1 MSSIDE
7 RVVKMRLDNSQFEQ
21 GINKTS
27 GLLGKL
33 KQALNLDKS
42 VESINNV
49 DKAVSGVSF
58 NPLTSGLQGV
68 QSGFNAMGAVAFSVL
83 NRMTNAAIDAGKSI
97 TNALTASVR
106 DGFAE
111 YETQM
116 NAVQTIL
123 ANTQSKGSTIDDV
136 NSALDTLNTYAD
148 KTIYNFTEMTRN
160 IGTFT
165 AAGVDLQTSVDS
177 IKGIANLAAVSGS
190 SSAQAS
196 QAMHQLSQAIAAGK
210 VQLMDWNSVVNAG
223 MGGEV
228 FQNALKRT
236 AENFG
241 TDVDGMIQKYGSF
254 RESLTKGEWL
264 TTDVL
269 TETLKQLSG
278 AYTEADLVSQGYT
291 EEQAKQIVQLAN
303 TAEGAATDVKTF
315 SQLIDTTKEA
325 LASGWTNTF
334 EIIFGDFEEAKE
346 LWSGVA
352 DVISDVVNRSSE
364 SRNNL
369 LRGWKDLG
377 GRTKLI
383 EGLANVFKSLGKV
396 VSTVGN
402 AFRKVF
408 PPTTSQ
414 QLMDITKAFASFTES
429 LVPSESTLNKIG
441 RVAEGVFSVFDIG
454 VQAVKAV
461 GEAISTAFGSDS
473 MGSLLNNLLD
483 IAAGFGDWLVG
494 LDNSIKQFG
503 IFEGA
508 AKKVGTSVSNVLG
521 MFNSFTGRIS
531 SMGSAIRSIASTI
544 GDTLGGA
551 FERVKNVISNVL
563 TWITDNISGGDI
575 FAGLAGGGIFL
586 AARKIGGAFDK
597 IKEVVEDL
605 FGNGAEKLKK
615 GAGVFDEI
623 LGGLQESLNAFTGS
637 VKAFT
642 LVEIAGSIALL
653 VNSMEKIAALSGG
666 EVVGGV
672 SAIGDMMT
680 ELNLSLKSITKTV
693 KSAKTTDLIK
703 TGAALIEFAKAVDM
717 LANAMSTIGNL
728 KWDEIAK
735 GLTGMGGAM
744 TELVA
749 AAKGLS
755 YAKVDLKT
763 AGSLIAMAQ
772 AVKMVADPLKKLGN
786 MSWDQVGK
794 GLSAMGGALTEMGT
808 VTGLLGRF
816 GKHNISAAVSMVVT
830 AKSLGDI
837 AKAFNSFSQYS
848 WDEIGRGLSAM
859 GGALT
864 EMGTVTGLLGRFGKH
879 NISAAVSMVVTAKSL
894 GDIAKAFNSFSR
906 YSWDEI
912 GRGLS
917 AMGGALG
924 EVGLVTGALGKLAGF
939 SGIIGGGSILIT
951 AQSLG
956 DIASAFGSFTQYD
969 WGEIGRGLTAMG
981 GALGEVGV
989 ISGALGKL
997 AGLSGIIGSGSI
1009 VLTAQGLGDIA
1020 KAFNSFSRY
1029 SWDEIGRGLVAM
1041 GGALGEVGLVSGA
1054 LGKLAGLSGIIGSG
1068 TIILAV
1074 QGLGE
1079 IARTFNSF
1087 TQYNWD
1093 EIGRGLVAMGG
1104 AMGEVAVISGAT
1116 GALTGIA
1123 GLMGAGTITLASQGL
1138 IDIATAFGK
1147 FTKFNWDE
1155 IGRGLAAMAGALGAT
1170 ALGSLLNTLSGL
1182 GAGAISK
1189 VAVPLGQLADSVK
1202 KWSGV
1207 TVPGDLATSL
1217 GALASGVMKFT
1228 LGGIGAGALS
1238 TAAPGMVQMANAV
1251 AKWSTIK
1258 FPSEIEGNLKA
1269 LANGVKAFT
1278 FAFAGGWSMD
1288 AVVGPLGQLASAVNK
1303 WKGVTVP
1310 AGIEGNLTGL
1320 ANGVKAFTFAFAG
1333 GWSIDAVVGPLG
1345 QLAGAVKKWK
1355 GVTIPG
1361 DIQDK
1366 LTGLAN
1372 GVKSFTWAFAG
1383 GWSIDAVVGPLGQLA
1398 GAVKKWK
1405 GVTIPGDIQDKLT
1418 GLANGVKSFTWA
1430 FAGGWSIDK
1439 VVGPLG
1445 QLAGAV
1451 KKWNGV
1457 AIPGGIQDKLT
1468 GLANGVKSFTGI
1480 GFEIVESMS
1489 NAASGVRAIA
1499 TAATNLSSANL
1510 PGVSTQISTFV
1521 SSLNTTQSITSTLP
1535 ADVSAFAT
1543 QLNSAMATLGNA
1555 VSINGSTI
1563 SAGFT
1568 QFKTSVTNG
1577 LSGIGSIVSQN
1588 MSSMSSA
1595 IINSVSIINVGLN
1608 LIISVVLAFAGS
1620 MRNALNKS
1628 TTSTAAGLRTTVD
1641 RINSFQSQFRTAG
1654 QHLADGLLNG
1664 MRSNSSQFIGVFS
1677 SSVNQAVNSV
1687 RAYYNGFYGAGRY
1700 LVEGFTN
1707 GINDYARSA
1716 ATAAANMASSAKTAA
1731 DRALDNGSPSKIM
1744 MQVGRF
1750 FTEGFS
1756 IGITDREDMVS
1767 DSSEKV
1773 AQKAIST
1780 LNDMLA
1786 TSSIDDLFDA
1796 SPTITPVLDLSAIS
1810 KQAGSIDSMLSRSIA
1825 PSEAELREIDRRFRQ
1840 NGGDHQ
1846 AKMFDRLISATDK
1859 NAKELSDLRGDLSR
1873 YNDSIAGQ
1881 ETAVY
1886 VDGKK
1891 LASSIA
1897 KPMNQQLGI
1906 RLRRGSLSRI

>member
-27 GLLGKL
+27 GLLSKL

-196 QAMHQLSQAIAAGK
+196 QAMYQLSQAIAAGK

-241 TDVDGMIQKYGSF
+241 TNVDGMIQKYGSF
-254 RESLTKGEWL
+254 RESLTEGGWL

-325 LASGWTNTF
+325 LGSGWTNTF

-346 LWSGVA
+346 LWSSVA
-352 DVISDVVNRSSE
+352 NVISDVVNRSSE

-369 LRGWKDLG
+369 LQGWKDLG
-377 GRTKLI
+377 GRTELI
-383 EGLANVFKSLGKV
+383 EGLSNVFESLGKV
-396 VSTVGN
+396 LSTVGN
-402 AFRKVF
+402 AFRKAF

-414 QLMDITKAFASFTES
+414 QLMDITKAFTSFTES

-597 IKEVVEDL
+597 IKEVFEDL

-653 VNSMEKIAALSGG
+653 VNSMEKIAALNGG

-672 SAIGDMMT
+672 SAIGGMMT
-680 ELNLSLKSITKTV
+680 ELNISLKSITKTIKGV
-693 KSAKTTDLIK
+693 KTTDLIK

-717 LANAMSTIGNL
+717 LADAMSTIGNL

-744 TELVA
+744 AELVA

-816 GKHNISAAVSMVVT
+816 GKHNISAAVSMVIT

-837 AKAFNSFSQYS
+837 ADAFGSFSSYD
-848 WDEIGRGLSAM
+848 WGEIGRGLTAM
-859 GGALT
+859 GGALG
-864 EMGTVTGLLGRFGKH
+864 EVGLVTGALGKIAGFSG
-879 NISAAVSMVVTAKSL
+879 ILASGSIFITVQSL
-894 GDIAKAFNSFSR
+894 DDIAKVFGEFTQ
-906 YSWDEI
+906 YDWGEI
-912 GRGLS
+912 GRGLT

-1020 KAFNSFSRY
+1020 KAFNSFSQY
-1029 SWDEIGRGLVAM
+1029 SWDEIGRGLSAM

-1054 LGKLAGLSGIIGSG
+1054 LGKLAGLSGLIGAG
-1068 TIILAV
+1068 TINLTV
-1074 QGLGE
+1074 QGLDE
-1079 IARTFNSF
+1079 IAQAFNSF
-1087 TQYNWD
+1087 SQYSWD
-1093 EIGRGLVAMGG
+1093 EIGRGLSAMGG
-1104 AMGEVAVISGAT
+1104 AMGEVAAISGAT

-1138 IDIATAFGK
+1138 IDLATAFGK
-1147 FTKFNWDE
+1147 FAEFNWDE
-1155 IGRGLAAMAGALGAT
+1155 IGRGLTAMGAAMGET
-1170 ALGSLLNTLSGL
+1170 ALGGLLNTFSGFGASAIEKMAAPL
-1182 GAGAISK
+1182 GTLADSIKKWEG
-1189 VAVPLGQLADSVK
+1189 VAVPDDLADQLGRIAD
-1202 KWSGV
+1202 GV
-1207 TVPGDLATSL
+1207 G
-1217 GALASGVMKFT
+1217 KFT
-1228 LGGIGAGALS
+1228 LAGWGSDTIANIAQPMNTL
-1238 TAAPGMVQMANAV
+1238 TNAV
-1251 AKWSTIK
+1251 AKWSTIT
-1258 FPSEIEGNLKA
+1258 FPTDIATQLGSLANGVKAFTLAFAGGWSLNAVVGPLGTLADSVKKWDGVEVPGGIQGNLTA

-1278 FAFAGGWSMD
+1278 
-1288 AVVGPLGQLASAVNK
+1288 L
-1303 WKGVTVP
+1303 
-1310 AGIEGNLTGL
+1310 
-1320 ANGVKAFTFAFAG
+1320 AFAG
-1333 GWSIDAVVGPLG
+1333 GWSIDAVIGPLG
-1345 QLAGAVKKWK
+1345 QL
-1355 GVTIPG
+1355 P
-1361 DIQDK
+1361 
-1366 LTGLAN
+1366 
-1372 GVKSFTWAFAG
+1372 
-1383 GWSIDAVVGPLGQLA
+1383 
-1398 GAVKKWK
+1398 
-1405 GVTIPGDIQDKLT
+1405 
-1418 GLANGVKSFTWA
+1418 
-1430 FAGGWSIDK
+1430 
-1439 VVGPLG
+1439 
-1445 QLAGAV
+1445 GAV

-1457 AIPGGIQDKLT
+1457 EVPGGIQGNLT
-1468 GLANGVKSFTGI
+1468 ALANGVKAFTLAFVGGWSINAVIGPLGQLAGEVKKWNGVEVPGGIQGNLTALANGVKAFTGI
-1480 GFEIVESMS
+1480 GSGIAESMS
-1489 NAASGVRAIA
+1489 NAASGVRSIA
-1499 TAATNLSSANL
+1499 TAATSLSAANLS
-1510 PGVSTQISTFV
+1510 GVSKQISTFV
-1521 SSLNTTQSITSTLP
+1521 SSLNNTQSITSTLP
-1535 ADVSAFAT
+1535 ADISAFAT
-1543 QLNSAMATLGNA
+1543 QLNSAMVTLGNV
-1555 VSINGSTI
+1555 VSTNGSTI
-1563 SAGFT
+1563 STGFT

-1577 LSGIGSIVSQN
+1577 LSGVGSIVSQN
-1588 MSSMSSA
+1588 MSSMSTA
-1595 IINSVSIINVGLN
+1595 IIGATSTINGGLDS
-1608 LIISVVLAFAGS
+1608 IISVVLAFAGS
-1620 MRNALNKS
+1620 MGNALNES

-1664 MRSNSSQFIGVFS
+1664 MRSNSSQFTGVFS

-1687 RAYYNGFYGAGRY
+1687 RAYYNGFYDAGRY

-1707 GINDYARSA
+1707 GINDYTRSA

-1840 NGGDHQ
+1840 NESGSRTAEKDTSGPKSVNIEYNQ
-1846 AKMFDRLISATDK
+1846 TLNSPT
-1859 NAKELSDLRGDLSR
+1859 SLSR
-1873 YNDSIAGQ
+1873 YDIYRQTSNQLKLLRQ
-1881 ETAVY
+1881 ELKMSPI
-1886 VDGKK
+1886 GK
-1891 LASSIA
+1891 
-1897 KPMNQQLGI
+1897 
-1906 RLRRGSLSRI
+1906 

>member
-27 GLLGKL
+27 GLLSKL

-49 DKAVSGVSF
+49 DKAVNGVSF

-196 QAMHQLSQAIAAGK
+196 QAMYQLSQAIAAGK

-241 TDVDGMIQKYGSF
+241 TNVDGMIQKYGSF
-254 RESLTKGEWL
+254 RESLTEGGWL

-334 EIIFGDFEEAKE
+334 EIIFGDFEEAKK

-369 LRGWKDLG
+369 LQGWKDLG
-377 GRTKLI
+377 GRTELI
-383 EGLANVFKSLGKV
+383 KGLSNVFESLGKV
-396 VSTVGN
+396 VSTVSN

-408 PPTTSQ
+408 SPTTSQ
-414 QLMDITKAFASFTES
+414 QLMDITKAFTSFTER
-429 LVPSESTLNKIG
+429 LIPSESELNKIG
-441 RVAEGVFSVFDIG
+441 RVAEGVFSIFDIG
-454 VQAVKAV
+454 VQAVKAI
-461 GEAISTAFGSDS
+461 GTAFANAFGSDR
-473 MGSLLNNLLD
+473 MGGLLDNLLD

-508 AKKVGTSVSNVLG
+508 AKKVGTAVSSVLG
-521 MFNSFTGRIS
+521 LFSSFTGGIS
-531 SMGSAIRSIASTI
+531 SMGSTIGSIASTI
-544 GDTLGGA
+544 GSTIGSIASTIGNTLGGA
-551 FERVKNVISNVL
+551 FERVKNVISDVL

-586 AARKIGGAFDK
+586 AAQKIGGAFDK
-597 IKEVVEDL
+597 IKEVFEDL

-653 VNSMEKIAALSGG
+653 VDSMEKIAALSGG

-672 SAIGDMMT
+672 SAIGGLMT
-680 ELNLSLKSITKTV
+680 ELNISLKSITKTMKGV
-693 KSAKTTDLIK
+693 KTTDLIK

-728 KWDEIAK
+728 NWDEIAK

-744 TELVA
+744 AELVA

-808 VTGLLGRF
+808 VAGLLGRF
-816 GKHNISAAVSMVVT
+816 GKHNISAAVSMVIT

-837 AKAFNSFSQYS
+837 ADAFGSFSSYD
-848 WDEIGRGLSAM
+848 WGEIGRGLTAM
-859 GGALT
+859 GGALG
-864 EMGTVTGLLGRFGKH
+864 EVGLVTGALGKIAGFSG
-879 NISAAVSMVVTAKSL
+879 ILGSGSIFITVQSL
-894 GDIAKAFNSFSR
+894 GDIAEVFGEFIQ
-906 YSWDEI
+906 YDWGEI
-912 GRGLS
+912 GRGLT

-981 GALGEVGV
+981 GALTEVGV
-989 ISGALGKL
+989 VSGALGKL

-1009 VLTAQGLGDIA
+1009 VLTAQGLGGIA
-1020 KAFNSFSRY
+1020 KAFDSFSQY

-1041 GGALGEVGLVSGA
+1041 GGALGEVGVVSGA
-1054 LGKLAGLSGIIGSG
+1054 LGKLAGLSGLIGAG
-1068 TIILAV
+1068 TINLTV
-1074 QGLGE
+1074 QGLDE
-1079 IARTFNSF
+1079 IAQAFNSF
-1087 TQYNWD
+1087 SQYSWD

-1104 AMGEVAVISGAT
+1104 AMGEVAAISGAT

-1138 IDIATAFGK
+1138 IDLATAFGK
-1147 FTKFNWDE
+1147 FAEFNWDE
-1155 IGRGLAAMAGALGAT
+1155 IGRGLTAMGAAMGET
-1170 ALGSLLNTLSGL
+1170 ALGGLLNTFSGF
-1182 GAGAISK
+1182 GAGAIEQMAAPLGTLADSIK
-1189 VAVPLGQLADSVK
+1189 KWEGVAVPDDLADQLGRIAD
-1202 KWSGV
+1202 GV
-1207 TVPGDLATSL
+1207 G
-1217 GALASGVMKFT
+1217 KFT
-1228 LGGIGAGALS
+1228 LAGWGSDTIANIAQPMNTL
-1238 TAAPGMVQMANAV
+1238 TNAV
-1251 AKWSTIK
+1251 AKWSTIE
-1258 FPSEIEGNLKA
+1258 FPTDIATQLGSLASGVEAFTLAFAGGWSLNAVVGPLGTLADSVKKWKGVEVPGGIQGNLTA

-1278 FAFAGGWSMD
+1278 LAFAGGWSLN
-1288 AVVGPLGQLASAVNK
+1288 AV
-1303 WKGVTVP
+1303 
-1310 AGIEGNLTGL
+1310 I
-1320 ANGVKAFTFAFAG
+1320 
-1333 GWSIDAVVGPLG
+1333 
-1345 QLAGAVKKWK
+1345 
-1355 GVTIPG
+1355 
-1361 DIQDK
+1361 
-1366 LTGLAN
+1366 
-1372 GVKSFTWAFAG
+1372 
-1383 GWSIDAVVGPLGQLA
+1383 
-1398 GAVKKWK
+1398 
-1405 GVTIPGDIQDKLT
+1405 
-1418 GLANGVKSFTWA
+1418 
-1430 FAGGWSIDK
+1430 
-1439 VVGPLG
+1439 GPLG

-1457 AIPGGIQDKLT
+1457 EVPGGIQGNLT
-1468 GLANGVKSFTGI
+1468 ALANGVKAFTGI
-1480 GFEIVESMS
+1480 GSGIAESMS
-1489 NAASGVRAIA
+1489 NAASGVRSIA
-1499 TAATNLSSANL
+1499 TAATSLSAANLS
-1510 PGVSTQISTFV
+1510 GVSKQISTFV
-1521 SSLNTTQSITSTLP
+1521 SSLNNTQSITSTLP
-1535 ADVSAFAT
+1535 ADISAFAT
-1543 QLNSAMATLGNA
+1543 QLNSAMVTLGNV
-1555 VSINGSTI
+1555 VSTNGSTI
-1563 SAGFT
+1563 STGFT

-1577 LSGIGSIVSQN
+1577 LSGVGSIVSQN
-1588 MSSMSSA
+1588 MSSMSTA
-1595 IINSVSIINVGLN
+1595 IIGATSTINGGLDS
-1608 LIISVVLAFAGS
+1608 IISVVLAFAGS
-1620 MRNALNKS
+1620 MRNALNES
-1628 TTSTAAGLRTTVD
+1628 TTSTAAGLRATVN
-1641 RINSFQSQFRTAG
+1641 RIDSFQSQFRTAG

-1664 MRSNSSQFIGVFS
+1664 MQSNSSQFTGVFS

-1687 RAYYNGFYGAGRY
+1687 RAYYNGFYDAGRY
-1700 LVEGFTN
+1700 LVEGFVN

-1840 NGGDHQ
+1840 NESGSQTAEKDTSGPKSVNIEYNQ
-1846 AKMFDRLISATDK
+1846 TLNSPT
-1859 NAKELSDLRGDLSR
+1859 SLSR
-1873 YNDSIAGQ
+1873 YDIYRQTSNQLKLLRQ
-1881 ETAVY
+1881 ELKMSPI
-1886 VDGKK
+1886 GK
-1891 LASSIA
+1891 
-1897 KPMNQQLGI
+1897 
-1906 RLRRGSLSRI
+1906 

>member
-27 GLLGKL
+27 GLLSKL

-196 QAMHQLSQAIAAGK
+196 QAMYQLSQAIAAGK

-241 TDVDGMIQKYGSF
+241 TNVDGMIQKYGSF
-254 RESLTKGEWL
+254 RESLTEGGWL

-325 LASGWTNTF
+325 LGSGWTNTF

-352 DVISDVVNRSSE
+352 NVISDVVNRSSE

-369 LRGWKDLG
+369 LQGWKDLG
-377 GRTKLI
+377 GRTELI
-383 EGLANVFKSLGKV
+383 KGLSNVFESLGKV
-396 VSTVGN
+396 LSTVGN

-521 MFNSFTGRIS
+521 MFSSFTGRIS

-597 IKEVVEDL
+597 IKEAVEGL

-623 LGGLQESLNAFTGS
+623 LDGLQESLNAFTGS

-672 SAIGDMMT
+672 SAIGGMMT

-693 KSAKTTDLIK
+693 KGVKTTDLIK

-744 TELVA
+744 AELVA

-859 GGALT
+859 GGALG
-864 EMGTVTGLLGRFGKH
+864 EVGLVTGALGKIAGFSG
-879 NISAAVSMVVTAKSL
+879 ILASGSIFITVQSL
-894 GDIAKAFNSFSR
+894 DDIAKVFGEFTQ
-906 YSWDEI
+906 YDWGEI
-912 GRGLS
+912 GRGLA

-1020 KAFNSFSRY
+1020 KAFNSFSQY
-1029 SWDEIGRGLVAM
+1029 SWDEIGRGLTAM
-1041 GGALGEVGLVSGA
+1041 GGALGEVAVVSGA
-1054 LGKLAGLSGIIGSG
+1054 LGKLAGLSGLIGAG
-1068 TIILAV
+1068 TINLTV
-1074 QGLGE
+1074 QGLDE
-1079 IARTFNSF
+1079 IAQAFNSF
-1087 TQYNWD
+1087 SQYSWD

-1104 AMGEVAVISGAT
+1104 AMGEVAAISGAT

-1138 IDIATAFGK
+1138 IDLATAFGK
-1147 FTKFNWDE
+1147 FAEFNWDE
-1155 IGRGLAAMAGALGAT
+1155 IGRGLTAMGAAMGET
-1170 ALGSLLNTLSGL
+1170 ALGGLLNTFSGF
-1182 GAGAISK
+1182 GAGAIEQMAAPLGTLADSIK
-1189 VAVPLGQLADSVK
+1189 KWEGVAVPDDLADQLGRIADGVGKFTMAGWGSDTVANIAQPMNVLADAVAKWSTIEFPTDIATQLGSLANGVEAFTLAFAGGWSLNAVVGPLGALADSVK
-1202 KWSGV
+1202 KWDGV
-1207 TVPGDLATSL
+1207 EVPG
-1217 GALASGVMKFT
+1217 
-1228 LGGIGAGALS
+1228 GI
-1238 TAAPGMVQMANAV
+1238 Q
-1251 AKWSTIK
+1251 
-1258 FPSEIEGNLKA
+1258 GNLTA

-1278 FAFAGGWSMD
+1278 
-1288 AVVGPLGQLASAVNK
+1288 L
-1303 WKGVTVP
+1303 
-1310 AGIEGNLTGL
+1310 
-1320 ANGVKAFTFAFAG
+1320 AFAG
-1333 GWSIDAVVGPLG
+1333 GWSIDAIIGPLG
-1345 QLAGAVKKWK
+1345 QL
-1355 GVTIPG
+1355 P
-1361 DIQDK
+1361 
-1366 LTGLAN
+1366 
-1372 GVKSFTWAFAG
+1372 
-1383 GWSIDAVVGPLGQLA
+1383 
-1398 GAVKKWK
+1398 
-1405 GVTIPGDIQDKLT
+1405 
-1418 GLANGVKSFTWA
+1418 
-1430 FAGGWSIDK
+1430 
-1439 VVGPLG
+1439 
-1445 QLAGAV
+1445 GAV

-1457 AIPGGIQDKLT
+1457 EVPGGIQGDLT
-1468 GLANGVKSFTGI
+1468 ALANGVKAFSLAFVGGWSMNAVIGPLGQLAGDVKKWNGVEVPGGIQGNLTALANGVKAFTGI
-1480 GFEIVESMS
+1480 GSGIAESMS
-1489 NAASGVRAIA
+1489 NAASGVRSIA
-1499 TAATNLSSANL
+1499 TAATSLSAANLS
-1510 PGVSTQISTFV
+1510 GVSKQISTFV
-1521 SSLNTTQSITSTLP
+1521 SSLNNTQSITSTLP
-1535 ADVSAFAT
+1535 ADISAFAT
-1543 QLNSAMATLGNA
+1543 QLNSAMVTLGNV
-1555 VSINGSTI
+1555 VSTNGSTI
-1563 SAGFT
+1563 STGFT

-1577 LSGIGSIVSQN
+1577 LSGVGSIVSQN
-1588 MSSMSSA
+1588 MSSMSAA
-1595 IINSVSIINVGLN
+1595 IIGATSTINGGLN
-1608 LIISVVLAFAGS
+1608 SIISVVLAFAGS
-1620 MRNALNKS
+1620 MRNALNES
-1628 TTSTAAGLRTTVD
+1628 TTSTAAGLRATVN
-1641 RINSFQSQFRTAG
+1641 RIDSFQSQFRTAG

-1664 MRSNSSQFIGVFS
+1664 MQSNSSQFIGVFS
-1677 SSVNQAVNSV
+1677 SSVNQAVNGV
-1687 RAYYNGFYGAGRY
+1687 RAYYNGFYDAGRY
-1700 LVEGFTN
+1700 LVEGFAN
-1707 GINDYARSA
+1707 GIRNYASSA

-1731 DRALDNGSPSKIM
+1731 DRALDIGSPSKIM

-1773 AQKAIST
+1773 ARKAIST

-1786 TSSIDDLFDA
+1786 TSSIDDMFDV

-1840 NGGDHQ
+1840 NESGSRTAEKDASGPKSVNIEYNQ
-1846 AKMFDRLISATDK
+1846 TLNSPT
-1859 NAKELSDLRGDLSR
+1859 SLSR
-1873 YNDSIAGQ
+1873 YDIYRQTSNQLKLLRQ
-1881 ETAVY
+1881 ELKMSPI
-1886 VDGKK
+1886 GK
-1891 LASSIA
+1891 
-1897 KPMNQQLGI
+1897 
-1906 RLRRGSLSRI
+1906 

>member
-27 GLLGKL
+27 GLLSKL

-196 QAMHQLSQAIAAGK
+196 QAMYQLSQAIAAGK

-241 TDVDGMIQKYGSF
+241 TNVDGMIQKYGSF
-254 RESLTKGEWL
+254 RESLTEGGWL

-325 LASGWTNTF
+325 LGSGWTNTF

-346 LWSGVA
+346 LWSSVA
-352 DVISDVVNRSSE
+352 NVISDVVNRSSE

-369 LRGWKDLG
+369 LQGWKDLG
-377 GRTKLI
+377 GRTELI
-383 EGLANVFKSLGKV
+383 KGLSNVFESLGKV
-396 VSTVGN
+396 VSTVSN

-414 QLMDITKAFASFTES
+414 QLMDITKAFTSFTES

-531 SMGSAIRSIASTI
+531 SMGSAIGSIASTI

-597 IKEVVEDL
+597 IKEAVEGL

-623 LGGLQESLNAFTGS
+623 LDGLQESLNAFTGS

-672 SAIGDMMT
+672 SAIGGMMT

-693 KSAKTTDLIK
+693 KGVKTTDLIK

-744 TELVA
+744 AELVA

-859 GGALT
+859 GGALG
-864 EMGTVTGLLGRFGKH
+864 EVGLVTGALGKIAGFSG
-879 NISAAVSMVVTAKSL
+879 ILASGSIFITVQSL
-894 GDIAKAFNSFSR
+894 DDIAKVFGEFTQ
-906 YSWDEI
+906 YDWGEI
-912 GRGLS
+912 GRGLA

-1020 KAFNSFSRY
+1020 KAFNSFSQY

-1041 GGALGEVGLVSGA
+1041 GGALGEVAVVSGA
-1054 LGKLAGLSGIIGSG
+1054 LGKLAGLSGLIGAG
-1068 TIILAV
+1068 TINLTV
-1074 QGLGE
+1074 QGLDE
-1079 IARTFNSF
+1079 IAQAFNSF
-1087 TQYNWD
+1087 SQYSWD

-1104 AMGEVAVISGAT
+1104 ALGEVAAISGAT

-1138 IDIATAFGK
+1138 IDLATAFGK
-1147 FTKFNWDE
+1147 FAEFNWDE
-1155 IGRGLAAMAGALGAT
+1155 IGRGLTAMGAAMGET
-1170 ALGSLLNTLSGL
+1170 ALGGLLNTFSGFGASAIEKMAAPL
-1182 GAGAISK
+1182 GTLADSIKKWEG
-1189 VAVPLGQLADSVK
+1189 VAVPDDLADQLGRIADGVGKFTMAGWGSDTVANIAQPMNVLADAVAKWSTITFPTDIATQLGSLASGVEAFTLAFAGGWSLNAVVGPLGTLADSVK
-1202 KWSGV
+1202 KWDGV
-1207 TVPGDLATSL
+1207 EVPG
-1217 GALASGVMKFT
+1217 
-1228 LGGIGAGALS
+1228 GI
-1238 TAAPGMVQMANAV
+1238 Q
-1251 AKWSTIK
+1251 
-1258 FPSEIEGNLKA
+1258 GNLTA

-1278 FAFAGGWSMD
+1278 
-1288 AVVGPLGQLASAVNK
+1288 L
-1303 WKGVTVP
+1303 
-1310 AGIEGNLTGL
+1310 
-1320 ANGVKAFTFAFAG
+1320 AFAG
-1333 GWSIDAVVGPLG
+1333 GWSIDAVIGPLG
-1345 QLAGAVKKWK
+1345 QL
-1355 GVTIPG
+1355 P
-1361 DIQDK
+1361 
-1366 LTGLAN
+1366 
-1372 GVKSFTWAFAG
+1372 
-1383 GWSIDAVVGPLGQLA
+1383 
-1398 GAVKKWK
+1398 
-1405 GVTIPGDIQDKLT
+1405 
-1418 GLANGVKSFTWA
+1418 
-1430 FAGGWSIDK
+1430 
-1439 VVGPLG
+1439 
-1445 QLAGAV
+1445 GAV

-1457 AIPGGIQDKLT
+1457 EVPGGIQGNLT
-1468 GLANGVKSFTGI
+1468 ALANGVKAFTLAFVGGWSINAVIGPLGQLAGEVKKWNGVEVPGGIQGNLTALANGVKAFTGI
-1480 GFEIVESMS
+1480 GSGIAESMS
-1489 NAASGVRAIA
+1489 NAASGVRSIA
-1499 TAATNLSSANL
+1499 TAATSLSAANLS
-1510 PGVSTQISTFV
+1510 GVSKQISTFV
-1521 SSLNTTQSITSTLP
+1521 SSLNNTQSITSTLP
-1535 ADVSAFAT
+1535 ADISAFAT
-1543 QLNSAMATLGNA
+1543 QLNSAMVTLGNV
-1555 VSINGSTI
+1555 VSTNGSTI
-1563 SAGFT
+1563 STGFT
-1568 QFKTSVTNG
+1568 QFKASVTNG
-1577 LSGIGSIVSQN
+1577 LSGVGSIVSQN
-1588 MSSMSSA
+1588 MSSMSTA
-1595 IINSVSIINVGLN
+1595 IIGATSTINGGLDS
-1608 LIISVVLAFAGS
+1608 IISVVLAFAGS
-1620 MRNALNKS
+1620 MGNALNES

-1664 MRSNSSQFIGVFS
+1664 MRSNSSQFTGVFS

-1687 RAYYNGFYGAGRY
+1687 RAYYNGFYDAGRY

-1707 GINDYARSA
+1707 GINDYTRSA
-1716 ATAAANMASSAKTAA
+1716 ATAAANMASSAKPAA

-1840 NGGDHQ
+1840 NESGSRTAEKDTSGPKSVNIEYNQ
-1846 AKMFDRLISATDK
+1846 TLNSPT
-1859 NAKELSDLRGDLSR
+1859 SLSR
-1873 YNDSIAGQ
+1873 YDIYRQTSNQLKLLRQ
-1881 ETAVY
+1881 ELKMSPI
-1886 VDGKK
+1886 GK
-1891 LASSIA
+1891 
-1897 KPMNQQLGI
+1897 
-1906 RLRRGSLSRI
+1906 

>member
-27 GLLGKL
+27 GLLSKL

-196 QAMHQLSQAIAAGK
+196 QAMYQLSQAIAAGK

-241 TDVDGMIQKYGSF
+241 TNVDGMIQKYGSF
-254 RESLTKGEWL
+254 RESLTEGGWL

-325 LASGWTNTF
+325 LGSGWTNTF

-346 LWSGVA
+346 LWSSVA
-352 DVISDVVNRSSE
+352 NVISDVVNRSSE

-369 LRGWKDLG
+369 LQGWKDLG
-377 GRTKLI
+377 GRTELI
-383 EGLANVFKSLGKV
+383 EGLSNVFESLGKV
-396 VSTVGN
+396 LSTVGN

-414 QLMDITKAFASFTES
+414 QLMDITKAFTSFTES

-473 MGSLLNNLLD
+473 MGGLLDNLLD

-503 IFEGA
+503 VFEGA
-508 AKKVGTSVSNVLG
+508 AKAVGSAINGVLG
-521 MFNSFTGRIS
+521 VFSSFTGGIS
-531 SMGSAIRSIASTI
+531 SMGSAIGSIASTI
-544 GDTLGGA
+544 GSTIGSIASTIGNTLGGA
-551 FERVKNVISNVL
+551 FERVKNVISDVL

-586 AARKIGGAFDK
+586 AAQKIGGAFDK
-597 IKEVVEDL
+597 IKEVFEDL

-653 VNSMEKIAALSGG
+653 VNSMEKIAALNGG

-672 SAIGDMMT
+672 SAIGGMMT
-680 ELNLSLKSITKTV
+680 ELNISLKSITKTIKGV
-693 KSAKTTDLIK
+693 KTTDLIK

-717 LANAMSTIGNL
+717 LADAMSTIGNL

-744 TELVA
+744 AELVA

-816 GKHNISAAVSMVVT
+816 GKHNISAAVSMVIT

-837 AKAFNSFSQYS
+837 A
-848 WDEIGRGLSAM
+848 D
-859 GGALT
+859 
-864 EMGTVTGLLGRFGKH
+864 
-879 NISAAVSMVVTAKSL
+879 
-894 GDIAKAFNSFSR
+894 
-906 YSWDEI
+906 
-912 GRGLS
+912 
-917 AMGGALG
+917 
-924 EVGLVTGALGKLAGF
+924 
-939 SGIIGGGSILIT
+939 
-951 AQSLG
+951 
-956 DIASAFGSFTQYD
+956 AFGSFSSYD

-981 GALGEVGV
+981 GALGEVGLV
-989 ISGALGKL
+989 TGALGKIAGFSGILGSGSIFITVQSLGDIAEVFGEFTQYDWGEIGRGLTAMGGALTEVGVVSGALGKL

-1020 KAFNSFSRY
+1020 SAFGSFTQY
-1029 SWDEIGRGLVAM
+1029 DWDEIGRGLAAM
-1041 GGALGEVGLVSGA
+1041 GGALGEIGVVSGA
-1054 LGKLAGLSGIIGSG
+1054 LGKLAGLSGLIGAG
-1068 TIILAV
+1068 TINLTV
-1074 QGLGE
+1074 QGLDK
-1079 IARTFNSF
+1079 IAQAFNSF
-1087 TQYNWD
+1087 SQYSWD

-1104 AMGEVAVISGAT
+1104 AMGEVAAISGAT

-1138 IDIATAFGK
+1138 IDLATAFGK
-1147 FTKFNWDE
+1147 FAEFNWDE
-1155 IGRGLAAMAGALGAT
+1155 IGRGLTAMGAAMGET
-1170 ALGSLLNTLSGL
+1170 ALGGLLNTFSGF
-1182 GAGAISK
+1182 GAGAIEQMAAPLGTLADSIK
-1189 VAVPLGQLADSVK
+1189 KWEGVAVPDDLADQLGRIADGVGKFTMAGWGSDTVANIAQPMNVLADAVAKWSTITFPTDIATQLGSLASGVEAFTLAFAGGWSLNAVVGPLGTLADSVK
-1202 KWSGV
+1202 KWDGV
-1207 TVPGDLATSL
+1207 EVPG
-1217 GALASGVMKFT
+1217 
-1228 LGGIGAGALS
+1228 GI
-1238 TAAPGMVQMANAV
+1238 Q
-1251 AKWSTIK
+1251 
-1258 FPSEIEGNLKA
+1258 GNLTA

-1278 FAFAGGWSMD
+1278 
-1288 AVVGPLGQLASAVNK
+1288 L
-1303 WKGVTVP
+1303 
-1310 AGIEGNLTGL
+1310 
-1320 ANGVKAFTFAFAG
+1320 AFAG
-1333 GWSIDAVVGPLG
+1333 GWSIDAVIGPLGQLPGAVKKWNDVEVPGGIQGNLTALANGVKAFTLAFVGGWSINAVIGPLG
-1345 QLAGAVKKWK
+1345 QLAGE
-1355 GVTIPG
+1355 
-1361 DIQDK
+1361 
-1366 LTGLAN
+1366 
-1372 GVKSFTWAFAG
+1372 
-1383 GWSIDAVVGPLGQLA
+1383 
-1398 GAVKKWK
+1398 
-1405 GVTIPGDIQDKLT
+1405 
-1418 GLANGVKSFTWA
+1418 
-1430 FAGGWSIDK
+1430 
-1439 VVGPLG
+1439 
-1445 QLAGAV
+1445 V

-1457 AIPGGIQDKLT
+1457 EVPGGIQGNLT
-1468 GLANGVKSFTGI
+1468 ALANGVKAFTGI
-1480 GFEIVESMS
+1480 GSGIAESMS
-1489 NAASGVRAIA
+1489 NAASGVRSIA
-1499 TAATNLSSANL
+1499 TAATSLSAANLS
-1510 PGVSTQISTFV
+1510 GVSKQISTFV
-1521 SSLNTTQSITSTLP
+1521 SSLNNTQSITSTLP
-1535 ADVSAFAT
+1535 ADISAFAT
-1543 QLNSAMATLGNA
+1543 QLNSAMVTLGNV
-1555 VSINGSTI
+1555 VSTNGSTI
-1563 SAGFT
+1563 STGFT
-1568 QFKTSVTNG
+1568 QFKASVTNG
-1577 LSGIGSIVSQN
+1577 LSGVGSIVSQN
-1588 MSSMSSA
+1588 MSSMSTA
-1595 IINSVSIINVGLN
+1595 IIGATSTINGGLDS
-1608 LIISVVLAFAGS
+1608 IISVVLAFAGS
-1620 MRNALNKS
+1620 MGNALNES

-1664 MRSNSSQFIGVFS
+1664 MRSNSSQFTGVFS
-1677 SSVNQAVNSV
+1677 SSVNQAVNGV
-1687 RAYYNGFYGAGRY
+1687 RAYYNGFYDAGRY
-1700 LVEGFTN
+1700 LVEGFAN
-1707 GINDYARSA
+1707 GIRNYASSA

-1731 DRALDNGSPSKIM
+1731 DRALDIGSPSKIM

-1796 SPTITPVLDLSAIS
+1796 SPTITPVLDLSVIS

-1840 NGGDHQ
+1840 NESGSRTAEKDTSGPKSVNIEYNQ
-1846 AKMFDRLISATDK
+1846 TLNSPT
-1859 NAKELSDLRGDLSR
+1859 SLSR
-1873 YNDSIAGQ
+1873 YDIYRQTSNQLKLLRQ
-1881 ETAVY
+1881 ELKMSPI
-1886 VDGKK
+1886 GK
-1891 LASSIA
+1891 
-1897 KPMNQQLGI
+1897 
-1906 RLRRGSLSRI
+1906 

>member
-21 GINKTS
+21 GISKTS
-27 GLLGKL
+27 SLLGKL

-196 QAMHQLSQAIAAGK
+196 QAMYQLSQAIAAGK
-210 VQLMDWNSVVNAG
+210 IQLMDWNSVVNAG

-236 AENFG
+236 AEHFG
-241 TDVDGMIQKYGSF
+241 TNVDGMIQKYGSF
-254 RESLTKGEWL
+254 RESLTEGGWL

-325 LASGWTNTF
+325 LGSGWTNTF

-346 LWSGVA
+346 LWSSVA
-352 DVISDVVNRSSE
+352 NVISDVVNRSSE

-369 LRGWKDLG
+369 LQGWKDLG
-377 GRTKLI
+377 GRTELI
-383 EGLANVFKSLGKV
+383 KGLSSVFESLGKV
-396 VSTVGN
+396 LSTVGN

-586 AARKIGGAFDK
+586 AAKKIGGAFDK
-597 IKEVVEDL
+597 IKEVFEDL

-653 VNSMEKIAALSGG
+653 VGSMEKIAALSGG

-672 SAIGDMMT
+672 SAIGGMMT

-693 KSAKTTDLIK
+693 KGVKTTDLIK

-744 TELVA
+744 AELVA

-816 GKHNISAAVSMVVT
+816 GKHHISAAVSMVIT
-830 AKSLGDI
+830 AKSLSDI
-837 AKAFNSFSQYS
+837 ADAFGSFSSYD
-848 WDEIGRGLSAM
+848 WGEIGRGLTAM
-859 GGALT
+859 GGALG
-864 EMGTVTGLLGRFGKH
+864 EVGLVTGALGKIAGFSG
-879 NISAAVSMVVTAKSL
+879 ILASGSIYITVQSL
-894 GDIAKAFNSFSR
+894 DDIAKVFDEFTQ
-906 YSWDEI
+906 YDWGEI
-912 GRGLS
+912 GRGLA

-1020 KAFNSFSRY
+1020 KAFNSFSQY
-1029 SWDEIGRGLVAM
+1029 SWDEIGRGLTAM
-1041 GGALGEVGLVSGA
+1041 GGALGEVGVISGA
-1054 LGKLAGLSGIIGSG
+1054 LGKIAGLSGIIGAG
-1068 TIILAV
+1068 TINLTV
-1074 QGLGE
+1074 QGLDE
-1079 IARTFNSF
+1079 IAQAFNSF
-1087 TQYNWD
+1087 SQYSWD

-1104 AMGEVAVISGAT
+1104 AMGEVAAISGAT

-1138 IDIATAFGK
+1138 IDLATAFGK
-1147 FTKFNWDE
+1147 FAEFNWDE
-1155 IGRGLAAMAGALGAT
+1155 IGRGLTAMGAAMGET
-1170 ALGSLLNTLSGL
+1170 ALGGLLNTFSGF
-1182 GAGAISK
+1182 GAGAIEK
-1189 VAVPLGQLADSVK
+1189 MAAPLGTLADSIKKWEGVSVPDDLADQLGRIADGVGKFTMAGWGSDTIANIAQPMNVLADAVAKWSTITFPTDIATQLGSLASGVEAFTLAFAGGWSLNAVVGPLGTLADSVK
-1202 KWSGV
+1202 KWDGV
-1207 TVPGDLATSL
+1207 EVPG
-1217 GALASGVMKFT
+1217 
-1228 LGGIGAGALS
+1228 GI
-1238 TAAPGMVQMANAV
+1238 Q
-1251 AKWSTIK
+1251 
-1258 FPSEIEGNLKA
+1258 GNLTA

-1278 FAFAGGWSMD
+1278 
-1288 AVVGPLGQLASAVNK
+1288 L
-1303 WKGVTVP
+1303 
-1310 AGIEGNLTGL
+1310 
-1320 ANGVKAFTFAFAG
+1320 AFAG
-1333 GWSIDAVVGPLG
+1333 GWSIDAVIGPLG
-1345 QLAGAVKKWK
+1345 QL
-1355 GVTIPG
+1355 P
-1361 DIQDK
+1361 
-1366 LTGLAN
+1366 
-1372 GVKSFTWAFAG
+1372 
-1383 GWSIDAVVGPLGQLA
+1383 
-1398 GAVKKWK
+1398 
-1405 GVTIPGDIQDKLT
+1405 
-1418 GLANGVKSFTWA
+1418 
-1430 FAGGWSIDK
+1430 
-1439 VVGPLG
+1439 
-1445 QLAGAV
+1445 GAV

-1457 AIPGGIQDKLT
+1457 EVPGGIQGNLT
-1468 GLANGVKSFTGI
+1468 ALANGVKAFTLAFVGGWSINAVIGPLGQLAGEVKKWNGVEVPGGIQGNLTALANGVKAFTGI
-1480 GFEIVESMS
+1480 GSGIAESMS
-1489 NAASGVRAIA
+1489 NAASGVRSIA
-1499 TAATNLSSANL
+1499 TAATSLSAANLS
-1510 PGVSTQISTFV
+1510 GVSKQISTFV
-1521 SSLNTTQSITSTLP
+1521 SSLNNTQSITSTLP
-1535 ADVSAFAT
+1535 ADISAFAT
-1543 QLNSAMATLGNA
+1543 QLNSAMVTLGNV
-1555 VSINGSTI
+1555 VSTNGSTI
-1563 SAGFT
+1563 STGFT

-1577 LSGIGSIVSQN
+1577 LSGVGSIVSQN
-1588 MSSMSSA
+1588 MSSMSAA
-1595 IINSVSIINVGLN
+1595 IIGATSTINGGLDS
-1608 LIISVVLAFAGS
+1608 IISVVLAFAGS
-1620 MRNALNKS
+1620 MGNALNES

-1664 MRSNSSQFIGVFS
+1664 MRSNSSQFTGVFS

-1687 RAYYNGFYGAGRY
+1687 RAYYNGFYDAGRY

-1707 GINDYARSA
+1707 GIRNYASSA

-1773 AQKAIST
+1773 ARKAIST

-1786 TSSIDDLFDA
+1786 TSSIDDMFDA

-1840 NGGDHQ
+1840 NESGSRTAEKDASGPKSVNIEYNQ
-1846 AKMFDRLISATDK
+1846 TLNSPT
-1859 NAKELSDLRGDLSR
+1859 SLSR
-1873 YNDSIAGQ
+1873 YDIYRQTSNQLKLLRQ
-1881 ETAVY
+1881 ELKMSPI
-1886 VDGKK
+1886 GK
-1891 LASSIA
+1891 
-1897 KPMNQQLGI
+1897 
-1906 RLRRGSLSRI
+1906 

>member
-27 GLLGKL
+27 SLLGKL

-58 NPLTSGLQGV
+58 NPLTSGLQSV

-165 AAGVDLQTSVDS
+165 AAGVDLQTSTDS

-196 QAMHQLSQAIAAGK
+196 QAMYQLSQAIAAGK

-228 FQNALKRT
+228 FQEALKRT
-236 AENFG
+236 ARNFG
-241 TDVDGMIQKYGSF
+241 TNVDGMIEKYGSF
-254 RESLTKGEWL
+254 RESLTQGGWL

-352 DVISDVVNRSSE
+352 DVISDIVNRSSE

-369 LRGWKDLG
+369 LQGWKDLG
-377 GRTKLI
+377 GRTELI
-383 EGLANVFKSLGKV
+383 EGLSNVFESLSKV

-408 PPTTSQ
+408 PPTTSR
-414 QLMDITKAFASFTES
+414 QLMDITEAFTSFTES
-429 LVPSESTLNKIG
+429 LIPSESTLNKIG
-441 RVAEGVFSVFDIG
+441 RVAEGVFSIFDIG

-461 GEAISTAFGSDS
+461 GEAIATAFGSDS
-473 MGSLLNNLLD
+473 MGSLLDNLLD

-494 LDNSIKQFG
+494 LDKSIKQFG

-508 AKKVGTSVSNVLG
+508 AKGVGTAVSSVLG
-521 MFNSFTGRIS
+521 LFSSFTGGIS
-531 SMGSAIRSIASTI
+531 SMGSAIGSIASTI
-544 GDTLGGA
+544 GDVLGGA
-551 FERVKNVISNVL
+551 FERVKNVISDVL
-563 TWITDNISGGDI
+563 TWIMDNISGGDI

-586 AARKIGGAFDK
+586 AAQKIGGAFDN
-597 IKEVVEDL
+597 IKEAVEGI
-605 FGNGAEKLKK
+605 FGNGGENLKK
-615 GAGVFDEI
+615 GAGVFNEI
-623 LGGLQESLNAFTGS
+623 LGGLQESLNAFTGG

-666 EVVGGV
+666 EVVGGI
-672 SAIGDMMT
+672 SAIGGLMT
-680 ELNLSLKSITKTV
+680 ELNISLKAITKTMKGV
-693 KSAKTTDLIK
+693 KTTDLIK
-703 TGAALIEFAKAVDM
+703 TGAALMEFAKAVEM
-717 LANAMSTIGNL
+717 LADAMSTIGNL
-728 KWDEIAK
+728 DWDEIGK

-744 TELVA
+744 AELVA

-755 YAKVDLKT
+755 YAKVDIRT

-772 AVKMVADPLKKLGN
+772 AVKMVADPLKRLGG
-786 MSWDQVGK
+786 MSWEEIGK
-794 GLSAMGGALTEMGT
+794 GLSAMGGALAEMGT

-816 GKHNISAAVSMVVT
+816 GKNNLSASVSMVLT

-837 AKAFNSFSQYS
+837 ADAFGDFSKYN
-848 WDEIGRGLSAM
+848 WDEIGRGLVAM
-859 GGALT
+859 G
-864 EMGTVTGLLGRFGKH
+864 V
-879 NISAAVSMVVTAKSL
+879 
-894 GDIAKAFNSFSR
+894 
-906 YSWDEI
+906 
-912 GRGLS
+912 
-917 AMGGALG
+917 ALG
-924 EVGLVTGALGKLAGF
+924 EVGLITGALGKLAGF
-939 SGIIGGGSILIT
+939 SGILGGGSILIT
-951 AQSLG
+951 AKSLG
-956 DIASAFGSFTQYD
+956 DIADAFDEFTQYNWD
-969 WGEIGRGLTAMG
+969 EIGRGLVAMG
-981 GALGEVGV
+981 GALGEVAV
-989 ISGALGKL
+989 ITGALGKL

-1009 VLTAQGLGDIA
+1009 VLAAQGLGDIA
-1020 KAFNSFSRY
+1020 KAFGSFTQYDWGEIGRGLVAMGGALGEVAVISGALGALTGLSGLIGAGTITLAVQGLDQIARAFNSFAQY

-1041 GGALGEVGLVSGA
+1041 GGAMA
-1054 LGKLAGLSGIIGSG
+1054 
-1068 TIILAV
+1068 
-1074 QGLGE
+1074 
-1079 IARTFNSF
+1079 
-1087 TQYNWD
+1087 
-1093 EIGRGLVAMGG
+1093 
-1104 AMGEVAVISGAT
+1104 EVAVISGAT

-1147 FTKFNWDE
+1147 FTEFNWDE
-1155 IGRGLAAMAGALGAT
+1155 IGRGLAAMAGALGVT

-1182 GAGAISK
+1182 GAGAIST

-1207 TVPGDLATSL
+1207 TVPSDLATNL
-1217 GALASGVMKFT
+1217 GTLASGIMKFT
-1228 LGGIGAGALS
+1228 LGGLGAGALS

-1251 AKWSTIK
+1251 AKWSTIE
-1258 FPSEIEGNLKA
+1258 FPSGIESNLTS
-1269 LANGVKAFT
+1269 LANGVKSFT
-1278 FAFAGGWSMD
+1278 LAFAGGWSMN

-1303 WKGVTVP
+1303 WKDVTIP
-1310 AGIEGNLTGL
+1310 GGIQGNLTAL
-1320 ANGVKAFTFAFAG
+1320 ANGVKSFTFAFAG
-1333 GWSIDAVVGPLG
+1333 GWSIDAINEPLG
-1345 QLAGAVKKWK
+1345 K
-1355 GVTIPG
+1355 
-1361 DIQDK
+1361 
-1366 LTGLAN
+1366 
-1372 GVKSFTWAFAG
+1372 
-1383 GWSIDAVVGPLGQLA
+1383 
-1398 GAVKKWK
+1398 
-1405 GVTIPGDIQDKLT
+1405 
-1418 GLANGVKSFTWA
+1418 
-1430 FAGGWSIDK
+1430 
-1439 VVGPLG
+1439 
-1445 QLAGAV
+1445 LAGAV

-1457 AIPGGIQDKLT
+1457 TIPGGIQGNLT
-1468 GLANGVKSFTGI
+1468 ALANGVKAFSTAFVGGWSLGAVTEPLGKLAGAVKKWNNVTIPGGIQGNLTALANGVKAFTGI
-1480 GFEIVESMS
+1480 GSGVTESMS
-1489 NAASGVRAIA
+1489 NAASGIQAIA
-1499 TAATNLSSANL
+1499 IAAITLSAANLS
-1510 PGVSTQISTFV
+1510 GISTQISTFV

-1535 ADVSAFAT
+1535 ADISAFAT
-1543 QLNSAMATLGNA
+1543 QLSSAMVTLGNVVSTNAATIRLAFSSLRTQITTA
-1555 VSINGSTI
+1555 VS
-1563 SAGFT
+1563 
-1568 QFKTSVTNG
+1568 G
-1577 LSGIGSIVSQN
+1577 LGSIVSSN
-1588 MSSMSSA
+1588 MSSASNAVSSGASMISSGSSA
-1595 IINSVSIINVGLN
+1595 IGAAFNRMTSIARSQLTVFSNTVHSSLTQAASSVRSSAPQFLSSGKQVTESLINGMKNGLN
-1608 LIISVVLAFAGS
+1608 RIPTMF
-1620 MRNALNKS
+1620 NS
-1628 TTSTAAGLRTTVD
+1628 TISTAASNLR
-1641 RINSFQSQFRTAG
+1641 SFRSSFYSAG
-1654 QHLADGLLNG
+1654 TYVAQGFALGI
-1664 MRSNSSQFIGVFS
+1664 SSQI
-1677 SSVNQAVNSV
+1677 
-1687 RAYYNGFYGAGRY
+1687 
-1700 LVEGFTN
+1700 T
-1707 GINDYARSA
+1707 I
-1716 ATAAANMASSAKTAA
+1716 AAAAAARLANAASSAAKA
-1731 DRALDNGSPSKIM
+1731 ALDIHSPSKVFGWIGEM
-1744 MQVGRF
+1744 TVD
-1750 FTEGFS
+1750 GFVNTVD
-1756 IGITDREDMVS
+1756 GMATDVRKSGYGMAESVINGFNELDM
-1767 DSSEKV
+1767 
-1773 AQKAIST
+1773 
-1780 LNDMLA
+1780 
-1786 TSSIDDLFDA
+1786 SSISDP
-1796 SPTITPVLDLSAIS
+1796 SIRPVMDLSIVRR
-1810 KQAGSIDSMLSRSIA
+1810 QASDLSSMLSTSTNPIKA
-1825 PSEAELREIDRRFRQ
+1825 DIDFIGRLERQ
-1840 NGGDHQ
+1840 NGVNYQ

-1873 YNDSIAGQ
+1873 YNDSIVGQ

-1891 LASSIA
+1891 LASSIV

-1906 RLRRGSLSRI
+1906 RSRRGSLSRT

>member
-27 GLLGKL
+27 GLLSKL

-196 QAMHQLSQAIAAGK
+196 QAMYQLSQAIAAGK

-241 TDVDGMIQKYGSF
+241 TNVDGMIQKYGSF
-254 RESLTKGEWL
+254 RESLTEGGWL

-325 LASGWTNTF
+325 LGSGWTNTF

-346 LWSGVA
+346 LWSSVA
-352 DVISDVVNRSSE
+352 NVISDVVNRSSE

-369 LRGWKDLG
+369 LQGWKDLG
-377 GRTKLI
+377 GRTELI
-383 EGLANVFKSLGKV
+383 KGLSNVFESLGKV
-396 VSTVGN
+396 VSTVSN

-414 QLMDITKAFASFTES
+414 QLMDITKAFTSFTES

-531 SMGSAIRSIASTI
+531 SMGSAIGSIASTI

-597 IKEVVEDL
+597 IKEAVEGL

-623 LGGLQESLNAFTGS
+623 LDGLQESLNAFTGS

-672 SAIGDMMT
+672 SAIGGMMT

-693 KSAKTTDLIK
+693 KGVKTTDLIK

-744 TELVA
+744 AELVA

-859 GGALT
+859 GGALG
-864 EMGTVTGLLGRFGKH
+864 EVGLVTGALGKIAGFSG
-879 NISAAVSMVVTAKSL
+879 ILASGSIFITVQSL
-894 GDIAKAFNSFSR
+894 DDIAKVFGEFTQ
-906 YSWDEI
+906 YDWGEI
-912 GRGLS
+912 GRGLA

-1020 KAFNSFSRY
+1020 KAFNSFSQY

-1041 GGALGEVGLVSGA
+1041 GGALGEVAVVSGA
-1054 LGKLAGLSGIIGSG
+1054 LGKLAGLSGLIGAG
-1068 TIILAV
+1068 TINLTV
-1074 QGLGE
+1074 QGLDE
-1079 IARTFNSF
+1079 IAQAFNSF
-1087 TQYNWD
+1087 SQYSWD

-1104 AMGEVAVISGAT
+1104 ALGEVAAISGAT

-1138 IDIATAFGK
+1138 IDLATAFGK
-1147 FTKFNWDE
+1147 FAEFNWDE
-1155 IGRGLAAMAGALGAT
+1155 IGRGLTAMGAAMGET
-1170 ALGSLLNTLSGL
+1170 ALGGLLNTFSGFGASAIEKMAAPL
-1182 GAGAISK
+1182 GTLADSIKKWEG
-1189 VAVPLGQLADSVK
+1189 VAVPDDLADQLGRIADGVGKFTMAGWGSDTVANIAQPMNVLADAVAKWSTITFPTDIATQLGSLASGVEAFTLAFAGGWSLNAVVGPLGTLADSVK
-1202 KWSGV
+1202 KWDGV
-1207 TVPGDLATSL
+1207 EVPG
-1217 GALASGVMKFT
+1217 
-1228 LGGIGAGALS
+1228 GI
-1238 TAAPGMVQMANAV
+1238 Q
-1251 AKWSTIK
+1251 
-1258 FPSEIEGNLKA
+1258 GNLTA

-1278 FAFAGGWSMD
+1278 
-1288 AVVGPLGQLASAVNK
+1288 L
-1303 WKGVTVP
+1303 
-1310 AGIEGNLTGL
+1310 
-1320 ANGVKAFTFAFAG
+1320 AFAG
-1333 GWSIDAVVGPLG
+1333 GWSIDAVIGPLG
-1345 QLAGAVKKWK
+1345 QL
-1355 GVTIPG
+1355 P
-1361 DIQDK
+1361 
-1366 LTGLAN
+1366 
-1372 GVKSFTWAFAG
+1372 
-1383 GWSIDAVVGPLGQLA
+1383 
-1398 GAVKKWK
+1398 
-1405 GVTIPGDIQDKLT
+1405 
-1418 GLANGVKSFTWA
+1418 
-1430 FAGGWSIDK
+1430 
-1439 VVGPLG
+1439 
-1445 QLAGAV
+1445 GAV

-1457 AIPGGIQDKLT
+1457 EVPGGIQGNLT
-1468 GLANGVKSFTGI
+1468 ALANGVKAFTLAFVGGWSINAVIGPLGQLAGEVKKWNGVEVPGGIQGNLTALANGVKAFTGI
-1480 GFEIVESMS
+1480 GSGIAESMS
-1489 NAASGVRAIA
+1489 NAASGVRSIA
-1499 TAATNLSSANL
+1499 TAATSLSAANLS
-1510 PGVSTQISTFV
+1510 GVSKQISTFV
-1521 SSLNTTQSITSTLP
+1521 SSLNNTQSITSTLP
-1535 ADVSAFAT
+1535 ADISAFAT
-1543 QLNSAMATLGNA
+1543 QLNSAMVTLGNV
-1555 VSINGSTI
+1555 VSTNGSTI
-1563 SAGFT
+1563 STGFT
-1568 QFKTSVTNG
+1568 QFKASVTNG
-1577 LSGIGSIVSQN
+1577 LSGVGSIVSQN
-1588 MSSMSSA
+1588 MSSMSTA
-1595 IINSVSIINVGLN
+1595 IIGATSTINGGLDS
-1608 LIISVVLAFAGS
+1608 IISVVLAFAGS
-1620 MRNALNKS
+1620 MGNALNES

-1664 MRSNSSQFIGVFS
+1664 MRSNSSQFTGVFS

-1687 RAYYNGFYGAGRY
+1687 RAYYNGFYDAGRY

-1707 GINDYARSA
+1707 GINDYTRSA

-1840 NGGDHQ
+1840 NESGSRTAEKDTSGPKSVNIEYNQ
-1846 AKMFDRLISATDK
+1846 TLNSPT
-1859 NAKELSDLRGDLSR
+1859 SLSR
-1873 YNDSIAGQ
+1873 YDIYRQTSNQLKLLRQ
-1881 ETAVY
+1881 ELKMSPI
-1886 VDGKK
+1886 GK
-1891 LASSIA
+1891 
-1897 KPMNQQLGI
+1897 
-1906 RLRRGSLSRI
+1906 

>member
-27 GLLGKL
+27 GLLSKL

-196 QAMHQLSQAIAAGK
+196 QAMYQLSQAIAAGK

-241 TDVDGMIQKYGSF
+241 TNVDGMIQKYGSF
-254 RESLTKGEWL
+254 RESLTEGGWL

-325 LASGWTNTF
+325 LGSGWTNTF

-352 DVISDVVNRSSE
+352 NVISDVVNRSSE

-369 LRGWKDLG
+369 LQGWKDLG
-377 GRTKLI
+377 GRTELI
-383 EGLANVFKSLGKV
+383 KGLSNVFESLGKV
-396 VSTVGN
+396 LSTVGN

-521 MFNSFTGRIS
+521 MFSSFTGRIS

-551 FERVKNVISNVL
+551 FEHVKNVISNVL

-597 IKEVVEDL
+597 IKEVFEDL

-672 SAIGDMMT
+672 SAIGGMMT
-680 ELNLSLKSITKTV
+680 ELNISLKSITKTIKGV
-693 KSAKTTDLIK
+693 KTTDLIK

-744 TELVA
+744 AELVA

-837 AKAFNSFSQYS
+837 ADAFGSFSSYD
-848 WDEIGRGLSAM
+848 WGEIGRGLTAM
-859 GGALT
+859 GGALG
-864 EMGTVTGLLGRFGKH
+864 EVGLVTGALGKIAGFSG
-879 NISAAVSMVVTAKSL
+879 ILASGSIYITVQSL
-894 GDIAKAFNSFSR
+894 DDIAKVFGEFTQ
-906 YSWDEI
+906 YDWGEI
-912 GRGLS
+912 GRGLA

-969 WGEIGRGLTAMG
+969 WGEIGRGLAAMG

-989 ISGALGKL
+989 ISGALGKI

-1020 KAFNSFSRY
+1020 KAFNSFSQY

-1041 GGALGEVGLVSGA
+1041 GGALGEVGVISGA
-1054 LGKLAGLSGIIGSG
+1054 LGKIAGLSGIIGAG
-1068 TIILAV
+1068 TINLTV
-1074 QGLGE
+1074 QGLDE
-1079 IARTFNSF
+1079 IAQAFNSF
-1087 TQYNWD
+1087 SQYSWD

-1104 AMGEVAVISGAT
+1104 AMGEVAAISGAT

-1138 IDIATAFGK
+1138 IDLATAFGK
-1147 FTKFNWDE
+1147 FAEFNWDE
-1155 IGRGLAAMAGALGAT
+1155 IGRGLTAMGAAMGET
-1170 ALGSLLNTLSGL
+1170 ALGGLLNTFSGF
-1182 GAGAISK
+1182 GAGAIEK
-1189 VAVPLGQLADSVK
+1189 MAAPLGTLADSIK
-1202 KWSGV
+1202 KWEGV
-1207 TVPGDLATSL
+1207 SVPDDLANQL
-1217 GALASGVMKFT
+1217 GRIADGVGKFT
-1228 LGGIGAGALS
+1228 MAGFGSDTVANIAQPMNTL
-1238 TAAPGMVQMANAV
+1238 TNAV
-1251 AKWSTIK
+1251 AKWSTIT
-1258 FPSEIEGNLKA
+1258 FPTDIATQLGSLANGVEAFTLAFAGGWSLNAVVGPLGTLADSVKKWDGVEVPGGIQGNLTA

-1278 FAFAGGWSMD
+1278 
-1288 AVVGPLGQLASAVNK
+1288 L
-1303 WKGVTVP
+1303 
-1310 AGIEGNLTGL
+1310 
-1320 ANGVKAFTFAFAG
+1320 AFAG
-1333 GWSIDAVVGPLG
+1333 GWSIDAVIGPLG
-1345 QLAGAVKKWK
+1345 QL
-1355 GVTIPG
+1355 P
-1361 DIQDK
+1361 
-1366 LTGLAN
+1366 
-1372 GVKSFTWAFAG
+1372 
-1383 GWSIDAVVGPLGQLA
+1383 
-1398 GAVKKWK
+1398 
-1405 GVTIPGDIQDKLT
+1405 
-1418 GLANGVKSFTWA
+1418 
-1430 FAGGWSIDK
+1430 
-1439 VVGPLG
+1439 
-1445 QLAGAV
+1445 GAV

-1457 AIPGGIQDKLT
+1457 EVPGGIQGNLT
-1468 GLANGVKSFTGI
+1468 ALANGVKAFTLAFVGGWSINAVIGPLGQLAGEVKKWNGVEVPGGIQGNLTALANGVKAFTGI
-1480 GFEIVESMS
+1480 GSGIAESMS
-1489 NAASGVRAIA
+1489 NAASGVRSIA
-1499 TAATNLSSANL
+1499 TAATSLSAANLS
-1510 PGVSTQISTFV
+1510 GVSKQISTFV
-1521 SSLNTTQSITSTLP
+1521 SSLNNKQSITSTLP
-1535 ADVSAFAT
+1535 ADISAFAT
-1543 QLNSAMATLGNA
+1543 QLNSAMVTLGNV
-1555 VSINGSTI
+1555 VSTNGSTI
-1563 SAGFT
+1563 STGFT
-1568 QFKTSVTNG
+1568 QFKASVTNG
-1577 LSGIGSIVSQN
+1577 LSGVGSIVSQN
-1588 MSSMSSA
+1588 MSSMSTA
-1595 IINSVSIINVGLN
+1595 INGGLN
-1608 LIISVVLAFAGS
+1608 AIVSVVLAFAGS
-1620 MRNALNKS
+1620 MGNALNES

-1664 MRSNSSQFIGVFS
+1664 MRSNSSQFTGVFS

-1687 RAYYNGFYGAGRY
+1687 RAYYNGFYDAGRY

-1707 GINDYARSA
+1707 GIRNYASSA

-1773 AQKAIST
+1773 ARKAIST

-1786 TSSIDDLFDA
+1786 TSSIDDMFDA

-1840 NGGDHQ
+1840 NESGSRTTEKDASGPKSVNIEYNQ
-1846 AKMFDRLISATDK
+1846 TLNSPT
-1859 NAKELSDLRGDLSR
+1859 SLSR
-1873 YNDSIAGQ
+1873 YDIYRQTSNQLKLLRQ
-1881 ETAVY
+1881 ELKTSPI
-1886 VDGKK
+1886 GK
-1891 LASSIA
+1891 
-1897 KPMNQQLGI
+1897 
-1906 RLRRGSLSRI
+1906 

>member
-196 QAMHQLSQAIAAGK
+196 QAMYQLSQAIAAGK

-241 TDVDGMIQKYGSF
+241 TNVDGMIQKYGSF
-254 RESLTKGEWL
+254 RESLTEGGWL

-325 LASGWTNTF
+325 LGSGWTNTF

-352 DVISDVVNRSSE
+352 NVISDVVNRSSE

-369 LRGWKDLG
+369 LQGWKDLG
-377 GRTKLI
+377 GRTELI
-383 EGLANVFKSLGKV
+383 KGLSNVFESLGKV
-396 VSTVGN
+396 LSTVGN

-597 IKEVVEDL
+597 IKEAVEGL

-623 LGGLQESLNAFTGS
+623 LDGLQESLNAFTGS

-672 SAIGDMMT
+672 SAIGGMMT

-693 KSAKTTDLIK
+693 KGVKTTDLIK

-744 TELVA
+744 AELVA

-837 AKAFNSFSQYS
+837 ADAFGSFSSYD
-848 WDEIGRGLSAM
+848 WGEIGRGLTAM
-859 GGALT
+859 GGALG
-864 EMGTVTGLLGRFGKH
+864 EVGLVTGALGKIAGFSG
-879 NISAAVSMVVTAKSL
+879 ILASGSIYITVQSL
-894 GDIAKAFNSFSR
+894 DDIAKVFGEFTQ
-906 YSWDEI
+906 YDWGEI
-912 GRGLS
+912 GRGLA

-1020 KAFNSFSRY
+1020 KAFNSFSQY
-1029 SWDEIGRGLVAM
+1029 SWDEIGRGLTAM
-1041 GGALGEVGLVSGA
+1041 GGALGEVGVISGA
-1054 LGKLAGLSGIIGSG
+1054 LGKIAGLSGIIGAG
-1068 TIILAV
+1068 TINLTV
-1074 QGLGE
+1074 QGLDE
-1079 IARTFNSF
+1079 IAQAFNSF
-1087 TQYNWD
+1087 SQYSWD

-1104 AMGEVAVISGAT
+1104 AMGEVAAISGAT

-1138 IDIATAFGK
+1138 IDLATAFGK
-1147 FTKFNWDE
+1147 FAEFNWDE
-1155 IGRGLAAMAGALGAT
+1155 IGRGLTAMGAAMGET
-1170 ALGSLLNTLSGL
+1170 ALGGLLNTFSGFGASAIEKMAAPL
-1182 GAGAISK
+1182 GTLADSIKKWEG
-1189 VAVPLGQLADSVK
+1189 VAVPDDLADQLGRIAD
-1202 KWSGV
+1202 GV
-1207 TVPGDLATSL
+1207 G
-1217 GALASGVMKFT
+1217 KFT
-1228 LGGIGAGALS
+1228 MAGWGS
-1238 TAAPGMVQMANAV
+1238 DTVANIAQPMNVLADAV
-1251 AKWSTIK
+1251 AKWSTIE
-1258 FPSEIEGNLKA
+1258 FPTDIATQLGSLANGVEAFTLAFAGGWSLNAVVGPLGALADSVRKWDGVEVPGGIQGNLTA

-1278 FAFAGGWSMD
+1278 
-1288 AVVGPLGQLASAVNK
+1288 L
-1303 WKGVTVP
+1303 
-1310 AGIEGNLTGL
+1310 
-1320 ANGVKAFTFAFAG
+1320 AFAG
-1333 GWSIDAVVGPLG
+1333 GWSIDAIIGPLG
-1345 QLAGAVKKWK
+1345 QL
-1355 GVTIPG
+1355 P
-1361 DIQDK
+1361 
-1366 LTGLAN
+1366 
-1372 GVKSFTWAFAG
+1372 
-1383 GWSIDAVVGPLGQLA
+1383 
-1398 GAVKKWK
+1398 
-1405 GVTIPGDIQDKLT
+1405 
-1418 GLANGVKSFTWA
+1418 
-1430 FAGGWSIDK
+1430 
-1439 VVGPLG
+1439 
-1445 QLAGAV
+1445 GAV

-1457 AIPGGIQDKLT
+1457 EVPGGIQGDLT
-1468 GLANGVKSFTGI
+1468 ALANGVKAFSLAFVGGWSMNAVIGPLGQLAGDVKKWNGVEVPGGIQGNLTALANGVKAFTGI
-1480 GFEIVESMS
+1480 GSGIAESMS
-1489 NAASGVRAIA
+1489 NAASGIRAIA
-1499 TAATNLSSANL
+1499 TAATSLSAVNLSDI
-1510 PGVSTQISTFV
+1510 STQISTFV
-1521 SSLNTTQSITSTLP
+1521 SSLNTNTLP

-1543 QLNSAMATLGNA
+1543 QLSSAMTTLGNT
-1555 VSINGSTI
+1555 VSTNAATI
-1563 SAGFT
+1563 RSAFSSLRT
-1568 QFKTSVTNG
+1568 QITTAISG
-1577 LSGIGSIVSQN
+1577 LGSIVSSN
-1588 MSSMSSA
+1588 MNSASNAVSSGAIMISSGSGAIGAAFNRMTSIARSQLTVFSNTVRSSLTQGASSVQSSA
-1595 IINSVSIINVGLN
+1595 PQFLSSGKQVTESLTNGLKTGLN
-1608 LIISVVLAFAGS
+1608 QIPTMFNSTISSAASSLRSFRSSFYSAGTYVAQGFASG
-1620 MRNALNKS
+1620 
-1628 TTSTAAGLRTTVD
+1628 
-1641 RINSFQSQFRTAG
+1641 I
-1654 QHLADGLLNG
+1654 
-1664 MRSNSSQFIGVFS
+1664 SSQITV
-1677 SSVNQAVNSV
+1677 
-1687 RAYYNGFYGAGRY
+1687 
-1700 LVEGFTN
+1700 
-1707 GINDYARSA
+1707 
-1716 ATAAANMASSAKTAA
+1716 AAAAAARLANAASSAAKE
-1731 DRALDNGSPSKIM
+1731 ALDIHSPSKVFGWIGEM
-1744 MQVGRF
+1744 TVDGFVNTVDGMTNDVRKSGYGMAESVINGFNELDMSNISDPSIRPVMDLSMVRRQASELSSVLSMSTNPIKADIDFVGR
-1750 FTEGFS
+1750 
-1756 IGITDREDMVS
+1756 
-1767 DSSEKV
+1767 
-1773 AQKAIST
+1773 
-1780 LNDMLA
+1780 
-1786 TSSIDDLFDA
+1786 
-1796 SPTITPVLDLSAIS
+1796 LD
-1810 KQAGSIDSMLSRSIA
+1810 
-1825 PSEAELREIDRRFRQ
+1825 RQ
-1840 NGGDHQ
+1840 NGGDYQ

-1897 KPMNQQLGI
+1897 KPMNQQLGV
-1906 RLRRGSLSRI
+1906 RSRRGSLSRI

>member
-21 GINKTS
+21 GISKTS
-27 GLLGKL
+27 SLLGKL

-49 DKAVSGVSF
+49 DKAVSGISF

-116 NAVQTIL
+116 NSVQTIL

-165 AAGVDLQTSVDS
+165 AAGVDLQTSTDS

-196 QAMHQLSQAIAAGK
+196 QAMYQLSQAIAAGK

-228 FQNALKRT
+228 FQEALKRT
-236 AENFG
+236 ARNFG
-241 TDVDGMIQKYGSF
+241 TDVDGMIEKYGSF
-254 RESLTKGEWL
+254 RESLTQGGWL

-369 LRGWKDLG
+369 LQGWKDLG
-377 GRTKLI
+377 GRTELI
-383 EGLANVFKSLGKV
+383 EGLSNVFESLSKV

-408 PPTTSQ
+408 PPTTSR
-414 QLMDITKAFASFTES
+414 QLMDITEAFTSFTES
-429 LVPSESTLNKIG
+429 LIPSESTLNKIG

-461 GEAISTAFGSDS
+461 GKAIATAFGSDS
-473 MGSLLNNLLD
+473 MGSLLDNLLD

-508 AKKVGTSVSNVLG
+508 AKGLGTAVGGVLG
-521 MFNSFTGRIS
+521 LFSSFTGGIS
-531 SMGSAIRSIASTI
+531 SMGSSIGSIASTI
-544 GDTLGGA
+544 GDVLGGA
-551 FERVKNVISNVL
+551 FERVKNVISDIL

-586 AARKIGGAFDK
+586 AAQKIGGAFDK
-597 IKEVVEDL
+597 IKEAVEGI
-605 FGNGAEKLKK
+605 FGNGGENLKK
-615 GAGVFDEI
+615 GAGVFEEI
-623 LGGLQESLNAFTGS
+623 LGGLQESLNAFAGG

-666 EVVGGV
+666 EVVGGI
-672 SAIGDMMT
+672 SAIGGLMT
-680 ELNLSLKSITKTV
+680 ELNISLKAITKTMKGV
-693 KSAKTTDLIK
+693 KTTDLIK
-703 TGAALIEFAKAVDM
+703 TGAALMEFAKAVDM
-717 LANAMSTIGNL
+717 LANAMSTIGKL
-728 KWDEIAK
+728 DWGEIAK

-786 MSWDQVGK
+786 MSWKQIGK
-794 GLSAMGGALTEMGT
+794 GLSAMGGALAEMGT

-816 GKHNISAAVSMVVT
+816 GKNNLSASVSMVLT

-837 AKAFNSFSQYS
+837 A
-848 WDEIGRGLSAM
+848 D
-859 GGALT
+859 
-864 EMGTVTGLLGRFGKH
+864 
-879 NISAAVSMVVTAKSL
+879 
-894 GDIAKAFNSFSR
+894 
-906 YSWDEI
+906 
-912 GRGLS
+912 
-917 AMGGALG
+917 
-924 EVGLVTGALGKLAGF
+924 
-939 SGIIGGGSILIT
+939 
-951 AQSLG
+951 
-956 DIASAFGSFTQYD
+956 AFGDFSKYN
-969 WGEIGRGLTAMG
+969 WG
-981 GALGEVGV
+981 
-989 ISGALGKL
+989 
-997 AGLSGIIGSGSI
+997 
-1009 VLTAQGLGDIA
+1009 
-1020 KAFNSFSRY
+1020 
-1029 SWDEIGRGLVAM
+1029 EIGRGLVAM
-1041 GGALGEVGLVSGA
+1041 GGALAEVGTVTGV
-1054 LGKLAGLSGIIGSG
+1054 LGKLAGFSGILGGGS
-1068 TIILAV
+1068 ILISA
-1074 QGLGE
+1074 QSLGD
-1079 IARTFNSF
+1079 IAEAFGEF

-1104 AMGEVAVISGAT
+1104 ALGEVAVIT
-1116 GALTGIA
+1116 GALGKLAGLSGIIGGGSILITAKSLGDIAAAFGSFTQYDWGEIGRGLVAMGGALGEVSLITGALGKLAGLSGLIGAGTITLAVQGLDEIARAFNSFAQYNWEEIGRGLVAMGGAIGEVAAISGITGVLTGVA
-1123 GLMGAGTITLASQGL
+1123 GLMGAGTIALASQGL

-1147 FTKFNWDE
+1147 FTEFNWDE

-1182 GAGAISK
+1182 GAGAIST

-1207 TVPGDLATSL
+1207 TVPSDLATNL

-1228 LGGIGAGALS
+1228 FGGLGAGALS

-1251 AKWSTIK
+1251 AKWSTIE
-1258 FPSEIEGNLKA
+1258 FPAGIEGNLTA
-1269 LANGVKAFT
+1269 LANGVKSFT
-1278 FAFAGGWSMD
+1278 FAFAGGWSLN
-1288 AVVGPLGQLASAVNK
+1288 A
-1303 WKGVTVP
+1303 
-1310 AGIEGNLTGL
+1310 
-1320 ANGVKAFTFAFAG
+1320 
-1333 GWSIDAVVGPLG
+1333 
-1345 QLAGAVKKWK
+1345 
-1355 GVTIPG
+1355 
-1361 DIQDK
+1361 
-1366 LTGLAN
+1366 
-1372 GVKSFTWAFAG
+1372 
-1383 GWSIDAVVGPLGQLA
+1383 
-1398 GAVKKWK
+1398 
-1405 GVTIPGDIQDKLT
+1405 
-1418 GLANGVKSFTWA
+1418 
-1430 FAGGWSIDK
+1430 

-1457 AIPGGIQDKLT
+1457 TIPGGIQGNLT
-1468 GLANGVKSFTGI
+1468 ALANGVKSFTFAFAGGWSIDAINEPLGKLAGAVKKWNGVTIPGGI
-1480 GFEIVESMS
+1480 QGNLTALANGVKAFSTAFLGGWSLGAITEPLGKLAGAVKKWNGVTIPGGIQGNLTALANGVKAFTGVGSGTTESMS
-1489 NAASGVRAIA
+1489 SVSTGLSTLANSVRNLAGSGIATIGTSIQSMVNSINSASGITSALPQQMATFSSQLGSAISTAAATVSSGVSAIIANINAMSAQFGNAGTQLAISLVRSIASGLALNQIQAMNAMSTLCEAMIYQAQQTFNGAMNKFREFGVKMVDNVINGMNSKKSSASTTASGIAQSAANALGGKYQSAYNSGADMIQGFINGMNSKRQRAINTAASIASDALLAANNASGVGSPSWKYAR
-1499 TAATNLSSANL
+1499 
-1510 PGVSTQISTFV
+1510 
-1521 SSLNTTQSITSTLP
+1521 
-1535 ADVSAFAT
+1535 
-1543 QLNSAMATLGNA
+1543 MAEFCVDGIVNGFNDNKSNA
-1555 VSINGSTI
+1555 VDAVVGVVNFMNSMYDDKIGAMSRDANSFKFTPNIAPVMDLNAMSAKNVRGSLRLDP
-1563 SAGFT
+1563 SSVFD
-1568 QFKTSVTNG
+1568 TSDTMFQVEKQRSLRLDTSRQMKVDNSDVVKAVEDVTKQVGILGQQVTNMKMVMD
-1577 LSGIGSIVSQN
+1577 SGA
-1588 MSSMSSA
+1588 M
-1595 IINSVSIINVGLN
+1595 VGA
-1608 LIISVVLAFAGS
+1608 LAS
-1620 MRNALNKS
+1620 KM
-1628 TTSTAAGLRTTVD
+1628 D
-1641 RINSFQSQFRTAG
+1641 RKLG
-1654 QHLADGLLNG
+1654 
-1664 MRSNSSQFIGVFS
+1664 
-1677 SSVNQAVNSV
+1677 
-1687 RAYYNGFYGAGRY
+1687 
-1700 LVEGFTN
+1700 
-1707 GINDYARSA
+1707 RSA
-1716 ATAAANMASSAKTAA
+1716 AYKE
-1731 DRALDNGSPSKIM
+1731 R
-1744 MQVGRF
+1744 
-1750 FTEGFS
+1750 
-1756 IGITDREDMVS
+1756 GI
-1767 DSSEKV
+1767 
-1773 AQKAIST
+1773 
-1780 LNDMLA
+1780 
-1786 TSSIDDLFDA
+1786 
-1796 SPTITPVLDLSAIS
+1796 
-1810 KQAGSIDSMLSRSIA
+1810 
-1825 PSEAELREIDRRFRQ
+1825 
-1840 NGGDHQ
+1840 
-1846 AKMFDRLISATDK
+1846 
-1859 NAKELSDLRGDLSR
+1859 
-1873 YNDSIAGQ
+1873 
-1881 ETAVY
+1881 
-1886 VDGKK
+1886 
-1891 LASSIA
+1891 
-1897 KPMNQQLGI
+1897 
-1906 RLRRGSLSRI
+1906 

>member
-27 GLLGKL
+27 GLLSKL

-196 QAMHQLSQAIAAGK
+196 QAMYQLSQAIAAGK

-241 TDVDGMIQKYGSF
+241 TNVDGMIQKYGSF
-254 RESLTKGEWL
+254 RESLTEGGWL

-325 LASGWTNTF
+325 LGSGWTNTF

-346 LWSGVA
+346 LWSSVA
-352 DVISDVVNRSSE
+352 NVISDVVNRSSE

-369 LRGWKDLG
+369 LQGWKDLG
-377 GRTKLI
+377 GRTELI
-383 EGLANVFKSLGKV
+383 EGLSNVFESLGKV
-396 VSTVGN
+396 LSTVGN

-414 QLMDITKAFASFTES
+414 QLMDITKAFTSFTES

-441 RVAEGVFSVFDIG
+441 RVAEGVFSIFDIG

-508 AKKVGTSVSNVLG
+508 AKKVGTFVSSVLG

-531 SMGSAIRSIASTI
+531 SMGSTIGSIASTI

-551 FERVKNVISNVL
+551 FERVKNVISDVL

-586 AARKIGGAFDK
+586 AAQKIGGAFDK
-597 IKEVVEDL
+597 IKEVFEDL

-672 SAIGDMMT
+672 SAIGGMMT
-680 ELNLSLKSITKTV
+680 ELNLSLKSITKTIKGV
-693 KSAKTTDLIK
+693 NTTDLIK

-717 LANAMSTIGNL
+717 LADAMSTIGNL

-744 TELVA
+744 AELVA

-816 GKHNISAAVSMVVT
+816 GKHNISAAVSMVIT

-837 AKAFNSFSQYS
+837 ADAFGSFSSYD
-848 WDEIGRGLSAM
+848 WGEIGRGLTAM
-859 GGALT
+859 GGALG
-864 EMGTVTGLLGRFGKH
+864 EVGLVTGALGKIAGFSG
-879 NISAAVSMVVTAKSL
+879 ILGSGSIFITVQSL
-894 GDIAKAFNSFSR
+894 GDIAEVFGEFTQ
-906 YSWDEI
+906 YDWGEI
-912 GRGLS
+912 GRGLT

-981 GALGEVGV
+981 GALTEVGV
-989 ISGALGKL
+989 VSGALGKL

-1020 KAFNSFSRY
+1020 KAFNSFSQY
-1029 SWDEIGRGLVAM
+1029 SWDEIGRGLSAM
-1041 GGALGEVGLVSGA
+1041 GGALGEVAVVSGA
-1054 LGKLAGLSGIIGSG
+1054 LGKLAGLSGLIGAG
-1068 TIILAV
+1068 TINLTV
-1074 QGLGE
+1074 QGLDE
-1079 IARTFNSF
+1079 IAQAFNSF
-1087 TQYNWD
+1087 SQYSWD

-1104 AMGEVAVISGAT
+1104 AMGEVAAISGAT

-1138 IDIATAFGK
+1138 IDLATAFGK
-1147 FTKFNWDE
+1147 FAEFNWDE
-1155 IGRGLAAMAGALGAT
+1155 IGRGLTAMGAAMGET
-1170 ALGSLLNTLSGL
+1170 ALGGLLNTFSGF
-1182 GAGAISK
+1182 GAGAIEQMAAPLGTLADSIK
-1189 VAVPLGQLADSVK
+1189 KWEGVAVPDDLADQLGRIADGVGKFTMAGWGSDTVANIAQPMNVLADAVAKWSTITFPTDIATQLGSLASGVEAFTLAFAGGWSLNAVVGPLGTLADSVK
-1202 KWSGV
+1202 KWDGV
-1207 TVPGDLATSL
+1207 EVPG
-1217 GALASGVMKFT
+1217 
-1228 LGGIGAGALS
+1228 GI
-1238 TAAPGMVQMANAV
+1238 Q
-1251 AKWSTIK
+1251 
-1258 FPSEIEGNLKA
+1258 GNLTA

-1278 FAFAGGWSMD
+1278 
-1288 AVVGPLGQLASAVNK
+1288 L
-1303 WKGVTVP
+1303 
-1310 AGIEGNLTGL
+1310 
-1320 ANGVKAFTFAFAG
+1320 AFAG
-1333 GWSIDAVVGPLG
+1333 GWSIDAIIGPLG
-1345 QLAGAVKKWK
+1345 QL
-1355 GVTIPG
+1355 P
-1361 DIQDK
+1361 
-1366 LTGLAN
+1366 
-1372 GVKSFTWAFAG
+1372 
-1383 GWSIDAVVGPLGQLA
+1383 
-1398 GAVKKWK
+1398 
-1405 GVTIPGDIQDKLT
+1405 
-1418 GLANGVKSFTWA
+1418 
-1430 FAGGWSIDK
+1430 
-1439 VVGPLG
+1439 
-1445 QLAGAV
+1445 GAV

-1457 AIPGGIQDKLT
+1457 EVPGGIQGNLT
-1468 GLANGVKSFTGI
+1468 ALANGVKAFTLAFVGGWSINAVIGPLGQLAGEVKKWNGVEVPGGIQGNLTALANGVKAFTGI
-1480 GFEIVESMS
+1480 GSGIAESMS
-1489 NAASGVRAIA
+1489 NAASGVRSIA
-1499 TAATNLSSANL
+1499 TAATSLSAANLS
-1510 PGVSTQISTFV
+1510 GVSKQISTFV
-1521 SSLNTTQSITSTLP
+1521 SSLNNTQSITSTLP
-1535 ADVSAFAT
+1535 ADISAFAT
-1543 QLNSAMATLGNA
+1543 QLNSAMVALGNV
-1555 VSINGSTI
+1555 VSTNGSTI
-1563 SAGFT
+1563 STGFT
-1568 QFKTSVTNG
+1568 QFKASVTNG
-1577 LSGIGSIVSQN
+1577 LSGVGSIVSQN
-1588 MSSMSSA
+1588 MSSMSTA
-1595 IINSVSIINVGLN
+1595 IIGATSTINGGLDS
-1608 LIISVVLAFAGS
+1608 IISVVLAFAGS
-1620 MRNALNKS
+1620 MGNALNES

-1664 MRSNSSQFIGVFS
+1664 MRSNSSQFTGVFS

-1687 RAYYNGFYGAGRY
+1687 RAYYNGFYDAGRY

-1707 GINDYARSA
+1707 GIRNYASSA

-1773 AQKAIST
+1773 ARKAIST

-1840 NGGDHQ
+1840 NESGSRTAEKDTSGPKSVNIEYNQ
-1846 AKMFDRLISATDK
+1846 TLNSPT
-1859 NAKELSDLRGDLSR
+1859 SLSR
-1873 YNDSIAGQ
+1873 YDIYRQTSNQLKLLRQ
-1881 ETAVY
+1881 ELKMSPI
-1886 VDGKK
+1886 GK
-1891 LASSIA
+1891 
-1897 KPMNQQLGI
+1897 
-1906 RLRRGSLSRI
+1906 

>member
-21 GINKTS
+21 GISKTS
-27 GLLGKL
+27 SLLGKL

-196 QAMHQLSQAIAAGK
+196 QAMYQLSQAIAAGK

-241 TDVDGMIQKYGSF
+241 TNVDGMIQKYGSF
-254 RESLTKGEWL
+254 RESLTEGGWL

-325 LASGWTNTF
+325 LGSGWTNTF

-352 DVISDVVNRSSE
+352 NVISDVVNRSSE

-369 LRGWKDLG
+369 LQGWKDLG
-377 GRTKLI
+377 GRTELI
-383 EGLANVFKSLGKV
+383 KGLSSVFESLGKV
-396 VSTVGN
+396 LSTVGN

-414 QLMDITKAFASFTES
+414 QLMDITKAFTSFTES

-461 GEAISTAFGSDS
+461 GEAISTAFGSGS
-473 MGSLLNNLLD
+473 MGGLLDNLLD

-503 IFEGA
+503 VFEGA
-508 AKKVGTSVSNVLG
+508 AKKVGTSVSSVLG
-521 MFNSFTGRIS
+521 LFSSFTGGIS
-531 SMGSAIRSIASTI
+531 SMGSAIGSIASTI
-544 GDTLGGA
+544 GNTLGGA
-551 FERVKNVISNVL
+551 FERVKNVISDVL

-586 AARKIGGAFDK
+586 AAQKIGGAFDK
-597 IKEVVEDL
+597 IKEVFEDL

-653 VNSMEKIAALSGG
+653 VGSMEKIAALSGG

-672 SAIGDMMT
+672 SAIGGMMT
-680 ELNLSLKSITKTV
+680 ELNISLKSITKTIKGV
-693 KSAKTTDLIK
+693 KTTDLIK

-744 TELVA
+744 AELVA

-837 AKAFNSFSQYS
+837 A
-848 WDEIGRGLSAM
+848 D
-859 GGALT
+859 
-864 EMGTVTGLLGRFGKH
+864 
-879 NISAAVSMVVTAKSL
+879 
-894 GDIAKAFNSFSR
+894 
-906 YSWDEI
+906 
-912 GRGLS
+912 
-917 AMGGALG
+917 
-924 EVGLVTGALGKLAGF
+924 
-939 SGIIGGGSILIT
+939 
-951 AQSLG
+951 
-956 DIASAFGSFTQYD
+956 AFGSFSSYD

-981 GALGEVGV
+981 GALGEVGLV
-989 ISGALGKL
+989 TGALGKIAGFSGILASGSIYITVQSLDDIAKVFGEFTQYDWGEIGRGLAAMGGALGEVGLVTGALGKL

-1020 KAFNSFSRY
+1020 KAFNSFSQY
-1029 SWDEIGRGLVAM
+1029 SWDEIGRGLTAM
-1041 GGALGEVGLVSGA
+1041 GGALGEVGVISGA
-1054 LGKLAGLSGIIGSG
+1054 LGKIAGLSGIIGAG
-1068 TIILAV
+1068 TIDLTV
-1074 QGLGE
+1074 QGLDE
-1079 IARTFNSF
+1079 IAQAFNSF
-1087 TQYNWD
+1087 SQYSWD

-1104 AMGEVAVISGAT
+1104 AMGEVAAISGAT

-1123 GLMGAGTITLASQGL
+1123 GLVGAGTITLASKGL
-1138 IDIATAFGK
+1138 IDLATAFGK
-1147 FTKFNWDE
+1147 FSEFNWDE
-1155 IGRGLAAMAGALGAT
+1155 IGRGLTAMGAAMGET
-1170 ALGSLLNTLSGL
+1170 ALGGLLNTFSGF
-1182 GAGAISK
+1182 GAGAIEK
-1189 VAVPLGQLADSVK
+1189 MAAPLGTLADSIKKWEGVSVPDDLADQLGGIADGVGKFTMAGFGSDTVANIAQPMNVLADAVAKWSTITFPTDIATQLGSLANGVEAFTLAFAGGWSLNAVVGPLGALADSVK
-1202 KWSGV
+1202 KWDGV
-1207 TVPGDLATSL
+1207 EVPG
-1217 GALASGVMKFT
+1217 
-1228 LGGIGAGALS
+1228 GI
-1238 TAAPGMVQMANAV
+1238 Q
-1251 AKWSTIK
+1251 
-1258 FPSEIEGNLKA
+1258 GNLTA

-1278 FAFAGGWSMD
+1278 
-1288 AVVGPLGQLASAVNK
+1288 L
-1303 WKGVTVP
+1303 
-1310 AGIEGNLTGL
+1310 
-1320 ANGVKAFTFAFAG
+1320 AFAG
-1333 GWSIDAVVGPLG
+1333 GWSIDAVIGPLG
-1345 QLAGAVKKWK
+1345 QL
-1355 GVTIPG
+1355 P
-1361 DIQDK
+1361 
-1366 LTGLAN
+1366 
-1372 GVKSFTWAFAG
+1372 
-1383 GWSIDAVVGPLGQLA
+1383 
-1398 GAVKKWK
+1398 
-1405 GVTIPGDIQDKLT
+1405 
-1418 GLANGVKSFTWA
+1418 
-1430 FAGGWSIDK
+1430 
-1439 VVGPLG
+1439 
-1445 QLAGAV
+1445 GAV

-1457 AIPGGIQDKLT
+1457 EVPGGIQGNLT
-1468 GLANGVKSFTGI
+1468 ALANGVKAFTLAFVGGWSINAVIGPLGQLAGEVKKWNGVEVPGGIQGNLTALANGVKAFTGI
-1480 GFEIVESMS
+1480 GSGIAESMS
-1489 NAASGVRAIA
+1489 NAASGVRSIA
-1499 TAATNLSSANL
+1499 TAATSLSAANLS
-1510 PGVSTQISTFV
+1510 GVSKQISTFV
-1521 SSLNTTQSITSTLP
+1521 SSLNNTQSITSTLP
-1535 ADVSAFAT
+1535 ADISAFAT
-1543 QLNSAMATLGNA
+1543 QLNSAMVTLGNV
-1555 VSINGSTI
+1555 VSTNGSTI
-1563 SAGFT
+1563 STGFT
-1568 QFKTSVTNG
+1568 QFKASVTNG
-1577 LSGIGSIVSQN
+1577 LSGVGSIVSQN
-1588 MSSMSSA
+1588 MSSMSTA
-1595 IINSVSIINVGLN
+1595 IIGATSTINGGLDS
-1608 LIISVVLAFAGS
+1608 IISVVLAFAGS
-1620 MRNALNKS
+1620 MGNALNES

-1664 MRSNSSQFIGVFS
+1664 MRSNSSQFTGVFS

-1687 RAYYNGFYGAGRY
+1687 RAYYNGFYDAGRY

-1707 GINDYARSA
+1707 GIRNYASSA

-1773 AQKAIST
+1773 ARKAIST

-1840 NGGDHQ
+1840 NESGSRTAEKDTSGPKSVNIEYNQ
-1846 AKMFDRLISATDK
+1846 TLNSPT
-1859 NAKELSDLRGDLSR
+1859 SLSR
-1873 YNDSIAGQ
+1873 YDIYRQTSNQLKLLRQ
-1881 ETAVY
+1881 ELKMSPI
-1886 VDGKK
+1886 GK
-1891 LASSIA
+1891 
-1897 KPMNQQLGI
+1897 
-1906 RLRRGSLSRI
+1906 

>member
-27 GLLGKL
+27 GLLSKL

-196 QAMHQLSQAIAAGK
+196 QAMYQLSQAIAAGK

-241 TDVDGMIQKYGSF
+241 TNVDGMIQKYGSF
-254 RESLTKGEWL
+254 RESLTEGGWL

-325 LASGWTNTF
+325 LGSGWTNTF

-352 DVISDVVNRSSE
+352 NVISDVVNRSSE

-369 LRGWKDLG
+369 LQGWKDLG
-377 GRTKLI
+377 GRTELI
-383 EGLANVFKSLGKV
+383 KGLSNVFESLGKV
-396 VSTVGN
+396 LSTVGN

-508 AKKVGTSVSNVLG
+508 AKKVETAISSVLG
-521 MFNSFTGRIS
+521 LFSSFTGRIS
-531 SMGSAIRSIASTI
+531 SMGSTIGSIASTI
-544 GDTLGGA
+544 GSTIGSIASTIGNTLGGA
-551 FERVKNVISNVL
+551 FERVKNVISDVL

-586 AARKIGGAFDK
+586 AAQKIGGAFDK
-597 IKEVVEDL
+597 IKEAVEGL

-623 LGGLQESLNAFTGS
+623 LDGLQESLNAFTGS

-672 SAIGDMMT
+672 SAIGGMMT

-693 KSAKTTDLIK
+693 KGVKTTDLIK

-717 LANAMSTIGNL
+717 LANAMSTISNL

-744 TELVA
+744 AELVA

-859 GGALT
+859 GGALG
-864 EMGTVTGLLGRFGKH
+864 EVGLVTGALGKIAGFSG
-879 NISAAVSMVVTAKSL
+879 ILASGSIFITVQSL
-894 GDIAKAFNSFSR
+894 DDIAKVFGSFSQ

-912 GRGLS
+912 GRGLA

-956 DIASAFGSFTQYD
+956 DIASAF
-969 WGEIGRGLTAMG
+969 
-981 GALGEVGV
+981 
-989 ISGALGKL
+989 
-997 AGLSGIIGSGSI
+997 
-1009 VLTAQGLGDIA
+1009 
-1020 KAFNSFSRY
+1020 NSFSQY
-1029 SWDEIGRGLVAM
+1029 SWDEIGRGLAAM
-1041 GGALGEVGLVSGA
+1041 GGALGEVAVVSGA
-1054 LGKLAGLSGIIGSG
+1054 LGKLAGLSGLIGAG
-1068 TIILAV
+1068 TINLTV
-1074 QGLGE
+1074 QGLDE
-1079 IARTFNSF
+1079 IAQAFNSF
-1087 TQYNWD
+1087 SQYSWD
-1093 EIGRGLVAMGG
+1093 EIGRGLAAMGG
-1104 AMGEVAVISGAT
+1104 ALGEVAAISGAT

-1138 IDIATAFGK
+1138 IDLATAFGK
-1147 FTKFNWDE
+1147 FAEFNWDE
-1155 IGRGLAAMAGALGAT
+1155 IGRGLTAMGAAMGET
-1170 ALGSLLNTLSGL
+1170 ALGGLLNTFSGFGASAIEKMAAPL
-1182 GAGAISK
+1182 GTLADSIKKWEG
-1189 VAVPLGQLADSVK
+1189 VAVPDDLADQLGRIADGVGKFTMAGWGSDTVANIAQPMNVLADAVAKWSTITFPTDIATQLGSLANGVEAFTLAFAGGWSLNAVVGPLGALADSVK
-1202 KWSGV
+1202 KWDGV
-1207 TVPGDLATSL
+1207 EVPG
-1217 GALASGVMKFT
+1217 
-1228 LGGIGAGALS
+1228 GI
-1238 TAAPGMVQMANAV
+1238 Q
-1251 AKWSTIK
+1251 
-1258 FPSEIEGNLKA
+1258 GNLTA

-1278 FAFAGGWSMD
+1278 
-1288 AVVGPLGQLASAVNK
+1288 L
-1303 WKGVTVP
+1303 
-1310 AGIEGNLTGL
+1310 
-1320 ANGVKAFTFAFAG
+1320 AFAG
-1333 GWSIDAVVGPLG
+1333 GWSIDAIIGPLG
-1345 QLAGAVKKWK
+1345 QL
-1355 GVTIPG
+1355 P
-1361 DIQDK
+1361 
-1366 LTGLAN
+1366 
-1372 GVKSFTWAFAG
+1372 
-1383 GWSIDAVVGPLGQLA
+1383 
-1398 GAVKKWK
+1398 
-1405 GVTIPGDIQDKLT
+1405 
-1418 GLANGVKSFTWA
+1418 
-1430 FAGGWSIDK
+1430 
-1439 VVGPLG
+1439 
-1445 QLAGAV
+1445 GAV

-1457 AIPGGIQDKLT
+1457 EVPGGIQGNLT
-1468 GLANGVKSFTGI
+1468 ALANGVKAFTLAFVGGWSINAVIGPLGQLAGEVKKWNGVEVPGGIQGNLTALANGVKAFTGI
-1480 GFEIVESMS
+1480 GSGIAESMS
-1489 NAASGVRAIA
+1489 NAASGIRAIA
-1499 TAATNLSSANL
+1499 TAATSLSAANLSDI
-1510 PGVSTQISTFV
+1510 STQISTFV
-1521 SSLNTTQSITSTLP
+1521 SSLNTSTLP

-1543 QLNSAMATLGNA
+1543 QLSSAMTTLGNT
-1555 VSINGSTI
+1555 VSTNAATI
-1563 SAGFT
+1563 RLAFSSLRT
-1568 QFKTSVTNG
+1568 QITTAISG
-1577 LSGIGSIVSQN
+1577 LGSIVSSN
-1588 MSSMSSA
+1588 MSSASNAVSSGASMISSGSGAIGAAFNRMTSIARSQLTVFSNTVRSSLTQGASSVRSSA
-1595 IINSVSIINVGLN
+1595 PQFLSSGKQVTQS
-1608 LIISVVLAFAGS
+1608 LI
-1620 MRNALNKS
+1620 
-1628 TTSTAAGLRTTVD
+1628 
-1641 RINSFQSQFRTAG
+1641 
-1654 QHLADGLLNG
+1654 NG
-1664 MRSNSSQFIGVFS
+1664 MRTGLDRIPTMFNSTISSAASSLRSFRSSFYSAGTYVAQGFASGISSQITV
-1677 SSVNQAVNSV
+1677 
-1687 RAYYNGFYGAGRY
+1687 
-1700 LVEGFTN
+1700 
-1707 GINDYARSA
+1707 
-1716 ATAAANMASSAKTAA
+1716 AAAAAARLANAASSAAKE
-1731 DRALDNGSPSKIM
+1731 ALDIHSPSKVFGWIGEM
-1744 MQVGRF
+1744 TVDGFVNTVNGMATDVRKSGYGMAESVINGFNELDTSGISDPSIRPVMDLSMVRRQASELSSVLSMSTNPIKADIDFVGR
-1750 FTEGFS
+1750 
-1756 IGITDREDMVS
+1756 
-1767 DSSEKV
+1767 
-1773 AQKAIST
+1773 
-1780 LNDMLA
+1780 
-1786 TSSIDDLFDA
+1786 
-1796 SPTITPVLDLSAIS
+1796 LD
-1810 KQAGSIDSMLSRSIA
+1810 
-1825 PSEAELREIDRRFRQ
+1825 RQ
-1840 NGGDHQ
+1840 NGGNYQ
-1846 AKMFDRLISATDK
+1846 AKMFDRLISATNK
-1859 NAKELSDLRGDLSR
+1859 NAKELSDLRSDLSR

-1886 VDGKK
+1886 VDGKR

-1906 RLRRGSLSRI
+1906 RSRRGSLSRI

>member
-27 GLLGKL
+27 GLLSKL

-196 QAMHQLSQAIAAGK
+196 QAMYQLSQAIAAGK

-241 TDVDGMIQKYGSF
+241 TNVDGMIQKYGSF
-254 RESLTKGEWL
+254 RESLTEGGWL

-325 LASGWTNTF
+325 LGSGWTNTF

-346 LWSGVA
+346 LWSSVA
-352 DVISDVVNRSSE
+352 NVISDVVNRSSE

-369 LRGWKDLG
+369 LQGWKDLG
-377 GRTKLI
+377 GRTELI
-383 EGLANVFKSLGKV
+383 EGLSNVFESLGKV
-396 VSTVGN
+396 LSTVGN

-597 IKEVVEDL
+597 IKEAVEGL

-623 LGGLQESLNAFTGS
+623 LDGLQESLNAFTGS

-672 SAIGDMMT
+672 SAIGGMMT

-693 KSAKTTDLIK
+693 KGVKTTDLIK

-744 TELVA
+744 VELVA

-816 GKHNISAAVSMVVT
+816 GKHNISAAVSMVIT

-837 AKAFNSFSQYS
+837 ADAFGSFSSYD
-848 WDEIGRGLSAM
+848 WGEIGRGLTAM
-859 GGALT
+859 GGALG
-864 EMGTVTGLLGRFGKH
+864 EVGLVTGALGKIAGFSG
-879 NISAAVSMVVTAKSL
+879 ILGSGSIFITVQSL
-894 GDIAKAFNSFSR
+894 GDIAEVFGEFTQ
-906 YSWDEI
+906 YDWGEI
-912 GRGLS
+912 GRGLT

-997 AGLSGIIGSGSI
+997 AGLSEIIGSGSI

-1020 KAFNSFSRY
+1020 KAFNSFSQY
-1029 SWDEIGRGLVAM
+1029 SWDEIGRGLTAM
-1041 GGALGEVGLVSGA
+1041 GGALGEVAVVSGA
-1054 LGKLAGLSGIIGSG
+1054 LGKLAGLSGLIGAG
-1068 TIILAV
+1068 TINLTV
-1074 QGLGE
+1074 QGLDE
-1079 IARTFNSF
+1079 IAQAFNSF
-1087 TQYNWD
+1087 SQYSWD

-1104 AMGEVAVISGAT
+1104 AMGEVAAISGAT

-1138 IDIATAFGK
+1138 IDLATAFGK
-1147 FTKFNWDE
+1147 FAEFNWDE
-1155 IGRGLAAMAGALGAT
+1155 IGRGLTAMGAAMGET
-1170 ALGSLLNTLSGL
+1170 ALGGLLNTFSGFGASAIEKMAAPL
-1182 GAGAISK
+1182 GTLADSIKKWEG
-1189 VAVPLGQLADSVK
+1189 VAVPDDLADQLGRIAD
-1202 KWSGV
+1202 GV
-1207 TVPGDLATSL
+1207 G
-1217 GALASGVMKFT
+1217 KFT
-1228 LGGIGAGALS
+1228 LAGWGSDTIANIAQPMNTL
-1238 TAAPGMVQMANAV
+1238 TNAV
-1251 AKWSTIK
+1251 AKWSTIT
-1258 FPSEIEGNLKA
+1258 FPTDIATQLGSLANGVKAFTLAFAGGWSLNAVVGPLGALADSVRKWDGVEVPGGIQGNLTA

-1278 FAFAGGWSMD
+1278 
-1288 AVVGPLGQLASAVNK
+1288 L
-1303 WKGVTVP
+1303 
-1310 AGIEGNLTGL
+1310 
-1320 ANGVKAFTFAFAG
+1320 AFAG
-1333 GWSIDAVVGPLG
+1333 GWSIDAIIGPLG
-1345 QLAGAVKKWK
+1345 QLPGAVKKWN
-1355 GVTIPG
+1355 GVEVPG
-1361 DIQDK
+1361 GIQGN
-1366 LTGLAN
+1366 LTALAN
-1372 GVKSFTWAFAG
+1372 GVKAFTLAFVG
-1383 GWSIDAVVGPLGQLA
+1383 GWSINAV
-1398 GAVKKWK
+1398 
-1405 GVTIPGDIQDKLT
+1405 I
-1418 GLANGVKSFTWA
+1418 
-1430 FAGGWSIDK
+1430 
-1439 VVGPLG
+1439 GPLG

-1457 AIPGGIQDKLT
+1457 EVPGGIQGNLT
-1468 GLANGVKSFTGI
+1468 ALANGVKAFTGI
-1480 GFEIVESMS
+1480 GSGIAETMS
-1489 NAASGVRAIA
+1489 SVSTGLTTLAKSVRNLVGSGIDTMA
-1499 TAATNLSSANL
+1499 TTLSNFVTGINSTATISSTLPKQLTDFSTQLSSAM
-1510 PGVSTQISTFV
+1510 
-1521 SSLNTTQSITSTLP
+1521 STL
-1535 ADVSAFAT
+1535 S
-1543 QLNSAMATLGNA
+1543 L
-1555 VSINGSTI
+1555 TI
-1563 SAGFT
+1563 SSNSTVISSGF
-1568 QFKTSVTNG
+1568 S
-1577 LSGIGSIVSQN
+1577 
-1588 MSSMSSA
+1588 
-1595 IINSVSIINVGLN
+1595 
-1608 LIISVVLAFAGS
+1608 S
-1620 MRNALNKS
+1620 MRNAIS
-1628 TTSTAAGLRTTVD
+1628 TSMSGLGSMVASNMSTMSSSIVGSSSSITGA
-1641 RINSFQSQFRTAG
+1641 
-1654 QHLADGLLNG
+1654 LNG
-1664 MRSNSSQFIGVFS
+1664 VVS
-1677 SSVNQAVNSV
+1677 AVNSFSRSV
-1687 RAYYNGFYGAGRY
+1687 GSAISSGVSAIRSGLSSMASNAATYVGRMQTTGRNIANGLLQGLRSNASQFPSVFMASLNGAANSARSTYWSFYSAGSY
-1700 LVEGFTN
+1700 VASGFAN
-1707 GINDYARSA
+1707 GIASGAYLASF
-1716 ATAAANMASSAKTAA
+1716 AAAAMARAA
-1731 DRALDNGSPSKIM
+1731 SVAAQRALDIHSPSKVFAWIGEM
-1744 MQVGRF
+1744 TGQ
-1750 FTEGFS
+1750 GFV
-1756 IGITDREDMVS
+1756 D
-1767 DSSEKV
+1767 
-1773 AQKAIST
+1773 
-1780 LNDMLA
+1780 
-1786 TSSIDDLFDA
+1786 SIDSYVPKVETSATKMAGSAVTGASDILDSGFDFN
-1796 SPTITPVLDLSAIS
+1796 PTITPVMDLSKVQNGVGSMNSMIS
-1810 KQAGSIDSMLSRSIA
+1810 GQYGINTNFNSRMAGMADSMMTKYQTRESAKYDNSDVVNAVVALGDRIDQVSAAVGSMQLSIDGKALVGQIAQPMDRSLGNSM
-1825 PSEAELREIDRRFRQ
+1825 RR
-1840 NGGDHQ
+1840 NG
-1846 AKMFDRLISATDK
+1846 RWI
-1859 NAKELSDLRGDLSR
+1859 
-1873 YNDSIAGQ
+1873 
-1881 ETAVY
+1881 
-1886 VDGKK
+1886 
-1891 LASSIA
+1891 
-1897 KPMNQQLGI
+1897 
-1906 RLRRGSLSRI
+1906 

>member
-27 GLLGKL
+27 GLLSKL

-196 QAMHQLSQAIAAGK
+196 QAMYQLSQAIAAGK

-241 TDVDGMIQKYGSF
+241 TNVDGMIQKYGSF
-254 RESLTKGEWL
+254 RESLTEGGWL

-325 LASGWTNTF
+325 LGSGWTNTF

-346 LWSGVA
+346 LWSSVA
-352 DVISDVVNRSSE
+352 NVISDVVNRSSE

-369 LRGWKDLG
+369 LQGWKDLG
-377 GRTKLI
+377 GRTELI
-383 EGLANVFKSLGKV
+383 EGLSNVFESLGKV
-396 VSTVGN
+396 LSTVGN

-414 QLMDITKAFASFTES
+414 QLMDITKAFTSFTES

-597 IKEVVEDL
+597 IKEAVEGL

-623 LGGLQESLNAFTGS
+623 LDGLQESLNAFTGS

-653 VNSMEKIAALSGG
+653 VSSMEKIAALSGG

-672 SAIGDMMT
+672 SAIGGIMT

-693 KSAKTTDLIK
+693 KGVKTTDLIK

-744 TELVA
+744 AELVA

-816 GKHNISAAVSMVVT
+816 GKHNISAAVSMVIT

-837 AKAFNSFSQYS
+837 ADAFGSFSSYD
-848 WDEIGRGLSAM
+848 WGEIGRGLSAM
-859 GGALT
+859 GGALGEVGLIT
-864 EMGTVTGLLGRFGKH
+864 GALGKLAGFSGILGSGSIFITVQ
-879 NISAAVSMVVTAKSL
+879 SL
-894 GDIAKAFNSFSR
+894 DDIAKVFGEFTQ
-906 YSWDEI
+906 YDWGEI
-912 GRGLS
+912 GRGLA

-1020 KAFNSFSRY
+1020 KAFNSFSQY
-1029 SWDEIGRGLVAM
+1029 SWDEIGRGLTAM
-1041 GGALGEVGLVSGA
+1041 GGALGEVAVVSGA
-1054 LGKLAGLSGIIGSG
+1054 LGKLAGLSGLIGAG
-1068 TIILAV
+1068 TINLTV
-1074 QGLGE
+1074 QGLDE
-1079 IARTFNSF
+1079 IAQAFNSF
-1087 TQYNWD
+1087 SQYSWD

-1104 AMGEVAVISGAT
+1104 AMGEVAAISGAT

-1138 IDIATAFGK
+1138 IDLATAFGK
-1147 FTKFNWDE
+1147 FAEFNWDE
-1155 IGRGLAAMAGALGAT
+1155 IGRGLTAMGAAMGET
-1170 ALGSLLNTLSGL
+1170 ALGGLLNTFSGFGASAIEKMAAPL
-1182 GAGAISK
+1182 GTLADSIKKWEG
-1189 VAVPLGQLADSVK
+1189 VAVPDDLADQLGRIADGVGKFTMAGWGSDTVANIAQPMNVLADAVAKWSTITFPTDIATQLGSLASGVEAFTLAFAGGWSLNAVVGPLGTLADSVK
-1202 KWSGV
+1202 KWDGV
-1207 TVPGDLATSL
+1207 EVPG
-1217 GALASGVMKFT
+1217 
-1228 LGGIGAGALS
+1228 GI
-1238 TAAPGMVQMANAV
+1238 Q
-1251 AKWSTIK
+1251 
-1258 FPSEIEGNLKA
+1258 GNLTA

-1278 FAFAGGWSMD
+1278 
-1288 AVVGPLGQLASAVNK
+1288 L
-1303 WKGVTVP
+1303 
-1310 AGIEGNLTGL
+1310 
-1320 ANGVKAFTFAFAG
+1320 AFAG
-1333 GWSIDAVVGPLG
+1333 GWSIDAVIGPLG
-1345 QLAGAVKKWK
+1345 QL
-1355 GVTIPG
+1355 P
-1361 DIQDK
+1361 
-1366 LTGLAN
+1366 
-1372 GVKSFTWAFAG
+1372 
-1383 GWSIDAVVGPLGQLA
+1383 
-1398 GAVKKWK
+1398 
-1405 GVTIPGDIQDKLT
+1405 
-1418 GLANGVKSFTWA
+1418 
-1430 FAGGWSIDK
+1430 
-1439 VVGPLG
+1439 
-1445 QLAGAV
+1445 GAV

-1457 AIPGGIQDKLT
+1457 EVPGGIQGNLT
-1468 GLANGVKSFTGI
+1468 ALANGVKAFTLAFVGGWSINAVIGPLGQLAGEVKKWNGVEVPGGIQGNLTALANGVKAFTGI
-1480 GFEIVESMS
+1480 GSGIAESMS
-1489 NAASGVRAIA
+1489 NAASGVRSIA
-1499 TAATNLSSANL
+1499 TAATSLSAANLS
-1510 PGVSTQISTFV
+1510 GVSKQISTFV
-1521 SSLNTTQSITSTLP
+1521 SSLNNTQSITSTLP
-1535 ADVSAFAT
+1535 ADISAFAT
-1543 QLNSAMATLGNA
+1543 QLNSAMVTLGNV
-1555 VSINGSTI
+1555 VSTNGSTI
-1563 SAGFT
+1563 STGFT
-1568 QFKTSVTNG
+1568 QFKESVTNG
-1577 LSGIGSIVSQN
+1577 LSGVGSIVSQN
-1588 MSSMSSA
+1588 MSSMSTA
-1595 IINSVSIINVGLN
+1595 IIGATSTINGGLDS
-1608 LIISVVLAFAGS
+1608 IISVVLAFAGS
-1620 MRNALNKS
+1620 MGNALNES

-1664 MRSNSSQFIGVFS
+1664 MRSNSSQFTGVFS

-1687 RAYYNGFYGAGRY
+1687 RAYYNGFYDAGRY

-1707 GINDYARSA
+1707 GINDYTRSA

-1773 AQKAIST
+1773 ARKAIST

-1786 TSSIDDLFDA
+1786 TSSIDDMFDA

-1840 NGGDHQ
+1840 NESGSRTAEKDTSGPKSVNIEYNQ
-1846 AKMFDRLISATDK
+1846 TLNSPT
-1859 NAKELSDLRGDLSR
+1859 SLSR
-1873 YNDSIAGQ
+1873 YDIYRQTSNQLKLLRQ
-1881 ETAVY
+1881 ELKMSPI
-1886 VDGKK
+1886 GK
-1891 LASSIA
+1891 
-1897 KPMNQQLGI
+1897 
-1906 RLRRGSLSRI
+1906 

>member
-21 GINKTS
+21 GVNKTS

-42 VESINNV
+42 VESISNV
-49 DKAVSGVSF
+49 DKAVNGVSF

-196 QAMHQLSQAIAAGK
+196 QAMYQLSQAIAAGK

-236 AENFG
+236 AEHFG
-241 TDVDGMIQKYGSF
+241 TNVDGMIKKYGSF

-369 LRGWKDLG
+369 LQGWKDLG

-383 EGLANVFKSLGKV
+383 EGLSNVFKSLGKV
-396 VSTVGN
+396 ISTVGN

-408 PPTTSQ
+408 PPTTSR
-414 QLMDITKAFASFTES
+414 QLMDITEAFTSFTES
-429 LVPSESTLNKIG
+429 LIPSESTLNKIG

-473 MGSLLNNLLD
+473 MGGLLDNLLD

-508 AKKVGTSVSNVLG
+508 AKEVGTAVSSVLG
-521 MFNSFTGRIS
+521 LFSSFTGRIS
-531 SMGSAIRSIASTI
+531 SMGSAIGSIASTI
-544 GDTLGGA
+544 GSTIGSIASTIGNTLGGA
-551 FERVKNVISNVL
+551 FERVKNVISDVL

-586 AARKIGGAFDK
+586 AAQKIGGAFDK
-597 IKEVVEDL
+597 IKKVFEDL

-653 VNSMEKIAALSGG
+653 VDSMEKIAALSGG

-672 SAIGDMMT
+672 SAIGGLMT
-680 ELNLSLKSITKTV
+680 ELNISLKSITKTMKGV
-693 KSAKTTDLIK
+693 KTTDLIK

-728 KWDEIAK
+728 NWDEIAK

-744 TELVA
+744 AELVA

-816 GKHNISAAVSMVVT
+816 GKHNISAAVSMVIT

-837 AKAFNSFSQYS
+837 ADAFGSFSSYD
-848 WDEIGRGLSAM
+848 WGEIGRGLTAM
-859 GGALT
+859 GGALG
-864 EMGTVTGLLGRFGKH
+864 EVGLVTGALGKIAGFSG
-879 NISAAVSMVVTAKSL
+879 ILGSGSIFITVQSL
-894 GDIAKAFNSFSR
+894 GDIAEVFGEFTQ
-906 YSWDEI
+906 YDWGEI
-912 GRGLS
+912 GRGLT

-951 AQSLG
+951 ARGLG

-997 AGLSGIIGSGSI
+997 ASLSGIIGSGSI
-1009 VLTAQGLGDIA
+1009 VLTAKGLGDIA

-1074 QGLGE
+1074 QGLDE

-1138 IDIATAFGK
+1138 TDIATAFGK
-1147 FTKFNWDE
+1147 FAEFNWDE

-1182 GAGAISK
+1182 GAGAIST

-1207 TVPGDLATSL
+1207 TVPSDLATSL
-1217 GALASGVMKFT
+1217 GSLASGVMKFT

-1288 AVVGPLGQLASAVNK
+1288 AVVGPLGKLAGTVKK
-1303 WKGVTVP
+1303 WNGVTIP
-1310 AGIEGNLTGL
+1310 AGIESNLTGL
-1320 ANGVKAFTFAFAG
+1320 ANGVKAFSLAFVG
-1333 GWSIDAVVGPLG
+1333 GWSLGAITGPLG
-1345 QLAGAVKKWK
+1345 
-1355 GVTIPG
+1355 
-1361 DIQDK
+1361 
-1366 LTGLAN
+1366 N
-1372 GVKSFTWAFAG
+1372 
-1383 GWSIDAVVGPLGQLA
+1383 
-1398 GAVKKWK
+1398 
-1405 GVTIPGDIQDKLT
+1405 
-1418 GLANGVKSFTWA
+1418 
-1430 FAGGWSIDK
+1430 
-1439 VVGPLG
+1439 
-1445 QLAGAV
+1445 LAGAV

-1457 AIPGGIQDKLT
+1457 RIPGGIESNLT

-1480 GFEIVESMS
+1480 GSGITESMS

-1510 PGVSTQISTFV
+1510 SGVSTQISTFV

-1535 ADVSAFAT
+1535 ADISAFAT
-1543 QLNSAMATLGNA
+1543 QLSSAMVTLGN
-1555 VSINGSTI
+1555 V
-1563 SAGFT
+1563 
-1568 QFKTSVTNG
+1568 VLTNAAT
-1577 LSGIGSIVSQN
+1577 IGSAFSSLRTQISTATFGLGLIVSLN
-1588 MSSMSSA
+1588 MSSASNAVSSGANMISSGSSA
-1595 IINSVSIINVGLN
+1595 IGAAFNRMTSIARSQMTVFSNTVRSSLTRGASSVRSSAPKFLSSGKQVTES
-1608 LIISVVLAFAGS
+1608 LI
-1620 MRNALNKS
+1620 
-1628 TTSTAAGLRTTVD
+1628 
-1641 RINSFQSQFRTAG
+1641 
-1654 QHLADGLLNG
+1654 NG
-1664 MRSNSSQFIGVFS
+1664 MRNGLDRIPTMFNSSINSAASNLRSFRS
-1677 SSVNQAVNSV
+1677 S
-1687 RAYYNGFYGAGRY
+1687 FYSAGSY
-1700 LVEGFTN
+1700 VAEGFAS
-1707 GINDYARSA
+1707 GISSQVTVA
-1716 ATAAANMASSAKTAA
+1716 AEAAARLANAASSAAKKS
-1731 DRALDNGSPSKIM
+1731 LDIHSPSKVFGWIGEM
-1744 MQVGRF
+1744 TVD
-1750 FTEGFS
+1750 GFVNTVDGMATDVRKSGYGMAESVINGFNELDMSNISDPS
-1756 IGITDREDMVS
+1756 IR
-1767 DSSEKV
+1767 
-1773 AQKAIST
+1773 
-1780 LNDMLA
+1780 
-1786 TSSIDDLFDA
+1786 
-1796 SPTITPVLDLSAIS
+1796 PVMDLSMVRR
-1810 KQAGSIDSMLSRSIA
+1810 QASDLSSMLSTSTNPIKA
-1825 PSEAELREIDRRFRQ
+1825 DIDFIGRLDRQ

>member
-49 DKAVSGVSF
+49 DKAVNGVSF

-196 QAMHQLSQAIAAGK
+196 QAMYQLSQAIAAGK

-236 AENFG
+236 AEHFG
-241 TDVDGMIQKYGSF
+241 TNVDGMIKKYGSF

-291 EEQAKQIVQLAN
+291 EEQAKQIIQLAN

-352 DVISDVVNRSSE
+352 DVISDVVNQSSE

-369 LRGWKDLG
+369 LQGWKDLG
-377 GRTKLI
+377 GRTELI
-383 EGLANVFKSLGKV
+383 KGLSNVFKSLSKV

-408 PPTTSQ
+408 PPTTSR
-414 QLMDITKAFASFTES
+414 QLMDITEAFTSFTES
-429 LVPSESTLNKIG
+429 LIPSESTLNKIG

-454 VQAVKAV
+454 VRAVKAV
-461 GEAISTAFGSDS
+461 GTAFATAFGSDS
-473 MGSLLNNLLD
+473 MGGLLDNLLD

-503 IFEGA
+503 VFEGA
-508 AKKVGTSVSNVLG
+508 AKAVGSAISGVLG
-521 MFNSFTGRIS
+521 VFSSFTGGIS
-531 SMGSAIRSIASTI
+531 SMGSAVRSIASTV
-544 GDTLGGA
+544 GDVLGGA
-551 FERVKNVISNVL
+551 FERVKNVISDVL

-586 AARKIGGAFDK
+586 AAQKIGGAFDK
-597 IKEVVEDL
+597 IKKTVEDL
-605 FGNGAEKLKK
+605 FGNGAEKLKR

-672 SAIGDMMT
+672 SAIGGLMT
-680 ELNLSLKSITKTV
+680 ELKISLKAITKTM
-693 KSAKTTDLIK
+693 KGIKTTDLIK

-717 LANAMSTIGNL
+717 LADAMSTIGNL
-728 KWDEIAK
+728 KWDEIGK

-744 TELVA
+744 GELVA

-816 GKHNISAAVSMVVT
+816 GKHNISAAVSMVIT
-830 AKSLGDI
+830 AKSLSDI
-837 AKAFNSFSQYS
+837 ADAFGSFSSYD
-848 WDEIGRGLSAM
+848 WGEIGRGLTAM
-859 GGALT
+859 GGALG
-864 EMGTVTGLLGRFGKH
+864 EVGLVTGALGKIAGFSG
-879 NISAAVSMVVTAKSL
+879 ILASGSIYITVQSL
-894 GDIAKAFNSFSR
+894 DDIAKVFGEFTQ
-906 YSWDEI
+906 YDWGEI
-912 GRGLS
+912 GRGLA

-981 GALGEVGV
+981 GALGEIGV

-1020 KAFNSFSRY
+1020 KAFNSFSQY

-1288 AVVGPLGQLASAVNK
+1288 AVVGPLGQLA
-1303 WKGVTVP
+1303 
-1310 AGIEGNLTGL
+1310 
-1320 ANGVKAFTFAFAG
+1320 
-1333 GWSIDAVVGPLG
+1333 
-1345 QLAGAVKKWK
+1345 GAVKKWN

-1361 DIQDK
+1361 GIQDD

-1383 GWSIDAVVGPLGQLA
+1383 GWSM
-1398 GAVKKWK
+1398 
-1405 GVTIPGDIQDKLT
+1405 
-1418 GLANGVKSFTWA
+1418 N
-1430 FAGGWSIDK
+1430 K

-1457 AIPGGIQDKLT
+1457 IIPGGIQGKLT

-1480 GFEIVESMS
+1480 GFEIMESMS

-1510 PGVSTQISTFV
+1510 SGVSTQISTFV

-1535 ADVSAFAT
+1535 ADISAFAT
-1543 QLNSAMATLGNA
+1543 QLSSAMVTLGN
-1555 VSINGSTI
+1555 V
-1563 SAGFT
+1563 
-1568 QFKTSVTNG
+1568 VLTNAAT
-1577 LSGIGSIVSQN
+1577 IGSAFSSLRTQISTATFGLGLIVSLN
-1588 MSSMSSA
+1588 MSSASNAVSSGANMISSGSSA
-1595 IINSVSIINVGLN
+1595 IGAAFNRMTSIARSQMTVFSNTVRSSLTRGASSVRSSVPKFLSSGKQVTES
-1608 LIISVVLAFAGS
+1608 LI
-1620 MRNALNKS
+1620 
-1628 TTSTAAGLRTTVD
+1628 
-1641 RINSFQSQFRTAG
+1641 
-1654 QHLADGLLNG
+1654 NG
-1664 MRSNSSQFIGVFS
+1664 MRNGLDRIPTMFNSSINSAASNLRSFRS
-1677 SSVNQAVNSV
+1677 S
-1687 RAYYNGFYGAGRY
+1687 FYSAGSY
-1700 LVEGFTN
+1700 VAEGFAS
-1707 GINDYARSA
+1707 GISSQVTVA
-1716 ATAAANMASSAKTAA
+1716 AEAAARLANAASLAAKKS
-1731 DRALDNGSPSKIM
+1731 LDIHSPSKVFGWIGEM
-1744 MQVGRF
+1744 TVD
-1750 FTEGFS
+1750 GFVNTVDGMATDVRKSGYGMAESVINGFNELDMSNISDPS
-1756 IGITDREDMVS
+1756 IR
-1767 DSSEKV
+1767 
-1773 AQKAIST
+1773 
-1780 LNDMLA
+1780 
-1786 TSSIDDLFDA
+1786 
-1796 SPTITPVLDLSAIS
+1796 PVMDLSMVRR
-1810 KQAGSIDSMLSRSIA
+1810 QASDLSSMLSTSTNPIKA
-1825 PSEAELREIDRRFRQ
+1825 DIDFIGRLDRQ

>member
-21 GINKTS
+21 GVNKTS

-42 VESINNV
+42 VESISNV

-196 QAMHQLSQAIAAGK
+196 QAMYQLSQAIAAGK

-236 AENFG
+236 AEHFG
-241 TDVDGMIQKYGSF
+241 TNVDGMIKKYGSF

-269 TETLKQLSG
+269 TETLKQFSG

-352 DVISDVVNRSSE
+352 DVISDAVNQSSE

-369 LRGWKDLG
+369 LQGWKDLG
-377 GRTKLI
+377 GRTELI
-383 EGLANVFKSLGKV
+383 KGLSNVFKSLSKV

-414 QLMDITKAFASFTES
+414 QLMDITKAFTSFTES

-473 MGSLLNNLLD
+473 MGGLLDNLLD

-494 LDNSIKQFG
+494 LDNLIKQFG
-503 IFEGA
+503 VFEGA
-508 AKKVGTSVSNVLG
+508 AKKVGTSVSSVLG
-521 MFNSFTGRIS
+521 LFSSFTGGIS
-531 SMGSAIRSIASTI
+531 SMGSAVRSIASTV
-544 GDTLGGA
+544 GDVLGGA
-551 FERVKNVISNVL
+551 FERVKNVISDVL

-586 AARKIGGAFDK
+586 AAKKIGGAFDK
-597 IKEVVEDL
+597 IKKVFEDL

-653 VNSMEKIAALSGG
+653 VNSMEKIASLSGSAA
-666 EVVGGV
+666 VGGIL
-672 SAIGDMMT
+672 AIGSLMT
-680 ELNLSLKSITKTV
+680 KLNISLKAITKTM
-693 KSAKTTDLIK
+693 KGIKTTDLIK

-717 LANAMSTIGNL
+717 LANAMSTIGKL
-728 KWDEIAK
+728 DWDEIGK

-744 TELVA
+744 GELVA

-786 MSWDQVGK
+786 MSWDQIGK

-816 GKHNISAAVSMVVT
+816 GKHNISAAVSMVIT

-837 AKAFNSFSQYS
+837 ADAFGSFSSYD
-848 WDEIGRGLSAM
+848 WGEIGRGL
-859 GGALT
+859 T
-864 EMGTVTGLLGRFGKH
+864 
-879 NISAAVSMVVTAKSL
+879 
-894 GDIAKAFNSFSR
+894 
-906 YSWDEI
+906 
-912 GRGLS
+912 

-939 SGIIGGGSILIT
+939 SGILGSGSIFIT
-951 AQSLG
+951 VQSLGDIAEAFGEFTQYNWDEIGRGLVAMGGAMGEVGLVTGALGKLASLSGIIGSGSIVLTAKGLG

-981 GALGEVGV
+981 GALAEVGV

-997 AGLSGIIGSGSI
+997 ASLSGIIGSGSI
-1009 VLTAQGLGDIA
+1009 VLTAKGLGDIA

-1303 WKGVTVP
+1303 WKGVT
-1310 AGIEGNLTGL
+1310 
-1320 ANGVKAFTFAFAG
+1320 
-1333 GWSIDAVVGPLG
+1333 
-1345 QLAGAVKKWK
+1345 
-1355 GVTIPG
+1355 IPG
-1361 DIQDK
+1361 DIQGK

-1383 GWSIDAVVGPLGQLA
+1383 GWSMDAVVGPLGQLA
-1398 GAVKKWK
+1398 GTVKKWK
-1405 GVTIPGDIQDKLT
+1405 DATIPGDIQGKLT

-1430 FAGGWSIDK
+1430 FASGWSIDK
-1439 VVGPLG
+1439 VVDPLG

-1457 AIPGGIQDKLT
+1457 TIPGGIQDKLT

-1510 PGVSTQISTFV
+1510 SGVSTQISTFV

-1535 ADVSAFAT
+1535 ADISAFAT
-1543 QLNSAMATLGNA
+1543 QLSSAMVTLGN
-1555 VSINGSTI
+1555 V
-1563 SAGFT
+1563 
-1568 QFKTSVTNG
+1568 VLTNAAT
-1577 LSGIGSIVSQN
+1577 IGSAFSSLRTQISTATFGLGLIVSLN
-1588 MSSMSSA
+1588 MSSASNAVSSGANMISSGSSA
-1595 IINSVSIINVGLN
+1595 IGAAFNRMTSIARSQMTVFSNTVRSSLTRGASSVRSSVPKFLSSGKQVTES
-1608 LIISVVLAFAGS
+1608 LI
-1620 MRNALNKS
+1620 
-1628 TTSTAAGLRTTVD
+1628 
-1641 RINSFQSQFRTAG
+1641 
-1654 QHLADGLLNG
+1654 NG
-1664 MRSNSSQFIGVFS
+1664 MRNGLDRIPTMFNSSINSAASNLRSFRS
-1677 SSVNQAVNSV
+1677 S
-1687 RAYYNGFYGAGRY
+1687 FYSAGSY
-1700 LVEGFTN
+1700 VAEGFAS
-1707 GINDYARSA
+1707 GISSQVTVA
-1716 ATAAANMASSAKTAA
+1716 AEAAARLANAASLAAKKS
-1731 DRALDNGSPSKIM
+1731 LDIHSPSKVFGWIGEM
-1744 MQVGRF
+1744 TVD
-1750 FTEGFS
+1750 GFVNTVDGMATDVRKSGYGMAESVINGFNELDMSNISDPS
-1756 IGITDREDMVS
+1756 IR
-1767 DSSEKV
+1767 
-1773 AQKAIST
+1773 
-1780 LNDMLA
+1780 
-1786 TSSIDDLFDA
+1786 
-1796 SPTITPVLDLSAIS
+1796 PVMDLSMVRR
-1810 KQAGSIDSMLSRSIA
+1810 QASDLSSMLSTSTNPIKA
-1825 PSEAELREIDRRFRQ
+1825 DIDFIGRLDRQ

>member
-21 GINKTS
+21 GISKTS
-27 GLLGKL
+27 SLLGKL

-97 TNALTASVR
+97 ANALTASVR

-196 QAMHQLSQAIAAGK
+196 QAMYQLSQAIAAGK

-241 TDVDGMIQKYGSF
+241 TNVDGMIQKYGSF
-254 RESLTKGEWL
+254 RESLTEGGWL

-325 LASGWTNTF
+325 LGSGWTNTF

-352 DVISDVVNRSSE
+352 NVISDVVNRSSE

-369 LRGWKDLG
+369 LQGWKDLG
-377 GRTKLI
+377 GRTELI
-383 EGLANVFKSLGKV
+383 KGLSSVFESLGKV
-396 VSTVGN
+396 LSTVGN

-414 QLMDITKAFASFTES
+414 QLMDITKAFASFTEK

-508 AKKVGTSVSNVLG
+508 AKKVGTSVSSVLG
-521 MFNSFTGRIS
+521 LFSSFTGGIS
-531 SMGSAIRSIASTI
+531 SMGSAIGSIASTI
-544 GDTLGGA
+544 GSTIGSIASTIGNTLGGA
-551 FERVKNVISNVL
+551 FERVKNVISDVL

-586 AARKIGGAFDK
+586 AAQKIGGAFDK
-597 IKEVVEDL
+597 IKEVFEDL

-672 SAIGDMMT
+672 SAIGGMMT

-693 KSAKTTDLIK
+693 KGVKTTDLIK

-744 TELVA
+744 AELVA

-859 GGALT
+859 GGALG
-864 EMGTVTGLLGRFGKH
+864 EVGLVTGALGKIAGFSG
-879 NISAAVSMVVTAKSL
+879 ILASGSIFITVQSL
-894 GDIAKAFNSFSR
+894 DDIAKVFGEFTQ
-906 YSWDEI
+906 YDWGEI
-912 GRGLS
+912 GRGLA

-1020 KAFNSFSRY
+1020 KAFNSFSQY
-1029 SWDEIGRGLVAM
+1029 SWDEIGRGLTAM
-1041 GGALGEVGLVSGA
+1041 GGALGEVAVVSGA
-1054 LGKLAGLSGIIGSG
+1054 LGKLAGLSGLIGAG
-1068 TIILAV
+1068 TINLTV
-1074 QGLGE
+1074 QGLDE
-1079 IARTFNSF
+1079 IAQAFNSF
-1087 TQYNWD
+1087 SQYSWD

-1104 AMGEVAVISGAT
+1104 AMGEVAAISGAT

-1138 IDIATAFGK
+1138 IDLATAFGK
-1147 FTKFNWDE
+1147 FAEFNWDE
-1155 IGRGLAAMAGALGAT
+1155 IGRGLTAMGAAMGET
-1170 ALGSLLNTLSGL
+1170 ALGGLLNTFSGF
-1182 GAGAISK
+1182 GAGAIEK
-1189 VAVPLGQLADSVK
+1189 MAAPLGTLADSIK
-1202 KWSGV
+1202 KWEGV
-1207 TVPGDLATSL
+1207 SVPDDLADQL
-1217 GALASGVMKFT
+1217 GRIADGVGKFT
-1228 LGGIGAGALS
+1228 LAGWGSDTIANIAQPMNTL
-1238 TAAPGMVQMANAV
+1238 TNAV
-1251 AKWSTIK
+1251 AKWSTIT
-1258 FPSEIEGNLKA
+1258 FPTDIATQLGSLANGVKAFTLAFAGGWSLNAVVGPLGTLADSVKKWDGVEVPGGIQGNLTA

-1278 FAFAGGWSMD
+1278 
-1288 AVVGPLGQLASAVNK
+1288 L
-1303 WKGVTVP
+1303 
-1310 AGIEGNLTGL
+1310 
-1320 ANGVKAFTFAFAG
+1320 AFAG
-1333 GWSIDAVVGPLG
+1333 GWSIDAVIGPLG
-1345 QLAGAVKKWK
+1345 QL
-1355 GVTIPG
+1355 P
-1361 DIQDK
+1361 
-1366 LTGLAN
+1366 
-1372 GVKSFTWAFAG
+1372 
-1383 GWSIDAVVGPLGQLA
+1383 
-1398 GAVKKWK
+1398 
-1405 GVTIPGDIQDKLT
+1405 
-1418 GLANGVKSFTWA
+1418 
-1430 FAGGWSIDK
+1430 
-1439 VVGPLG
+1439 
-1445 QLAGAV
+1445 GAV

-1457 AIPGGIQDKLT
+1457 EVPGGIQGNLT
-1468 GLANGVKSFTGI
+1468 ALANGVKAFTLAFVGGWSINAVIGPLGQLAGEVKKWNGVEVPGGIQGNLTALANGVKAFTGI
-1480 GFEIVESMS
+1480 GSGIAESMS
-1489 NAASGVRAIA
+1489 SVSTGLSTLANSVRNLAGSGITTIGTSIQSMVNSINSASGITSALPQQMATFSSQLGSAISTAAATVSSGVSGIIANINAMSAQFGNAGTQLAISLVRSIASGLALNQIQAMNAMNTLCEAMIYQAQQTFNGAMNKFREFGVKMVDNVVNGMNSKKSSVSTSATSVAQSASNSLNGQYQSAYNAGANMIQGFINGMNSKRQLTINTAASIASAALDAAKRASGVASPSWKYA
-1499 TAATNLSSANL
+1499 
-1510 PGVSTQISTFV
+1510 Q
-1521 SSLNTTQSITSTLP
+1521 
-1535 ADVSAFAT
+1535 
-1543 QLNSAMATLGNA
+1543 MAEFCVDGIVNGFNDNKSNA
-1555 VSINGSTI
+1555 VDAVVGVVNSMNSMYDDKIGTMSRDANSFKFTPNITPVMDLNAMSSRNIRGSLRLNPNSVFDTSDTMLQVEKQRSIRLD
-1563 SAGFT
+1563 
-1568 QFKTSVTNG
+1568 TSRQMRVDNSDVVKAVEDVTKQVGILGQQVTNMKMVMD
-1577 LSGIGSIVSQN
+1577 SGA
-1588 MSSMSSA
+1588 M
-1595 IINSVSIINVGLN
+1595 VGA
-1608 LIISVVLAFAGS
+1608 LAS
-1620 MRNALNKS
+1620 KM
-1628 TTSTAAGLRTTVD
+1628 D
-1641 RINSFQSQFRTAG
+1641 RKLG
-1654 QHLADGLLNG
+1654 
-1664 MRSNSSQFIGVFS
+1664 
-1677 SSVNQAVNSV
+1677 
-1687 RAYYNGFYGAGRY
+1687 
-1700 LVEGFTN
+1700 
-1707 GINDYARSA
+1707 RSA
-1716 ATAAANMASSAKTAA
+1716 AYKE
-1731 DRALDNGSPSKIM
+1731 R
-1744 MQVGRF
+1744 
-1750 FTEGFS
+1750 
-1756 IGITDREDMVS
+1756 GI
-1767 DSSEKV
+1767 
-1773 AQKAIST
+1773 
-1780 LNDMLA
+1780 
-1786 TSSIDDLFDA
+1786 
-1796 SPTITPVLDLSAIS
+1796 
-1810 KQAGSIDSMLSRSIA
+1810 
-1825 PSEAELREIDRRFRQ
+1825 
-1840 NGGDHQ
+1840 
-1846 AKMFDRLISATDK
+1846 
-1859 NAKELSDLRGDLSR
+1859 
-1873 YNDSIAGQ
+1873 
-1881 ETAVY
+1881 
-1886 VDGKK
+1886 
-1891 LASSIA
+1891 
-1897 KPMNQQLGI
+1897 
-1906 RLRRGSLSRI
+1906 

>member
-58 NPLTSGLQGV
+58 NPLTSGLQSV

-83 NRMTNAAIDAGKSI
+83 NRMTNAAINAGMSI

-116 NAVQTIL
+116 NSVQTIL

-196 QAMHQLSQAIAAGK
+196 QAMYQLSQAIAAGK

-228 FQNALKRT
+228 FQEALKRT
-236 AENFG
+236 ARNFG
-241 TDVDGMIQKYGSF
+241 TDVDGMIEKYGSF
-254 RESLTKGEWL
+254 RESLTQGGWL

-369 LRGWKDLG
+369 LQGWKDLG
-377 GRTKLI
+377 GRTELI
-383 EGLANVFKSLGKV
+383 EGLSNVFKSLGKV

-408 PPTTSQ
+408 PPTTSR
-414 QLMDITKAFASFTES
+414 QLMDITEAFTSFTES
-429 LVPSESTLNKIG
+429 LIPSESTLNKIG

-461 GEAISTAFGSDS
+461 GKAIATAFGSDS
-473 MGSLLNNLLD
+473 MGNLLDNLLD

-508 AKKVGTSVSNVLG
+508 AKGVGTAVSGVLDL
-521 MFNSFTGRIS
+521 FSSFTGGIS
-531 SMGSAIRSIASTI
+531 SMGSAIGSIASTI
-544 GDTLGGA
+544 GDVLGGA
-551 FERVKNVISNVL
+551 FERVKNVISDVF

-586 AARKIGGAFDK
+586 AAQKISGAFDK
-597 IKEVVEDL
+597 IKETVENL

-623 LGGLQESLNAFTGS
+623 LGGLQESLNAFTGG

-666 EVVGGV
+666 GVVGGI
-672 SAIGDMMT
+672 SAIGGLMT
-680 ELNLSLKSITKTV
+680 ELNISLKAITKTMKGV
-693 KSAKTTDLIK
+693 KTTDLIK
-703 TGAALIEFAKAVDM
+703 TGAALMEFAKAVDM

-728 KWDEIAK
+728 DWDEIGK

-786 MSWDQVGK
+786 MSWKQIGK
-794 GLSAMGGALTEMGT
+794 GLSAMGGALAEMGT

-816 GKHNISAAVSMVVT
+816 GKNNLSASVSMVLT

-837 AKAFNSFSQYS
+837 A
-848 WDEIGRGLSAM
+848 D
-859 GGALT
+859 
-864 EMGTVTGLLGRFGKH
+864 
-879 NISAAVSMVVTAKSL
+879 
-894 GDIAKAFNSFSR
+894 
-906 YSWDEI
+906 
-912 GRGLS
+912 
-917 AMGGALG
+917 
-924 EVGLVTGALGKLAGF
+924 
-939 SGIIGGGSILIT
+939 
-951 AQSLG
+951 
-956 DIASAFGSFTQYD
+956 AFGD
-969 WGEIGRGLTAMG
+969 
-981 GALGEVGV
+981 
-989 ISGALGKL
+989 
-997 AGLSGIIGSGSI
+997 
-1009 VLTAQGLGDIA
+1009 
-1020 KAFNSFSRY
+1020 FSKY
-1029 SWDEIGRGLVAM
+1029 NWDEIGRGLVAM
-1041 GGALGEVGLVSGA
+1041 GGALAEVGTVTGA
-1054 LGKLAGLSGIIGSG
+1054 LGKLAGFSGILGGGS
-1068 TIILAV
+1068 ILITAKS
-1074 QGLGE
+1074 LGD
-1079 IARTFNSF
+1079 IAEAFGEF

-1104 AMGEVAVISGAT
+1104 ALGEVAAITGALGKLAGLSGIIGGGSILITAKSLGDIAAAFGSFTQYNWGEIGRGLVAMGGALGEVSLITGALGKLAGLSGLIGAGTITLAVQGLDEIARSFNSFAQYNWEEIGRGLVAMGGAMGEVAAISGAT

-1147 FTKFNWDE
+1147 FTEFNWDE

-1182 GAGAISK
+1182 GAGAIST

-1207 TVPGDLATSL
+1207 TVPSDLATNL
-1217 GALASGVMKFT
+1217 GTLASGVMKFT
-1228 LGGIGAGALS
+1228 FGGLGAGALS

-1251 AKWSTIK
+1251 AKWSTIE
-1258 FPSEIEGNLKA
+1258 FPAGIQGNLTA
-1269 LANGVKAFT
+1269 LANGVKSFT
-1278 FAFAGGWSMD
+1278 MAFAGGWSLN
-1288 AVVGPLGQLASAVNK
+1288 AVVGPFGQLAGAVKK
-1303 WKGVTVP
+1303 WNGVTIP
-1310 AGIEGNLTGL
+1310 GGIQGNLTAL

-1333 GWSIDAVVGPLG
+1333 GWSIDAINEPLG
-1345 QLAGAVKKWK
+1345 KLAGAVQKWN

-1361 DIQDK
+1361 GIQGN
-1366 LTGLAN
+1366 LTALAN
-1372 GVKSFTWAFAG
+1372 GVKAFSTAFLG
-1383 GWSIDAVVGPLGQLA
+1383 GWSLGAIIEPLG
-1398 GAVKKWK
+1398 KM
-1405 GVTIPGDIQDKLT
+1405 
-1418 GLANGVKSFTWA
+1418 
-1430 FAGGWSIDK
+1430 
-1439 VVGPLG
+1439 
-1445 QLAGAV
+1445 AGAV

-1457 AIPGGIQDKLT
+1457 TIPGGIQGNLT
-1468 GLANGVKSFTGI
+1468 ALANGVKAFTGV
-1480 GFEIVESMS
+1480 GSGTTESMS
-1489 NAASGVRAIA
+1489 SVSTGLSTLANSVRNLAGSGITTIGTSIQSMVNSINSASGITSALPQQMATFSSQLGSAISTAAATVSSGVSAIIANINAMSAQFGNAGTQLAISLVRSIASGLASNQIQAMNAMSTLCEAMIYQAQQTFNGAMNKFREFGVKIVDNVINGMNSKKSSASTTASGIAQSAANALGGKYQSAYNSGAYMIQGFINGMNSKRQWAINTAASIASDALLAANNASGVGSPSWKYAR
-1499 TAATNLSSANL
+1499 
-1510 PGVSTQISTFV
+1510 
-1521 SSLNTTQSITSTLP
+1521 
-1535 ADVSAFAT
+1535 
-1543 QLNSAMATLGNA
+1543 MAEFCVDGIVNGFNDNKSNA
-1555 VSINGSTI
+1555 VDAVVGVVNSMNSMYDDKIGAMSRDANSFKFTPNITPVMDLNAMSAKNVRGSLRLDP
-1563 SAGFT
+1563 SSVFD
-1568 QFKTSVTNG
+1568 TSDTMFQVEKQRSLRLDTSRQMRVDNSDVVKAVEDVTKQVGILGQQVTNMKMVMD
-1577 LSGIGSIVSQN
+1577 SGA
-1588 MSSMSSA
+1588 M
-1595 IINSVSIINVGLN
+1595 VGA
-1608 LIISVVLAFAGS
+1608 LAS
-1620 MRNALNKS
+1620 KM
-1628 TTSTAAGLRTTVD
+1628 D
-1641 RINSFQSQFRTAG
+1641 RKLG
-1654 QHLADGLLNG
+1654 
-1664 MRSNSSQFIGVFS
+1664 
-1677 SSVNQAVNSV
+1677 
-1687 RAYYNGFYGAGRY
+1687 
-1700 LVEGFTN
+1700 
-1707 GINDYARSA
+1707 RSA
-1716 ATAAANMASSAKTAA
+1716 AYKE
-1731 DRALDNGSPSKIM
+1731 R
-1744 MQVGRF
+1744 
-1750 FTEGFS
+1750 
-1756 IGITDREDMVS
+1756 GI
-1767 DSSEKV
+1767 
-1773 AQKAIST
+1773 
-1780 LNDMLA
+1780 
-1786 TSSIDDLFDA
+1786 
-1796 SPTITPVLDLSAIS
+1796 
-1810 KQAGSIDSMLSRSIA
+1810 
-1825 PSEAELREIDRRFRQ
+1825 
-1840 NGGDHQ
+1840 
-1846 AKMFDRLISATDK
+1846 
-1859 NAKELSDLRGDLSR
+1859 
-1873 YNDSIAGQ
+1873 
-1881 ETAVY
+1881 
-1886 VDGKK
+1886 
-1891 LASSIA
+1891 
-1897 KPMNQQLGI
+1897 
-1906 RLRRGSLSRI
+1906 

>member
-21 GINKTS
+21 GVNKTS

-196 QAMHQLSQAIAAGK
+196 QAMYQLSQAIAAGK

-241 TDVDGMIQKYGSF
+241 TNVDGMIQKYGSF
-254 RESLTKGEWL
+254 RESLTEGGWL

-325 LASGWTNTF
+325 LGSGWTNTF

-346 LWSGVA
+346 LWSSVA
-352 DVISDVVNRSSE
+352 NVISDVVNRSSE

-369 LRGWKDLG
+369 LQGWKDLG
-377 GRTKLI
+377 GRTELI
-383 EGLANVFKSLGKV
+383 KGLSNVFESLGKV
-396 VSTVGN
+396 VSTVSN

-414 QLMDITKAFASFTES
+414 QLMDITKAFTSFTES

-531 SMGSAIRSIASTI
+531 SMGSAIGSIASTI

-597 IKEVVEDL
+597 IKEAVEGL

-653 VNSMEKIAALSGG
+653 VNSMEKIAALNGG

-672 SAIGDMMT
+672 SAIGGMMT
-680 ELNLSLKSITKTV
+680 ELNISLKSITKTIKGV
-693 KSAKTTDLIK
+693 KTTDLIK

-717 LANAMSTIGNL
+717 LADAMSTIGNL

-744 TELVA
+744 AELVA

-772 AVKMVADPLKKLGN
+772 AVKMVADPLKKLGD

-816 GKHNISAAVSMVVT
+816 GKHNISAAVSMVIT

-837 AKAFNSFSQYS
+837 ADAFGSFSSYD
-848 WDEIGRGLSAM
+848 WGEIGRGLTAM
-859 GGALT
+859 GGALG
-864 EMGTVTGLLGRFGKH
+864 EVGLVTGALGKIAGFSG
-879 NISAAVSMVVTAKSL
+879 ILGSGSIFITVQSL
-894 GDIAKAFNSFSR
+894 GDIAEVFGEFTQ
-906 YSWDEI
+906 YDWGEI
-912 GRGLS
+912 GRGLT

-981 GALGEVGV
+981 GALGEVAV
-989 ISGALGKL
+989 
-997 AGLSGIIGSGSI
+997 
-1009 VLTAQGLGDIA
+1009 
-1020 KAFNSFSRY
+1020 
-1029 SWDEIGRGLVAM
+1029 
-1041 GGALGEVGLVSGA
+1041 VSGA
-1054 LGKLAGLSGIIGSG
+1054 LGKLAGLSGLIGAG
-1068 TIILAV
+1068 TINLTV
-1074 QGLGE
+1074 QGLDE
-1079 IARTFNSF
+1079 IAQAFNSF
-1087 TQYNWD
+1087 SQYSWD

-1104 AMGEVAVISGAT
+1104 AMGEVAAISGAT

-1138 IDIATAFGK
+1138 IDLATAFGK
-1147 FTKFNWDE
+1147 FAEFNWDE
-1155 IGRGLAAMAGALGAT
+1155 IGRGLTAMGAAMGET
-1170 ALGSLLNTLSGL
+1170 ALGGLLNTFSGF
-1182 GAGAISK
+1182 GAGAIEK
-1189 VAVPLGQLADSVK
+1189 MAAPLGTLADSIK
-1202 KWSGV
+1202 KWEGV
-1207 TVPGDLATSL
+1207 SVPDDLADQL
-1217 GALASGVMKFT
+1217 GRIADGVGKFT
-1228 LGGIGAGALS
+1228 LAGWGSDTIANIAQPMNTL
-1238 TAAPGMVQMANAV
+1238 TNAV
-1251 AKWSTIK
+1251 AKWSTIT
-1258 FPSEIEGNLKA
+1258 FPTDIATQLGSLANGVKAFTLAFAGGWSLNAVVGPLGTLADSVKKWDGVEVPGGIQGNLTA

-1278 FAFAGGWSMD
+1278 
-1288 AVVGPLGQLASAVNK
+1288 L
-1303 WKGVTVP
+1303 
-1310 AGIEGNLTGL
+1310 
-1320 ANGVKAFTFAFAG
+1320 AFAG
-1333 GWSIDAVVGPLG
+1333 GWSIDAVIGPLG
-1345 QLAGAVKKWK
+1345 QL
-1355 GVTIPG
+1355 P
-1361 DIQDK
+1361 
-1366 LTGLAN
+1366 
-1372 GVKSFTWAFAG
+1372 
-1383 GWSIDAVVGPLGQLA
+1383 
-1398 GAVKKWK
+1398 
-1405 GVTIPGDIQDKLT
+1405 
-1418 GLANGVKSFTWA
+1418 
-1430 FAGGWSIDK
+1430 
-1439 VVGPLG
+1439 
-1445 QLAGAV
+1445 GAV

-1457 AIPGGIQDKLT
+1457 EVPGGIQGNLT
-1468 GLANGVKSFTGI
+1468 ALANGVKAFTLAFVGGWSINAVIGPLGQLAGEVKKWNGVEVPGGIQGNLTALANGVKAFTGI
-1480 GFEIVESMS
+1480 GSGIAESMS
-1489 NAASGVRAIA
+1489 NAASGVRSIA
-1499 TAATNLSSANL
+1499 TAATSLSAANLS
-1510 PGVSTQISTFV
+1510 GVSKQISTFV
-1521 SSLNTTQSITSTLP
+1521 SSLNNTQSITSTLP
-1535 ADVSAFAT
+1535 ADISVFAT
-1543 QLNSAMATLGNA
+1543 QLNSAMVTLGNV
-1555 VSINGSTI
+1555 VSTNGSTI
-1563 SAGFT
+1563 STGFT
-1568 QFKTSVTNG
+1568 QFKASVTNG
-1577 LSGIGSIVSQN
+1577 LSGVGSIVSQN
-1588 MSSMSSA
+1588 MSSMSTA
-1595 IINSVSIINVGLN
+1595 IIGATSTINGGLHSIIN
-1608 LIISVVLAFAGS
+1608 VVLAFAGS
-1620 MRNALNKS
+1620 MGNALNES

-1664 MRSNSSQFIGVFS
+1664 MRSNSSQFTGVFS

-1687 RAYYNGFYGAGRY
+1687 RAYYNGFYDAGRY

-1707 GINDYARSA
+1707 GIRNYASSA

-1840 NGGDHQ
+1840 NESGSRTAEKDTSGPKSVNIEYNQ
-1846 AKMFDRLISATDK
+1846 TLNSPT
-1859 NAKELSDLRGDLSR
+1859 SLSR
-1873 YNDSIAGQ
+1873 YDIYRQTSNQLKLLRQ
-1881 ETAVY
+1881 ELKMSPI
-1886 VDGKK
+1886 GK
-1891 LASSIA
+1891 
-1897 KPMNQQLGI
+1897 
-1906 RLRRGSLSRI
+1906 

>member
-49 DKAVSGVSF
+49 NKAVSGVSF

-196 QAMHQLSQAIAAGK
+196 QAMYQLSQAIAAGK

-408 PPTTSQ
+408 PPTTSR
-414 QLMDITKAFASFTES
+414 QLMDITEAFTSFTES
-429 LVPSESTLNKIG
+429 LIPSESTLNKIG

-461 GEAISTAFGSDS
+461 GTAFATAFGSDS
-473 MGSLLNNLLD
+473 MGGLLDNLLD

-508 AKKVGTSVSNVLG
+508 AKAVGSAISGVLG
-521 MFNSFTGRIS
+521 VFSSFTGGIS
-531 SMGSAIRSIASTI
+531 SMGSAVRSIASTV
-544 GDTLGGA
+544 GDVLGGA
-551 FERVKNVISNVL
+551 FERVKNVISDVL

-586 AARKIGGAFDK
+586 AAQKIGGAFDK
-597 IKEVVEDL
+597 IKKTVEDL

-672 SAIGDMMT
+672 SAIGGMMT

-693 KSAKTTDLIK
+693 KGVKTTDLIK

-744 TELVA
+744 AELVA

-859 GGALT
+859 GGALG
-864 EMGTVTGLLGRFGKH
+864 EVGLVTGALGKIAGFSG
-879 NISAAVSMVVTAKSL
+879 ILASGSIFITVQSL
-894 GDIAKAFNSFSR
+894 DDIAKVFGEFTQ
-906 YSWDEI
+906 YDWGEI
-912 GRGLS
+912 GRGLA

-1310 AGIEGNLTGL
+1310 
-1320 ANGVKAFTFAFAG
+1320 
-1333 GWSIDAVVGPLG
+1333 
-1345 QLAGAVKKWK
+1345 
-1355 GVTIPG
+1355 G
-1361 DIQDK
+1361 DIQGK

-1383 GWSIDAVVGPLGQLA
+1383 GWSMNKVVGPLGQLA
-1398 GAVKKWK
+1398 GAVKKWD
-1405 GVTIPGDIQDKLT
+1405 GVEVPGGIQDDLT

-1430 FAGGWSIDK
+1430 FAGGWSMDK

-1457 AIPGGIQDKLT
+1457 TIPGGIQDKLT

-1480 GFEIVESMS
+1480 GFEIMESMS

-1510 PGVSTQISTFV
+1510 SGVSTQISTFV

-1535 ADVSAFAT
+1535 ADISAFAT
-1543 QLNSAMATLGNA
+1543 QLSSAMVTLGN
-1555 VSINGSTI
+1555 V
-1563 SAGFT
+1563 
-1568 QFKTSVTNG
+1568 VLTNAAT
-1577 LSGIGSIVSQN
+1577 IGSAFSSLRTQISTATFGLGLIVSLN
-1588 MSSMSSA
+1588 MSSASNAVSSGANMISSGSSA
-1595 IINSVSIINVGLN
+1595 IGAAFNRMTSIARSQMTVFSNTVRSSLTRGASSVRSSVPKFLSSGKQVTES
-1608 LIISVVLAFAGS
+1608 LI
-1620 MRNALNKS
+1620 
-1628 TTSTAAGLRTTVD
+1628 
-1641 RINSFQSQFRTAG
+1641 
-1654 QHLADGLLNG
+1654 NG
-1664 MRSNSSQFIGVFS
+1664 MRNGLDRIPTMFNSSINSAASNLRSFRS
-1677 SSVNQAVNSV
+1677 S
-1687 RAYYNGFYGAGRY
+1687 FYSAGSY
-1700 LVEGFTN
+1700 VAEGFAS
-1707 GINDYARSA
+1707 GISSQVTVA
-1716 ATAAANMASSAKTAA
+1716 AEAAARLANAASLAAKKS
-1731 DRALDNGSPSKIM
+1731 LDIHSPSKVFGWIGEM
-1744 MQVGRF
+1744 TVD
-1750 FTEGFS
+1750 GFVNTVDGMATDVRKSGYGMAESVINGFNELDMSNISDPS
-1756 IGITDREDMVS
+1756 IR
-1767 DSSEKV
+1767 
-1773 AQKAIST
+1773 
-1780 LNDMLA
+1780 
-1786 TSSIDDLFDA
+1786 
-1796 SPTITPVLDLSAIS
+1796 PVMDLSMVRR
-1810 KQAGSIDSMLSRSIA
+1810 QASDLSSMLSTSTNPIKA
-1825 PSEAELREIDRRFRQ
+1825 DIDFIGRLDRQ

>member
-196 QAMHQLSQAIAAGK
+196 QAMYQLSQAIAAGK

-236 AENFG
+236 AEHFG
-241 TDVDGMIQKYGSF
+241 TNVDGMIKKYGSF

-291 EEQAKQIVQLAN
+291 EEQAKQIIQLAN

-352 DVISDVVNRSSE
+352 DVISDVVNQSSE

-369 LRGWKDLG
+369 LQGWKDLG
-377 GRTKLI
+377 GRTELI
-383 EGLANVFKSLGKV
+383 KGLSNVFKSLSKV

-402 AFRKVF
+402 EFRKVF
-408 PPTTSQ
+408 PPTTSR
-414 QLMDITKAFASFTES
+414 QLMDITEAFTSFTES
-429 LVPSESTLNKIG
+429 LIPSESTLNKIG

-454 VQAVKAV
+454 VRAVKAV
-461 GEAISTAFGSDS
+461 GTAFATAFGSDS
-473 MGSLLNNLLD
+473 MGGLLDNLLD

-503 IFEGA
+503 VFKGA
-508 AKKVGTSVSNVLG
+508 AKAVGSAISGVLG
-521 MFNSFTGRIS
+521 LFSSFTGGIS
-531 SMGSAIRSIASTI
+531 SMGSAVGSIASTV
-544 GDTLGGA
+544 GDVLGGA
-551 FERVKNVISNVL
+551 FERVKNVISDVL

-586 AARKIGGAFDK
+586 AAKKIGGAFDK
-597 IKEVVEDL
+597 IKKVFEDL
-605 FGNGAEKLKK
+605 FGNGAEKLKR

-672 SAIGDMMT
+672 SAIGGLMT
-680 ELNLSLKSITKTV
+680 ELKISLKAITKTM
-693 KSAKTTDLIK
+693 KGIKTTDLIK

-717 LANAMSTIGNL
+717 LADAMSTIGNL
-728 KWDEIAK
+728 KWDEIGK

-744 TELVA
+744 GELVA

-816 GKHNISAAVSMVVT
+816 GKHNISAAVSMVIT
-830 AKSLGDI
+830 AKSLSDI
-837 AKAFNSFSQYS
+837 ADAFGSFSSYD
-848 WDEIGRGLSAM
+848 WGEIGRGLTAM
-859 GGALT
+859 GGALGEVGLIT
-864 EMGTVTGLLGRFGKH
+864 GALGKIAGFSGILASGSIYITVQ
-879 NISAAVSMVVTAKSL
+879 SL
-894 GDIAKAFNSFSR
+894 DDIAKVFGEFTQ
-906 YSWDEI
+906 YDWGEI
-912 GRGLS
+912 GRGLA

-981 GALGEVGV
+981 GALGEIGV

-1020 KAFNSFSRY
+1020 KAFNSFSQY

-1278 FAFAGGWSMD
+1278 WAFAGGWSMD

-1303 WKGVTVP
+1303 WNGVTIP
-1310 AGIEGNLTGL
+1310 GGIQDKLTGL
-1320 ANGVKAFTFAFAG
+1320 ANGVKAFTWAFAG
-1333 GWSIDAVVGPLG
+1333 GWSMDAVVGPLG
-1345 QLAGAVKKWK
+1345 QLAGAVKKWN

-1361 DIQDK
+1361 GIQDK

-1383 GWSIDAVVGPLGQLA
+1383 GWSM
-1398 GAVKKWK
+1398 
-1405 GVTIPGDIQDKLT
+1405 
-1418 GLANGVKSFTWA
+1418 N
-1430 FAGGWSIDK
+1430 K

-1480 GFEIVESMS
+1480 GFEIMESMS

-1510 PGVSTQISTFV
+1510 SGVSTQISTFV

-1535 ADVSAFAT
+1535 ADISAFAT
-1543 QLNSAMATLGNA
+1543 QLSSAMVTLGN
-1555 VSINGSTI
+1555 V
-1563 SAGFT
+1563 
-1568 QFKTSVTNG
+1568 VLTNAAT
-1577 LSGIGSIVSQN
+1577 IGSAFSSLRTQISTATFGLGLIVSLN
-1588 MSSMSSA
+1588 MSSASNAVSSGANMISSGSSA
-1595 IINSVSIINVGLN
+1595 IGAAFNRMTSIARSQMTVFSNTVRSSLTRGASSVRSSVPKFLSSGKQVTES
-1608 LIISVVLAFAGS
+1608 LI
-1620 MRNALNKS
+1620 
-1628 TTSTAAGLRTTVD
+1628 
-1641 RINSFQSQFRTAG
+1641 
-1654 QHLADGLLNG
+1654 NG
-1664 MRSNSSQFIGVFS
+1664 MRNGLDRIPTMFNSSINSAASNLRSFRS
-1677 SSVNQAVNSV
+1677 S
-1687 RAYYNGFYGAGRY
+1687 FYSAGSY
-1700 LVEGFTN
+1700 VAEGFAS
-1707 GINDYARSA
+1707 GISSQVTVA
-1716 ATAAANMASSAKTAA
+1716 AEAAARLANAASLAAKKS
-1731 DRALDNGSPSKIM
+1731 LDIHSPSKVFGWIGEM
-1744 MQVGRF
+1744 TVD
-1750 FTEGFS
+1750 GFVNTVDGMATDVRKSGYGMAESVINGFNELDMSNISDPS
-1756 IGITDREDMVS
+1756 IR
-1767 DSSEKV
+1767 
-1773 AQKAIST
+1773 
-1780 LNDMLA
+1780 
-1786 TSSIDDLFDA
+1786 
-1796 SPTITPVLDLSAIS
+1796 PVMDLSMVRR
-1810 KQAGSIDSMLSRSIA
+1810 QASDLSSMLSTSTNPIKA
-1825 PSEAELREIDRRFRQ
+1825 DIDFIGRLDRQ

>member
-27 GLLGKL
+27 GLLSKL

-196 QAMHQLSQAIAAGK
+196 QAMYQLSQAIAAGK

-241 TDVDGMIQKYGSF
+241 TNVDGMIQKYGSF
-254 RESLTKGEWL
+254 RESLTEGGWL

-334 EIIFGDFEEAKE
+334 EIIFGDFEEAKK

-369 LRGWKDLG
+369 LQGWKDLG
-377 GRTKLI
+377 GRTELI
-383 EGLANVFKSLGKV
+383 KGLSNVFESLGKV
-396 VSTVGN
+396 LSTVGN

-414 QLMDITKAFASFTES
+414 QLMDITKAFASFTEK

-441 RVAEGVFSVFDIG
+441 RVAEGVFSIFDIG

-531 SMGSAIRSIASTI
+531 SMGSAIGSIASTI

-551 FERVKNVISNVL
+551 FERVKNVISDVL

-586 AARKIGGAFDK
+586 AAQKIGGAFDK
-597 IKEVVEDL
+597 IKEVFENL
-605 FGNGAEKLKK
+605 FGNGSEKLKK

-623 LGGLQESLNAFTGS
+623 LDGLQESLNAFTGS

-672 SAIGDMMT
+672 SAIGGMMT

-693 KSAKTTDLIK
+693 KGVKTTDLIK

-744 TELVA
+744 AELVA

-816 GKHNISAAVSMVVT
+816 GKHNISAAVSMVIT

-837 AKAFNSFSQYS
+837 ADAFGSFSSYD
-848 WDEIGRGLSAM
+848 WGEIGRGLTAM
-859 GGALT
+859 GGALG
-864 EMGTVTGLLGRFGKH
+864 EVGLVTGALGKLAGFSG
-879 NISAAVSMVVTAKSL
+879 ILGSGSIYITVQSL
-894 GDIAKAFNSFSR
+894 GDIAKVFGEFTQ
-906 YSWDEI
+906 YDWGEI
-912 GRGLS
+912 GRGLT

-1020 KAFNSFSRY
+1020 KAFNSFSQY
-1029 SWDEIGRGLVAM
+1029 SWDEIGRGLSAM
-1041 GGALGEVGLVSGA
+1041 GGALGEVAVVSGA
-1054 LGKLAGLSGIIGSG
+1054 LGKLAGLSGLIGAG
-1068 TIILAV
+1068 TINLTV
-1074 QGLGE
+1074 QGLDE
-1079 IARTFNSF
+1079 IAQAFNSF
-1087 TQYNWD
+1087 SQYSWD

-1104 AMGEVAVISGAT
+1104 AMGEVAAISGAT

-1138 IDIATAFGK
+1138 IDLATAFGK
-1147 FTKFNWDE
+1147 FAEFNWDE
-1155 IGRGLAAMAGALGAT
+1155 IGRGLTAMGAAMGET
-1170 ALGSLLNTLSGL
+1170 ALGGLLNTFSGF
-1182 GAGAISK
+1182 GAGAIEQMAAPLGTLADSIK
-1189 VAVPLGQLADSVK
+1189 KWEGVAVPDDLADQLGRIAD
-1202 KWSGV
+1202 GV
-1207 TVPGDLATSL
+1207 G
-1217 GALASGVMKFT
+1217 KFT
-1228 LGGIGAGALS
+1228 LAGWGGDTIANIAQPMNTL
-1238 TAAPGMVQMANAV
+1238 TNAV
-1251 AKWSTIK
+1251 AKWSTIT
-1258 FPSEIEGNLKA
+1258 FPTDIATQLGSLASGVEAFTLAFAGGWSLNAVVGPLGTLADSVKKWDGVEVPGGIQGNLTA

-1278 FAFAGGWSMD
+1278 
-1288 AVVGPLGQLASAVNK
+1288 L
-1303 WKGVTVP
+1303 
-1310 AGIEGNLTGL
+1310 
-1320 ANGVKAFTFAFAG
+1320 AFAG
-1333 GWSIDAVVGPLG
+1333 GWSIDAVIGPLG
-1345 QLAGAVKKWK
+1345 QLAGAVKKWD
-1355 GVTIPG
+1355 GVEVPG
-1361 DIQDK
+1361 GIQGN
-1366 LTGLAN
+1366 LTALAN
-1372 GVKSFTWAFAG
+1372 GVKAFTLAFVG
-1383 GWSIDAVVGPLGQLA
+1383 GWSINAVIGPLGQLA
-1398 GAVKKWK
+1398 GE
-1405 GVTIPGDIQDKLT
+1405 
-1418 GLANGVKSFTWA
+1418 
-1430 FAGGWSIDK
+1430 
-1439 VVGPLG
+1439 
-1445 QLAGAV
+1445 V

-1457 AIPGGIQDKLT
+1457 EVPGGIQGNLT
-1468 GLANGVKSFTGI
+1468 ALANGVKAFTGI
-1480 GFEIVESMS
+1480 GSGIAESMS
-1489 NAASGVRAIA
+1489 NAASGVRSIA
-1499 TAATNLSSANL
+1499 TAATSLSAANLS
-1510 PGVSTQISTFV
+1510 GVSKQISTFV
-1521 SSLNTTQSITSTLP
+1521 SSLNNTQSITSTLP
-1535 ADVSAFAT
+1535 ADISAFAT
-1543 QLNSAMATLGNA
+1543 QLNSAMVTLGNV
-1555 VSINGSTI
+1555 VSTNGSTI
-1563 SAGFT
+1563 STGFT
-1568 QFKTSVTNG
+1568 QFKASVTNG
-1577 LSGIGSIVSQN
+1577 LSGVGSIVSQN
-1588 MSSMSSA
+1588 MSSMSTA
-1595 IINSVSIINVGLN
+1595 IIGATSTINGGLDS
-1608 LIISVVLAFAGS
+1608 IISVVLAFAGS
-1620 MRNALNKS
+1620 MGNALNES

-1664 MRSNSSQFIGVFS
+1664 IRSNSSQFTGVFS

-1687 RAYYNGFYGAGRY
+1687 RAYYNGFYDAGRY

-1707 GINDYARSA
+1707 GINDYTRSA

-1840 NGGDHQ
+1840 NESGSRTAEKDVSGPKSVNIEYNQ
-1846 AKMFDRLISATDK
+1846 TLNSPT
-1859 NAKELSDLRGDLSR
+1859 SLSR
-1873 YNDSIAGQ
+1873 YDIYRQTSNQLKLLRQ
-1881 ETAVY
+1881 ELKMSPI
-1886 VDGKK
+1886 GK
-1891 LASSIA
+1891 
-1897 KPMNQQLGI
+1897 
-1906 RLRRGSLSRI
+1906 

>member
-21 GINKTS
+21 GISKTS
-27 GLLGKL
+27 SLLGKL
-33 KQALNLDKS
+33 KSALNLDKS

-49 DKAVSGVSF
+49 DKAVNGVSF

-83 NRMTNAAIDAGKSI
+83 NRMTNSAIDAGKSI

-123 ANTQSKGSTIDDV
+123 ANTQSKGSSIDDV

-196 QAMHQLSQAIAAGK
+196 QAMYQLSQAIAAGK

-241 TDVDGMIQKYGSF
+241 TNVDGMIEKYGSF
-254 RESLTKGEWL
+254 RESLTQGGWL

-291 EEQAKQIVQLAN
+291 EEQAKQIIQLAN

-369 LRGWKDLG
+369 LQGWKDLG
-377 GRTKLI
+377 GRTELI
-383 EGLANVFKSLGKV
+383 EGLSNVFESLGKV

-408 PPTTSQ
+408 PPTTSR
-414 QLMDITKAFASFTES
+414 QLMDITEAFTSFTES
-429 LVPSESTLNKIG
+429 LIPSESTLNKIG
-441 RVAEGVFSVFDIG
+441 RVAEGVFSIFDIG

-461 GEAISTAFGSDS
+461 GKAIATAFGSDS
-473 MGSLLNNLLD
+473 MGSLLDNLLD
-483 IAAGFGDWLVG
+483 IAAGFGDLLVG

-508 AKKVGTSVSNVLG
+508 AKGVGTAISGVLG
-521 MFNSFTGRIS
+521 LFSSFTGGIS
-531 SMGSAIRSIASTI
+531 SMGSAVKSIASTI
-544 GDTLGGA
+544 GDVLGGA
-551 FERVKNVISNVL
+551 FERVKNVISDVL

-586 AARKIGGAFDK
+586 AAQKIGGAFDK
-597 IKEVVEDL
+597 IKEAVEDL

-623 LGGLQESLNAFTGS
+623 LGGLQESLNAFTGG

-666 EVVGGV
+666 EVVGGI
-672 SAIGDMMT
+672 SAIGGLMT
-680 ELNLSLKSITKTV
+680 ELNISLKAITKTMKGV
-693 KSAKTTDLIK
+693 KTTDLIK
-703 TGAALIEFAKAVDM
+703 TGAALMEFAKSVDM

-728 KWDEIAK
+728 DWDEIGK

-744 TELVA
+744 AELVA

-755 YAKVDLKT
+755 YAKVDINT

-772 AVKMVADPLKKLGN
+772 AVKMVADPLKKLGG
-786 MSWDQVGK
+786 MSWEEIGK
-794 GLSAMGGALTEMGT
+794 GLSAMGGALAEMGT

-816 GKHNISAAVSMVVT
+816 GKNNLSASISMVLT

-837 AKAFNSFSQYS
+837 A
-848 WDEIGRGLSAM
+848 E
-859 GGALT
+859 
-864 EMGTVTGLLGRFGKH
+864 
-879 NISAAVSMVVTAKSL
+879 
-894 GDIAKAFNSFSR
+894 
-906 YSWDEI
+906 
-912 GRGLS
+912 
-917 AMGGALG
+917 
-924 EVGLVTGALGKLAGF
+924 
-939 SGIIGGGSILIT
+939 
-951 AQSLG
+951 
-956 DIASAFGSFTQYD
+956 AFGDFSKYN
-969 WGEIGRGLTAMG
+969 WG
-981 GALGEVGV
+981 
-989 ISGALGKL
+989 
-997 AGLSGIIGSGSI
+997 
-1009 VLTAQGLGDIA
+1009 
-1020 KAFNSFSRY
+1020 
-1029 SWDEIGRGLVAM
+1029 EIGRGLVAM
-1041 GGALGEVGLVSGA
+1041 GGALGEVGTVTGV
-1054 LGKLAGLSGIIGSG
+1054 LGKLAGFSGILGGGS
-1068 TIILAV
+1068 ILIAA
-1074 QGLGE
+1074 QSLGD
-1079 IARTFNSF
+1079 IAEAFGSF

-1104 AMGEVAVISGAT
+1104 ALGEVAVITGALGKLAGLSGIIGGGSILITAKSLGDIASAFGSFTQYNWGEIGRGLVTIGGALGEVSLITGALGKLAGLSGLIGAGTITLAVQGLDEIARAFNSFAQYSWDEIGRGLVAMGGALGEVAVISGAT

-1138 IDIATAFGK
+1138 IDLATAFGK
-1147 FTKFNWDE
+1147 FAEFNWDE

-1182 GAGAISK
+1182 GAGAIST

-1207 TVPGDLATSL
+1207 TVPSDLATNL
-1217 GALASGVMKFT
+1217 GTLASGVMQFT
-1228 LGGIGAGALS
+1228 LGGLGAGALS
-1238 TAAPGMVQMANAV
+1238 TAAPGMVQMADAV
-1251 AKWSTIK
+1251 AKWSTIE
-1258 FPSEIEGNLKA
+1258 FPAGIESNLTA
-1269 LANGVKAFT
+1269 LANGVKSFAL
-1278 FAFAGGWSMD
+1278 AFAGGWSLN
-1288 AVVGPLGQLASAVNK
+1288 AVVGP
-1303 WKGVTVP
+1303 
-1310 AGIEGNLTGL
+1310 
-1320 ANGVKAFTFAFAG
+1320 F
-1333 GWSIDAVVGPLG
+1333 G
-1345 QLAGAVKKWK
+1345 QLAGAVKKWN
-1355 GVTIPG
+1355 GITIPAG
-1361 DIQDK
+1361 IQGK

-1372 GVKSFTWAFAG
+1372 GVKSFTFAFVG
-1383 GWSIDAVVGPLGQLA
+1383 GWSLGAITEPLGKLA
-1398 GAVKKWK
+1398 G
-1405 GVTIPGDIQDKLT
+1405 
-1418 GLANGVKSFTWA
+1418 S
-1430 FAGGWSIDK
+1430 
-1439 VVGPLG
+1439 
-1445 QLAGAV
+1445 V

-1457 AIPGGIQDKLT
+1457 TIPGGIQGNLT
-1468 GLANGVKSFTGI
+1468 ALANGVKAFADVGASAMTGMTSSATALTSLSTS
-1480 GFEIVESMS
+1480 VTSLA
-1489 NAASGVRAIA
+1489 NSGIA
-1499 TAATNLSSANL
+1499 TIGTSLSNFI
-1510 PGVSTQISTFV
+1510 T
-1521 SSLNTTQSITSTLP
+1521 SLNNTSAVTSTLP
-1535 ADVSAFAT
+1535 DQLKSFAT
-1543 QLNSAMATLGNA
+1543 NISTSMQNIATA
-1555 VSINGSTI
+1555 ISTNGSTI
-1563 SAGFT
+1563 STGFT
-1568 QFKTSVTNG
+1568 QFKASVTNG
-1577 LSGIGSIVSQN
+1577 LSGVGSIVSQN
-1588 MSSMSSA
+1588 MSSMSAA
-1595 IINSVSIINVGLN
+1595 IIGATSTINGGLHSIV
-1608 LIISVVLAFAGS
+1608 SVVLAFAGS
-1620 MRNALNKS
+1620 MRNALNES

-1654 QHLADGLLNG
+1654 RHLADGLLNG
-1664 MRSNSSQFIGVFS
+1664 MRSNSSQFTGVFS
-1677 SSVNQAVNSV
+1677 SSVNQAVNIV
-1687 RAYYNGFYGAGRY
+1687 RGYYNGFYDAGRY

-1707 GINDYARSA
+1707 GIKNYASSA

-1744 MQVGRF
+1744 MRVGRF

-1756 IGITDREDMVS
+1756 IGITDREGMVS
-1767 DSSEKV
+1767 NSSEKV

-1786 TSSIDDLFDA
+1786 TSSIDDLFNA

-1840 NGGDHQ
+1840 NESGSRTAEKDTSGPKSVNIEYNQ
-1846 AKMFDRLISATDK
+1846 TLNSPT
-1859 NAKELSDLRGDLSR
+1859 SLSR
-1873 YNDSIAGQ
+1873 YDIYRQTSNQLKLLRQ
-1881 ETAVY
+1881 ELKMSPI
-1886 VDGKK
+1886 GK
-1891 LASSIA
+1891 
-1897 KPMNQQLGI
+1897 
-1906 RLRRGSLSRI
+1906 

>member
-27 GLLGKL
+27 GLLSKL

-196 QAMHQLSQAIAAGK
+196 QAMYQLSQAIAAGK

-241 TDVDGMIQKYGSF
+241 TNVDGMIQKYGSF
-254 RESLTKGEWL
+254 RESLTEGGWL

-325 LASGWTNTF
+325 LGSGWTNTF

-346 LWSGVA
+346 LWSSVA
-352 DVISDVVNRSSE
+352 NVISDVVNRSSE

-369 LRGWKDLG
+369 LQGWKDLG
-377 GRTKLI
+377 GRTELI
-383 EGLANVFKSLGKV
+383 EGLSNVFESLGKV
-396 VSTVGN
+396 LSTVGN

-414 QLMDITKAFASFTES
+414 QLMDITKAFTSFTES

-531 SMGSAIRSIASTI
+531 SMGSAIGSIASTI

-597 IKEVVEDL
+597 IKEAVEGL

-623 LGGLQESLNAFTGS
+623 LDGLQESLNAFTGS

-672 SAIGDMMT
+672 SAIGGMMT

-693 KSAKTTDLIK
+693 KGVKTTDLIK

-744 TELVA
+744 VELVA

-816 GKHNISAAVSMVVT
+816 GKHNISAAVSMVIT

-837 AKAFNSFSQYS
+837 ADAFGSFSSYD
-848 WDEIGRGLSAM
+848 WGEIGRGLTAM
-859 GGALT
+859 GGALG
-864 EMGTVTGLLGRFGKH
+864 EVGLVTGALGKIAGFSG
-879 NISAAVSMVVTAKSL
+879 ILGSGSIYITVQSL
-894 GDIAKAFNSFSR
+894 GDIAKVFGEFTQ
-906 YSWDEI
+906 YDWGEI
-912 GRGLS
+912 GRGLT

-1020 KAFNSFSRY
+1020 KAFNSFSQY
-1029 SWDEIGRGLVAM
+1029 SWGEIGRGLTAM
-1041 GGALGEVGLVSGA
+1041 GGALGEIGVVSGA
-1054 LGKLAGLSGIIGSG
+1054 LGKLAGLSGLIGAG
-1068 TIILAV
+1068 TINLTV
-1074 QGLGE
+1074 QGLDE
-1079 IARTFNSF
+1079 IAQAFNSF
-1087 TQYNWD
+1087 SQYSWD

-1104 AMGEVAVISGAT
+1104 AMGEVAAISGAT

-1138 IDIATAFGK
+1138 IDLATAFGK
-1147 FTKFNWDE
+1147 FAEFNWDE
-1155 IGRGLAAMAGALGAT
+1155 IGRGLTAMGAAMGET
-1170 ALGSLLNTLSGL
+1170 ALGGLLNTFSGF
-1182 GAGAISK
+1182 GAGAIEKMAAPLGTLADSIK
-1189 VAVPLGQLADSVK
+1189 KWEGVAVPDDLADQLGRIADGVGKFTMAGWGSDTVANIAQPMNVLADAVAKWSTITFPTDIATQLGSLASGVEAFTLAFAGGWSLNAVVGPLGTLADSVK
-1202 KWSGV
+1202 KWDGV
-1207 TVPGDLATSL
+1207 EVPG
-1217 GALASGVMKFT
+1217 
-1228 LGGIGAGALS
+1228 GI
-1238 TAAPGMVQMANAV
+1238 Q
-1251 AKWSTIK
+1251 
-1258 FPSEIEGNLKA
+1258 GNLTA

-1278 FAFAGGWSMD
+1278 
-1288 AVVGPLGQLASAVNK
+1288 L
-1303 WKGVTVP
+1303 
-1310 AGIEGNLTGL
+1310 
-1320 ANGVKAFTFAFAG
+1320 AFAG
-1333 GWSIDAVVGPLG
+1333 GWSIDAVIGPLG
-1345 QLAGAVKKWK
+1345 QL
-1355 GVTIPG
+1355 P
-1361 DIQDK
+1361 
-1366 LTGLAN
+1366 
-1372 GVKSFTWAFAG
+1372 
-1383 GWSIDAVVGPLGQLA
+1383 
-1398 GAVKKWK
+1398 
-1405 GVTIPGDIQDKLT
+1405 
-1418 GLANGVKSFTWA
+1418 
-1430 FAGGWSIDK
+1430 
-1439 VVGPLG
+1439 
-1445 QLAGAV
+1445 GAV

-1457 AIPGGIQDKLT
+1457 EVPGGIQGNLT
-1468 GLANGVKSFTGI
+1468 ALANGVKAFTLAFVGGWSINAVIGPLGQLAGEVKKWNGVEVPGGIQGNLTALANGVKAFTGI
-1480 GFEIVESMS
+1480 GSGIAESMS
-1489 NAASGVRAIA
+1489 NAASGVRSIA
-1499 TAATNLSSANL
+1499 TAATSLSAANLS
-1510 PGVSTQISTFV
+1510 GVSKQISTFV
-1521 SSLNTTQSITSTLP
+1521 SSLNNTQSITSTLP
-1535 ADVSAFAT
+1535 ADISAFAT
-1543 QLNSAMATLGNA
+1543 QLNSAMVTLGNV
-1555 VSINGSTI
+1555 VSTNGSTI
-1563 SAGFT
+1563 STGFT

-1577 LSGIGSIVSQN
+1577 LSGVGSIVSQN
-1588 MSSMSSA
+1588 MSSMSTA
-1595 IINSVSIINVGLN
+1595 IIGATSTINGGLDS
-1608 LIISVVLAFAGS
+1608 IISVVLAFAGS
-1620 MRNALNKS
+1620 MGNALNES

-1677 SSVNQAVNSV
+1677 SSVNQAVNGV
-1687 RAYYNGFYGAGRY
+1687 RAYYNGFYDAGRY
-1700 LVEGFTN
+1700 LVEGFAN
-1707 GINDYARSA
+1707 GIRNYASSA
-1716 ATAAANMASSAKTAA
+1716 ATAAANMASSAKEAA
-1731 DRALDNGSPSKIM
+1731 DRALDIGSPSKIM

-1773 AQKAIST
+1773 ARKAIST

-1786 TSSIDDLFDA
+1786 TSSIDDMFDA

-1840 NGGDHQ
+1840 NESSSRTTEKDASGPKSVNIEYNQ
-1846 AKMFDRLISATDK
+1846 TLNSPT
-1859 NAKELSDLRGDLSR
+1859 SLSR
-1873 YNDSIAGQ
+1873 YDIYRQTSNQLKLLRQ
-1881 ETAVY
+1881 ELKMSPI
-1886 VDGKK
+1886 GK
-1891 LASSIA
+1891 
-1897 KPMNQQLGI
+1897 
-1906 RLRRGSLSRI
+1906 

>member
-27 GLLGKL
+27 GLLSKL

-196 QAMHQLSQAIAAGK
+196 QAMYQLSQAIAAGK

-241 TDVDGMIQKYGSF
+241 TNVDGMIQKYGSF
-254 RESLTKGEWL
+254 RESLTEGGWL

-325 LASGWTNTF
+325 LGSGWTNTF

-346 LWSGVA
+346 LWSSVA
-352 DVISDVVNRSSE
+352 NVISDVVNRSSE

-369 LRGWKDLG
+369 LQGWKDLG
-377 GRTKLI
+377 GRTELI
-383 EGLANVFKSLGKV
+383 EGLSNVFESLGKV
-396 VSTVGN
+396 LSTVGN

-414 QLMDITKAFASFTES
+414 QLMDITKAFTSFTES

-483 IAAGFGDWLVG
+483 IAARFGDWLVG

-551 FERVKNVISNVL
+551 FERVKNVISDVL

-597 IKEVVEDL
+597 IKEAVEGL

-623 LGGLQESLNAFTGS
+623 LDGLQESLNAFTGS

-672 SAIGDMMT
+672 SAIGGMMT

-693 KSAKTTDLIK
+693 KGVKTTDLIK

-744 TELVA
+744 AELVA

-816 GKHNISAAVSMVVT
+816 GKHNISAAVSMVIT

-859 GGALT
+859 GGALG
-864 EMGTVTGLLGRFGKH
+864 EVGLVTGALGKIAGFSG
-879 NISAAVSMVVTAKSL
+879 ILASGSIFITVQSL
-894 GDIAKAFNSFSR
+894 GDIAKVFGSFTQ
-906 YSWDEI
+906 YDWGEI
-912 GRGLS
+912 GRGLA

-1020 KAFNSFSRY
+1020 KAFNSFSQY

-1041 GGALGEVGLVSGA
+1041 GGALGEVAVVSGA
-1054 LGKLAGLSGIIGSG
+1054 LGKLAGLSGLIGAG
-1068 TIILAV
+1068 TINLTV
-1074 QGLGE
+1074 QGLDE
-1079 IARTFNSF
+1079 IAQAFNSF
-1087 TQYNWD
+1087 SQYSWD

-1104 AMGEVAVISGAT
+1104 AMGEVAAISGAT

-1138 IDIATAFGK
+1138 IDLATAFGK
-1147 FTKFNWDE
+1147 FAEFNWDE
-1155 IGRGLAAMAGALGAT
+1155 IGRGLTAMGAAMGET
-1170 ALGSLLNTLSGL
+1170 ALGGLLNTFSGF
-1182 GAGAISK
+1182 GAGAIEKMAAPLGTLADSIK
-1189 VAVPLGQLADSVK
+1189 KWEGVAVPDDLADQLGRIADGVGKFTMAGWGSDTVANIAQPMNVLADAVAKWSTITFPTDIATQLGSLASGVEAFTLAFAGGWSLNAVVGPLGTLADSVK
-1202 KWSGV
+1202 KWDGV
-1207 TVPGDLATSL
+1207 EVPG
-1217 GALASGVMKFT
+1217 
-1228 LGGIGAGALS
+1228 GI
-1238 TAAPGMVQMANAV
+1238 Q
-1251 AKWSTIK
+1251 
-1258 FPSEIEGNLKA
+1258 GNLTA

-1278 FAFAGGWSMD
+1278 
-1288 AVVGPLGQLASAVNK
+1288 L
-1303 WKGVTVP
+1303 
-1310 AGIEGNLTGL
+1310 
-1320 ANGVKAFTFAFAG
+1320 AFAG
-1333 GWSIDAVVGPLG
+1333 GWSIDAVIGPLG
-1345 QLAGAVKKWK
+1345 QL
-1355 GVTIPG
+1355 P
-1361 DIQDK
+1361 
-1366 LTGLAN
+1366 
-1372 GVKSFTWAFAG
+1372 
-1383 GWSIDAVVGPLGQLA
+1383 
-1398 GAVKKWK
+1398 
-1405 GVTIPGDIQDKLT
+1405 
-1418 GLANGVKSFTWA
+1418 
-1430 FAGGWSIDK
+1430 
-1439 VVGPLG
+1439 
-1445 QLAGAV
+1445 GAV

-1457 AIPGGIQDKLT
+1457 EVPGGIQGNLT
-1468 GLANGVKSFTGI
+1468 ALANGVKAFTLAFVGGWSINAVIGPLGQLAGEVKKWNGVEVPGGIQGNLTALANGVKAFTGI
-1480 GFEIVESMS
+1480 GSGIAESMS
-1489 NAASGVRAIA
+1489 NAASGVRSIA
-1499 TAATNLSSANL
+1499 TAATSLSAANLS
-1510 PGVSTQISTFV
+1510 GVSKQISTFV
-1521 SSLNTTQSITSTLP
+1521 SSLNNTQSITSTLP
-1535 ADVSAFAT
+1535 ADISAFAT
-1543 QLNSAMATLGNA
+1543 QLNSAMVTLGNV
-1555 VSINGSTI
+1555 VSTNGSNI
-1563 SAGFT
+1563 STGFT

-1577 LSGIGSIVSQN
+1577 LSGVGSIVSQN
-1588 MSSMSSA
+1588 MSSMSAAIIDAISA
-1595 IINSVSIINVGLN
+1595 INGGLDS
-1608 LIISVVLAFAGS
+1608 IISVVLAFAGS
-1620 MRNALNKS
+1620 MRNALNES
-1628 TTSTAAGLRTTVD
+1628 TTSTAAGLRATVN
-1641 RINSFQSQFRTAG
+1641 RIDSFQSQFRTAG

-1664 MRSNSSQFIGVFS
+1664 MQSNSSQFIGVFS
-1677 SSVNQAVNSV
+1677 SSVNQAVNGV
-1687 RAYYNGFYGAGRY
+1687 RAYYNGFYDAGRY
-1700 LVEGFTN
+1700 LVEGFAN
-1707 GINDYARSA
+1707 GIRNYASSA

-1731 DRALDNGSPSKIM
+1731 DRALDIGSPSKIM

-1840 NGGDHQ
+1840 NESGSRTAEKDTSGPKSVNIEYNQ
-1846 AKMFDRLISATDK
+1846 TLNSPT
-1859 NAKELSDLRGDLSR
+1859 SLSR
-1873 YNDSIAGQ
+1873 YDIYRQTSNQLKLLRQ
-1881 ETAVY
+1881 ELKMSPI
-1886 VDGKK
+1886 GK
-1891 LASSIA
+1891 
-1897 KPMNQQLGI
+1897 
-1906 RLRRGSLSRI
+1906 

>member
-27 GLLGKL
+27 GLLSKL

-83 NRMTNAAIDAGKSI
+83 NRMTNAAINAGKSI

-196 QAMHQLSQAIAAGK
+196 QAMYQLSQAIAAGK

-241 TDVDGMIQKYGSF
+241 TNVDGMIQKYGSF
-254 RESLTKGEWL
+254 RESLTEGGWL

-325 LASGWTNTF
+325 LGSGWTNTF

-346 LWSGVA
+346 LWSSVA
-352 DVISDVVNRSSE
+352 NVISDVVNRSSE

-369 LRGWKDLG
+369 LQGWKDLG
-377 GRTKLI
+377 GRTELI
-383 EGLANVFKSLGKV
+383 EGLSNVFESLGKV
-396 VSTVGN
+396 LSTVGN

-508 AKKVGTSVSNVLG
+508 AKKVETAVSSVLG
-521 MFNSFTGRIS
+521 LFSSFTGRIS
-531 SMGSAIRSIASTI
+531 SMGSTIGSIASTI
-544 GDTLGGA
+544 GSTIGSIASTIGNTLGGA
-551 FERVKNVISNVL
+551 FERVKNVISDVL

-586 AARKIGGAFDK
+586 AAQKIGGAFDK

-653 VNSMEKIAALSGG
+653 VDSMEKIAALSGG

-672 SAIGDMMT
+672 SAIGGLMT
-680 ELNLSLKSITKTV
+680 ELNISLKSITKTM
-693 KSAKTTDLIK
+693 KGAKTTDLIK

-728 KWDEIAK
+728 NWDEIAK

-744 TELVA
+744 AELVA

-816 GKHNISAAVSMVVT
+816 GKHNISAAVSMVIT

-837 AKAFNSFSQYS
+837 ADAFGSFSSYD
-848 WDEIGRGLSAM
+848 WGEIGRGL
-859 GGALT
+859 T
-864 EMGTVTGLLGRFGKH
+864 
-879 NISAAVSMVVTAKSL
+879 
-894 GDIAKAFNSFSR
+894 
-906 YSWDEI
+906 
-912 GRGLS
+912 

-981 GALGEVGV
+981 GALTEVGV
-989 ISGALGKL
+989 VSGALGKLAGLSGIIGGGSILITAQSLGDIASAFGSFTQYDWGEIGRGLTAMGGALTEVGVVSGALGKL

-1020 KAFNSFSRY
+1020 KAFNSFSQY
-1029 SWDEIGRGLVAM
+1029 S
-1041 GGALGEVGLVSGA
+1041 
-1054 LGKLAGLSGIIGSG
+1054 
-1068 TIILAV
+1068 
-1074 QGLGE
+1074 
-1079 IARTFNSF
+1079 
-1087 TQYNWD
+1087 WD

-1104 AMGEVAVISGAT
+1104 AMGEVAAISGAT

-1138 IDIATAFGK
+1138 IDLATAFGK
-1147 FTKFNWDE
+1147 FAEFNWDE
-1155 IGRGLAAMAGALGAT
+1155 IGRGLTAMGAAMGET
-1170 ALGSLLNTLSGL
+1170 ALGGLLNTFSGF
-1182 GAGAISK
+1182 GAGAIEQMAAPLGTLADSIK
-1189 VAVPLGQLADSVK
+1189 KWEGVAVPDDLADQLGRIAD
-1202 KWSGV
+1202 GV
-1207 TVPGDLATSL
+1207 G
-1217 GALASGVMKFT
+1217 KFT
-1228 LGGIGAGALS
+1228 LAGWGSDTIANIAQPMNTL
-1238 TAAPGMVQMANAV
+1238 TNAV
-1251 AKWSTIK
+1251 AKWSTIE
-1258 FPSEIEGNLKA
+1258 FPTDIATQLGSLASGVEAFTLAFAGGWSLNAVVGPLGTLADSVKKWDGVEVPGGIQGNLTA

-1278 FAFAGGWSMD
+1278 LAFVGGWSMN
-1288 AVVGPLGQLASAVNK
+1288 AVIGPLGQLAGEVKK
-1303 WKGVTVP
+1303 WDGVEVP
-1310 AGIEGNLTGL
+1310 GGIQGDLTAL
-1320 ANGVKAFTFAFAG
+1320 ANGVKAFTLAFVG
-1333 GWSIDAVVGPLG
+1333 GWSMNAVIGPLG
-1345 QLAGAVKKWK
+1345 QLAGE
-1355 GVTIPG
+1355 
-1361 DIQDK
+1361 
-1366 LTGLAN
+1366 
-1372 GVKSFTWAFAG
+1372 
-1383 GWSIDAVVGPLGQLA
+1383 
-1398 GAVKKWK
+1398 
-1405 GVTIPGDIQDKLT
+1405 
-1418 GLANGVKSFTWA
+1418 
-1430 FAGGWSIDK
+1430 
-1439 VVGPLG
+1439 
-1445 QLAGAV
+1445 V

-1457 AIPGGIQDKLT
+1457 EVPGGIQGDLT
-1468 GLANGVKSFTGI
+1468 ALANGVKAFTGI
-1480 GFEIVESMS
+1480 GSGIAESMS
-1489 NAASGVRAIA
+1489 NAASGIRAIA
-1499 TAATNLSSANL
+1499 TAATSLSAANLSDI
-1510 PGVSTQISTFV
+1510 STQISTFV
-1521 SSLNTTQSITSTLP
+1521 SSLNTSALP
-1535 ADVSAFAT
+1535 ADVSAFTT
-1543 QLNSAMATLGNA
+1543 QLSSAMTTLGNT
-1555 VSINGSTI
+1555 VSTNAATI
-1563 SAGFT
+1563 RSAFSSLRT
-1568 QFKTSVTNG
+1568 QITTAISG
-1577 LSGIGSIVSQN
+1577 LGSIVSSN
-1588 MSSMSSA
+1588 MSSASNAVSSGASMISSGSGAIGAAFNRMTSIARSQLTVFSNTVRSSLTQGASSVQSSA
-1595 IINSVSIINVGLN
+1595 PQFLSSGKQVTESLTNGLKTGLN
-1608 LIISVVLAFAGS
+1608 QIPTMFNSTISSATSSLRSFRSSFYSAGTYVAQGFASG
-1620 MRNALNKS
+1620 
-1628 TTSTAAGLRTTVD
+1628 
-1641 RINSFQSQFRTAG
+1641 I
-1654 QHLADGLLNG
+1654 
-1664 MRSNSSQFIGVFS
+1664 SSQITV
-1677 SSVNQAVNSV
+1677 
-1687 RAYYNGFYGAGRY
+1687 
-1700 LVEGFTN
+1700 
-1707 GINDYARSA
+1707 
-1716 ATAAANMASSAKTAA
+1716 AAAAAARLANVASSAAKE
-1731 DRALDNGSPSKIM
+1731 ALDIHSPSKVFGWIGEM
-1744 MQVGRF
+1744 TVDGFVNTVDGMTNDVWKSGYGMAESVINGFNELDTSIISDPSIRPVMDLSMVRRQASELSSVLSMSTNPIKADIDFVGR
-1750 FTEGFS
+1750 
-1756 IGITDREDMVS
+1756 
-1767 DSSEKV
+1767 
-1773 AQKAIST
+1773 
-1780 LNDMLA
+1780 
-1786 TSSIDDLFDA
+1786 
-1796 SPTITPVLDLSAIS
+1796 LD
-1810 KQAGSIDSMLSRSIA
+1810 
-1825 PSEAELREIDRRFRQ
+1825 RQ
-1840 NGGDHQ
+1840 NGGDYQ

-1859 NAKELSDLRGDLSR
+1859 NAKELSDLRSDLSR

-1906 RLRRGSLSRI
+1906 RSRRGSLSRI

>member
-27 GLLGKL
+27 GLLSKL

-196 QAMHQLSQAIAAGK
+196 QAMYQLSQAIAAGK

-241 TDVDGMIQKYGSF
+241 TNVDGMIQKYGSF
-254 RESLTKGEWL
+254 RESLTEGGWL

-325 LASGWTNTF
+325 LGSGWTNTF

-352 DVISDVVNRSSE
+352 NVISDVVNRSSE

-369 LRGWKDLG
+369 LQGWKDLG
-377 GRTKLI
+377 GRTELI
-383 EGLANVFKSLGKV
+383 KGLSNVFESLGKV
-396 VSTVGN
+396 LSTVGN

-521 MFNSFTGRIS
+521 MFSSFTGRIS

-597 IKEVVEDL
+597 IKEAVEGL

-623 LGGLQESLNAFTGS
+623 LDGLQESLNAFTGS

-672 SAIGDMMT
+672 SAIGGMMT

-693 KSAKTTDLIK
+693 KGVKTTDLIK

-744 TELVA
+744 AELVA

-859 GGALT
+859 GGALG
-864 EMGTVTGLLGRFGKH
+864 EVGLVTGALGKIAGFSG
-879 NISAAVSMVVTAKSL
+879 ILASGSIFITVQSL
-894 GDIAKAFNSFSR
+894 DDIAKVFGEFTQ
-906 YSWDEI
+906 YDWGEI
-912 GRGLS
+912 GRGLA

-1020 KAFNSFSRY
+1020 QAFNSFSQY
-1029 SWDEIGRGLVAM
+1029 SWDEIGRGLTAM
-1041 GGALGEVGLVSGA
+1041 GGALGEVGVISGA
-1054 LGKLAGLSGIIGSG
+1054 LGKIAGLSGLIGAG
-1068 TIILAV
+1068 TITLAV
-1074 QGLGE
+1074 QGLDE
-1079 IARTFNSF
+1079 IAQAFNSF
-1087 TQYNWD
+1087 SQYSWD

-1104 AMGEVAVISGAT
+1104 AMGEVAAISGAT

-1138 IDIATAFGK
+1138 IDLATAFGK
-1147 FTKFNWDE
+1147 FAEFDWDE
-1155 IGRGLAAMAGALGAT
+1155 IGRGLTAMGAAMGET
-1170 ALGSLLNTLSGL
+1170 ALGGLLNTFSGF
-1182 GAGAISK
+1182 GAGAIEKMAAPLGTLADSIK
-1189 VAVPLGQLADSVK
+1189 KWEGVAVPDDLADQLGRIADGVGKFTMAGWGSDTVANIAQPMNVLADAVAKWSTIEFPTDIATQLGSLANGVEAFTLAFAGGWSLNAVVGPLGALADSVK
-1202 KWSGV
+1202 KWDGV
-1207 TVPGDLATSL
+1207 EVPG
-1217 GALASGVMKFT
+1217 
-1228 LGGIGAGALS
+1228 GI
-1238 TAAPGMVQMANAV
+1238 Q
-1251 AKWSTIK
+1251 
-1258 FPSEIEGNLKA
+1258 GNLTA

-1278 FAFAGGWSMD
+1278 
-1288 AVVGPLGQLASAVNK
+1288 L
-1303 WKGVTVP
+1303 
-1310 AGIEGNLTGL
+1310 
-1320 ANGVKAFTFAFAG
+1320 AFAG
-1333 GWSIDAVVGPLG
+1333 GWSIDAIIGPLG
-1345 QLAGAVKKWK
+1345 QL
-1355 GVTIPG
+1355 P
-1361 DIQDK
+1361 
-1366 LTGLAN
+1366 
-1372 GVKSFTWAFAG
+1372 
-1383 GWSIDAVVGPLGQLA
+1383 
-1398 GAVKKWK
+1398 
-1405 GVTIPGDIQDKLT
+1405 
-1418 GLANGVKSFTWA
+1418 
-1430 FAGGWSIDK
+1430 
-1439 VVGPLG
+1439 
-1445 QLAGAV
+1445 GAV

-1457 AIPGGIQDKLT
+1457 EVPGGIQGDLT
-1468 GLANGVKSFTGI
+1468 ALANGVKAFSLAFVGGWSMNAVIGPLGQLAGDVKKWNGVEVPGGIQGNLTALANGVKAFTGI
-1480 GFEIVESMS
+1480 GSGIAESMS
-1489 NAASGVRAIA
+1489 NAASGIRAIA
-1499 TAATNLSSANL
+1499 TAATSLSAVNLSDI
-1510 PGVSTQISTFV
+1510 STQISTFV
-1521 SSLNTTQSITSTLP
+1521 SSLNTNTLP
-1535 ADVSAFAT
+1535 TDVSAFAT
-1543 QLNSAMATLGNA
+1543 QLSSAMTTLGNT
-1555 VSINGSTI
+1555 VSTNAAAIRSAFSSLRTQITTAI
-1563 SAGFT
+1563 S
-1568 QFKTSVTNG
+1568 G
-1577 LSGIGSIVSQN
+1577 LGSIVSSN
-1588 MSSMSSA
+1588 MSSASNAVSSGASMISIGSSA
-1595 IINSVSIINVGLN
+1595 IGAAFNRMTSIARSQLTIFSNTVRSSLTQGASSVQSSAPQFLSSGKQVTESLTNGLKTGLN
-1608 LIISVVLAFAGS
+1608 QIPTMFNSTISSAASSIRSFRSSFYSAGTYVAQGFASG
-1620 MRNALNKS
+1620 
-1628 TTSTAAGLRTTVD
+1628 
-1641 RINSFQSQFRTAG
+1641 I
-1654 QHLADGLLNG
+1654 
-1664 MRSNSSQFIGVFS
+1664 SSQITV
-1677 SSVNQAVNSV
+1677 
-1687 RAYYNGFYGAGRY
+1687 
-1700 LVEGFTN
+1700 
-1707 GINDYARSA
+1707 A
-1716 ATAAANMASSAKTAA
+1716 AEAAARLANAASSAAKE
-1731 DRALDNGSPSKIM
+1731 ALDIHSPSKVFGWIGEM
-1744 MQVGRF
+1744 TVD
-1750 FTEGFS
+1750 GFVNTVNGMATDVRKSGYGMAKSVINGFNELDTSGISDPS
-1756 IGITDREDMVS
+1756 IR
-1767 DSSEKV
+1767 
-1773 AQKAIST
+1773 
-1780 LNDMLA
+1780 
-1786 TSSIDDLFDA
+1786 
-1796 SPTITPVLDLSAIS
+1796 PVMDLSMVRRQTS
-1810 KQAGSIDSMLSRSIA
+1810 DLSSMLNMSTNPIKA
-1825 PSEAELREIDRRFRQ
+1825 DIDFIGRLDRQ
-1840 NGGDHQ
+1840 NGGDYQ
-1846 AKMFDRLISATDK
+1846 ARMFDRLISATDK
-1859 NAKELSDLRGDLSR
+1859 NAKELSDLRSDLSR

-1891 LASSIA
+1891 LASTIA
-1897 KPMNQQLGI
+1897 KPMNQKLGA
-1906 RLRRGSLSRI
+1906 LSRKGRLA

>member
-21 GINKTS
+21 GISKTS

-196 QAMHQLSQAIAAGK
+196 QAMYQLSQAIAAGK

-241 TDVDGMIQKYGSF
+241 TNVDGMIQKYGSF
-254 RESLTKGEWL
+254 RESLTEGGWL

-325 LASGWTNTF
+325 LGSGWTNTF

-369 LRGWKDLG
+369 LQGWKDLG
-377 GRTKLI
+377 GRTELI
-383 EGLANVFKSLGKV
+383 KGLSSVFESLGKV
-396 VSTVGN
+396 LSTVGN

-414 QLMDITKAFASFTES
+414 QLMDITKAFTSFTES

-473 MGSLLNNLLD
+473 MGGLLDNLLD

-503 IFEGA
+503 VFEGA
-508 AKKVGTSVSNVLG
+508 AKKVGTSVSSVLG
-521 MFNSFTGRIS
+521 LFSSFTGGIS
-531 SMGSAIRSIASTI
+531 SMGSTIGSIASTI
-544 GDTLGGA
+544 GNTLGGA
-551 FERVKNVISNVL
+551 FERVKNVISDVL
-563 TWITDNISGGDI
+563 TWITDNISGSDI

-586 AARKIGGAFDK
+586 AAQKIGGAFDK
-597 IKEVVEDL
+597 IKEVFEDL

-653 VNSMEKIAALSGG
+653 VDSMEKIAALSGG

-672 SAIGDMMT
+672 SAIGGLMT
-680 ELNLSLKSITKTV
+680 ELNISLKSITKTMKGV
-693 KSAKTTDLIK
+693 KTTDLIK

-744 TELVA
+744 AELVA

-816 GKHNISAAVSMVVT
+816 GKHNISAAVSMVIT

-837 AKAFNSFSQYS
+837 ADAFGSFSSYD
-848 WDEIGRGLSAM
+848 WGEIGRGLTAM
-859 GGALT
+859 GGALG
-864 EMGTVTGLLGRFGKH
+864 EVGLVTGALGKLAGFSG
-879 NISAAVSMVVTAKSL
+879 ILGSGSIYITVQSL
-894 GDIAKAFNSFSR
+894 GDIAKVFGSFTQ
-906 YSWDEI
+906 YDWGEI
-912 GRGLS
+912 GRGLT

-981 GALGEVGV
+981 GALTEVGV
-989 ISGALGKL
+989 VSGALGKL

-1020 KAFNSFSRY
+1020 SAFGSFTQY
-1029 SWDEIGRGLVAM
+1029 DWDEIGRGLVAM
-1041 GGALGEVGLVSGA
+1041 GGALGEIGVVSGA
-1054 LGKLAGLSGIIGSG
+1054 LGKLAGLSGLIGAG
-1068 TIILAV
+1068 TINLTV
-1074 QGLGE
+1074 QGLDE
-1079 IARTFNSF
+1079 IAQAFNSF
-1087 TQYNWD
+1087 SQYSWD

-1104 AMGEVAVISGAT
+1104 AMGEVAAISGAT

-1138 IDIATAFGK
+1138 IDLATAFGK
-1147 FTKFNWDE
+1147 FAEFNWDE
-1155 IGRGLAAMAGALGAT
+1155 IGRGLTAMGAAMGET
-1170 ALGSLLNTLSGL
+1170 ALGGLLNTFSGF
-1182 GAGAISK
+1182 GAGAIEKMAAPLGTLADSIK
-1189 VAVPLGQLADSVK
+1189 KWEGVAVPDDLADQLGRIADGVGKFTMAGWGSDTVANIAQPMNVLADAVAKWSTITFPTDIATQLGSLASGVEAFTLAFAGGWSLNAVVGPLGTLADSVK
-1202 KWSGV
+1202 KWDGV
-1207 TVPGDLATSL
+1207 EVPG
-1217 GALASGVMKFT
+1217 
-1228 LGGIGAGALS
+1228 GI
-1238 TAAPGMVQMANAV
+1238 Q
-1251 AKWSTIK
+1251 
-1258 FPSEIEGNLKA
+1258 GNLTA

-1278 FAFAGGWSMD
+1278 
-1288 AVVGPLGQLASAVNK
+1288 L
-1303 WKGVTVP
+1303 
-1310 AGIEGNLTGL
+1310 
-1320 ANGVKAFTFAFAG
+1320 AFAG
-1333 GWSIDAVVGPLG
+1333 GWSIDAVIGPLG
-1345 QLAGAVKKWK
+1345 QL
-1355 GVTIPG
+1355 P
-1361 DIQDK
+1361 
-1366 LTGLAN
+1366 
-1372 GVKSFTWAFAG
+1372 
-1383 GWSIDAVVGPLGQLA
+1383 
-1398 GAVKKWK
+1398 
-1405 GVTIPGDIQDKLT
+1405 
-1418 GLANGVKSFTWA
+1418 
-1430 FAGGWSIDK
+1430 
-1439 VVGPLG
+1439 
-1445 QLAGAV
+1445 GAV

-1457 AIPGGIQDKLT
+1457 EVPGGIQGNLT
-1468 GLANGVKSFTGI
+1468 ALANGVKAFWNAFVGGWSINAVIGPLGQLAGEVKKWNGVEVPGGIQGNLTALANGVKAFTGI
-1480 GFEIVESMS
+1480 GSGIAESMS
-1489 NAASGVRAIA
+1489 NAASGIRAIA
-1499 TAATNLSSANL
+1499 TAATSLSAVNLSDI
-1510 PGVSTQISTFV
+1510 STQISTFV
-1521 SSLNTTQSITSTLP
+1521 SSLNTNTLP
-1535 ADVSAFAT
+1535 TDVSAFAT
-1543 QLNSAMATLGNA
+1543 QLSSAMTTLGNT
-1555 VSINGSTI
+1555 VSTNAAAIRSAFSSLRTQITTAI
-1563 SAGFT
+1563 S
-1568 QFKTSVTNG
+1568 G
-1577 LSGIGSIVSQN
+1577 LGSIVSSN
-1588 MSSMSSA
+1588 MSSASNAVSSGASMISSGSGAIGAAFNRMTSIARSQLTVFSNTVRSSLTQGASSVQSSA
-1595 IINSVSIINVGLN
+1595 PQFLSSGKQVTESLTNGLKTGLN
-1608 LIISVVLAFAGS
+1608 QIPTMFNSTISSAASSIRSFRSSFHSAGTYVAQGFASG
-1620 MRNALNKS
+1620 
-1628 TTSTAAGLRTTVD
+1628 
-1641 RINSFQSQFRTAG
+1641 I
-1654 QHLADGLLNG
+1654 
-1664 MRSNSSQFIGVFS
+1664 SSQITV
-1677 SSVNQAVNSV
+1677 
-1687 RAYYNGFYGAGRY
+1687 
-1700 LVEGFTN
+1700 
-1707 GINDYARSA
+1707 A
-1716 ATAAANMASSAKTAA
+1716 AEAAARLANAASSAAKE
-1731 DRALDNGSPSKIM
+1731 ALDIHSPSKVFGWIGEM
-1744 MQVGRF
+1744 TVD
-1750 FTEGFS
+1750 GFVNTVNGMATDVRKSGYGMAKSVINGFNELDTSNISDPS
-1756 IGITDREDMVS
+1756 IR
-1767 DSSEKV
+1767 
-1773 AQKAIST
+1773 
-1780 LNDMLA
+1780 
-1786 TSSIDDLFDA
+1786 
-1796 SPTITPVLDLSAIS
+1796 PVMDLSMVRRQTS
-1810 KQAGSIDSMLSRSIA
+1810 DLSSMLNMSTNPIKADIDFVSR
-1825 PSEAELREIDRRFRQ
+1825 LDRQ
-1840 NGGDHQ
+1840 NGGDYQ
-1846 AKMFDRLISATDK
+1846 ARMFDRLISATDK
-1859 NAKELSDLRGDLSR
+1859 NAKELSDLRSDLSR

-1891 LASSIA
+1891 LASTIA
-1897 KPMNQQLGI
+1897 KPMNQKLGA
-1906 RLRRGSLSRI
+1906 LSRKGRLA

>member
-21 GINKTS
+21 GISKTS
-27 GLLGKL
+27 GLLSKL

-196 QAMHQLSQAIAAGK
+196 QAMYQLSQAIAAGK

-241 TDVDGMIQKYGSF
+241 TNVDGMIQKYGSF
-254 RESLTKGEWL
+254 RESLTEGGWL

-325 LASGWTNTF
+325 LGSGWTNTF

-369 LRGWKDLG
+369 LQGWKDLG
-377 GRTKLI
+377 GRTELI
-383 EGLANVFKSLGKV
+383 KGLSSVFESLGKV
-396 VSTVGN
+396 LSTVGN

-454 VQAVKAV
+454 VRAVKAV

-473 MGSLLNNLLD
+473 MGGLLDNLLD

-503 IFEGA
+503 VFEGA
-508 AKKVGTSVSNVLG
+508 AKAVGSAINSVLG
-521 MFNSFTGRIS
+521 VFSSFTGGIS
-531 SMGSAIRSIASTI
+531 SMGSAVGSIASAV
-544 GDTLGGA
+544 GDVLGGA
-551 FERVKNVISNVL
+551 FERVKNVISDVL

-586 AARKIGGAFDK
+586 AAQKIGGAFDK
-597 IKEVVEDL
+597 IKEVFEDL

-672 SAIGDMMT
+672 SAIGGMMT

-693 KSAKTTDLIK
+693 KGVKTTDLIK

-744 TELVA
+744 AELVA

-837 AKAFNSFSQYS
+837 ADAFGSFSSYD
-848 WDEIGRGLSAM
+848 WGEIGRGLTAM
-859 GGALT
+859 GGALG
-864 EMGTVTGLLGRFGKH
+864 EVGLVTGALGKLAGFSG
-879 NISAAVSMVVTAKSL
+879 ILGSGSIYITVQSL
-894 GDIAKAFNSFSR
+894 GDIAKVFGEFTQ
-906 YSWDEI
+906 YDWGEI
-912 GRGLS
+912 GRGLT

-989 ISGALGKL
+989 VSGALGKL

-1020 KAFNSFSRY
+1020 KAFNSFTQY

-1041 GGALGEVGLVSGA
+1041 GGALGEVGVISGA
-1054 LGKLAGLSGIIGSG
+1054 LGKIAGLSGLIGAG
-1068 TIILAV
+1068 TINLTV
-1074 QGLGE
+1074 QGLDE
-1079 IARTFNSF
+1079 IAQAFNSF
-1087 TQYNWD
+1087 SQYSWD

-1104 AMGEVAVISGAT
+1104 AMGEVAAISGAT

-1138 IDIATAFGK
+1138 IDLATAFGK
-1147 FTKFNWDE
+1147 FAEFNWDE
-1155 IGRGLAAMAGALGAT
+1155 IGRGLTAMGAAMGET
-1170 ALGSLLNTLSGL
+1170 ALGGLLNTFSGF
-1182 GAGAISK
+1182 GAGAIEKMAAPLGTLADSIK
-1189 VAVPLGQLADSVK
+1189 KWEGVAVPDDLADQLGRIAD
-1202 KWSGV
+1202 GV
-1207 TVPGDLATSL
+1207 G
-1217 GALASGVMKFT
+1217 KFT
-1228 LGGIGAGALS
+1228 MAGWGSDTVANIAQPMNTL
-1238 TAAPGMVQMANAV
+1238 TNAV
-1251 AKWSTIK
+1251 AKWSTIT
-1258 FPSEIEGNLKA
+1258 FPTDIATQLGSLANGVKAFTLAFAGGWSLNAVVGPLGTLADSVKKWDGVEVPGGIQGNLTA

-1278 FAFAGGWSMD
+1278 
-1288 AVVGPLGQLASAVNK
+1288 L
-1303 WKGVTVP
+1303 
-1310 AGIEGNLTGL
+1310 
-1320 ANGVKAFTFAFAG
+1320 AFAG
-1333 GWSIDAVVGPLG
+1333 GWSIDAVIGPLG
-1345 QLAGAVKKWK
+1345 QL
-1355 GVTIPG
+1355 P
-1361 DIQDK
+1361 
-1366 LTGLAN
+1366 
-1372 GVKSFTWAFAG
+1372 
-1383 GWSIDAVVGPLGQLA
+1383 
-1398 GAVKKWK
+1398 
-1405 GVTIPGDIQDKLT
+1405 
-1418 GLANGVKSFTWA
+1418 
-1430 FAGGWSIDK
+1430 
-1439 VVGPLG
+1439 
-1445 QLAGAV
+1445 GAV

-1457 AIPGGIQDKLT
+1457 EVPGGIQGNLT
-1468 GLANGVKSFTGI
+1468 ALANGVKAFTLAFVGGWSINAVIGPLGQLAGEVKKWNGVEVPGGIQGNLTALANGVKAFTGI
-1480 GFEIVESMS
+1480 GSGIAESMS
-1489 NAASGVRAIA
+1489 NAASGVRSIA
-1499 TAATNLSSANL
+1499 TAATSLSAANLS
-1510 PGVSTQISTFV
+1510 GVSKQISTFV
-1521 SSLNTTQSITSTLP
+1521 SSLNNTQSITSTLP
-1535 ADVSAFAT
+1535 ADISAFAT
-1543 QLNSAMATLGNA
+1543 QLNSAMVTLGNV
-1555 VSINGSTI
+1555 VSTNGSTI
-1563 SAGFT
+1563 STGFT
-1568 QFKTSVTNG
+1568 QFKASVTNG
-1577 LSGIGSIVSQN
+1577 LSGVGSIVSQN
-1588 MSSMSSA
+1588 MSSMSTA
-1595 IINSVSIINVGLN
+1595 IIGATSTINGGLHSIV
-1608 LIISVVLAFAGS
+1608 SVVLAFAGS
-1620 MRNALNKS
+1620 MGNALNES

-1664 MRSNSSQFIGVFS
+1664 MRSNSSQFTGVFS
-1677 SSVNQAVNSV
+1677 SSVNQAVNGV
-1687 RAYYNGFYGAGRY
+1687 RAYYNGFYDAGRY

-1707 GINDYARSA
+1707 GIRNYASSA

-1773 AQKAIST
+1773 ARKAIST

-1786 TSSIDDLFDA
+1786 TSSIDDMFDA

-1840 NGGDHQ
+1840 NESSSRTTEKDASGPKSVNIEYNQ
-1846 AKMFDRLISATDK
+1846 TLNSPT
-1859 NAKELSDLRGDLSR
+1859 SLSR
-1873 YNDSIAGQ
+1873 YDIYRQTSNQLKLLRQ
-1881 ETAVY
+1881 ELKMSPI
-1886 VDGKK
+1886 GK
-1891 LASSIA
+1891 
-1897 KPMNQQLGI
+1897 
-1906 RLRRGSLSRI
+1906 